1 MPTVY
6 KVQAPDGRILKIEGP
21 DDASQDQ
28 IMLAAQEIYSGLP
41 ERSVEAEAVEQ
52 PEEKP
57 FGVAE
62 YAQAPLE
69 SVKAITRGFGGALLS
84 SAAGL
89 AELADIATDRLGFE
103 DLIDSGE
110 DNELI
115 RLANAGQEALQ
126 ETLGASEPYRDL
138 WFTKFGEGVG
148 SVGAFF
154 LPTGLIGAAGRAAG
168 LAAKTTTGLQT
179 AGAITAGGGMMV
191 DDSVNRVADA
201 RLRGIEVTKDQED
214 AAAALSFLVGG
225 LEAFTPLQVLK
236 KIRGLKDPELAKQQ
250 FDAIRSVIKTGT
262 GEGIQE
268 VTSGLLMDAIQYGL
282 YDENVPFG
290 ESMWDDFTI
299 GAASGALV
307 DAITTGMF
315 NRRSRLSREIELDRE
330 KLIREEEERQRED
343 YYNKVALAEESLKE
357 RDIQNQLAAIAAQ
370 EDAELAA
377 ADVLNFQVDQ
387 SEQEALLGL
396 IAPYQPSQEALRQPK
411 GDIEGRDIESTVT
424 KQGREYARQIA
435 RNASKK
441 AGLFPSTGRFEIREE
456 QGGPS
461 GTNYVVYNTADGRQY
476 GQATKDLEFAKH
488 FSLGLNNEMINKSV
502 NESIIDAMDM
512 SPESYDPKTAESIF
526 MIGQRLNRPK
536 SYTISEATLNEAAGT
551 VASKDKPFLEN
562 LTLDQ
567 IHQIQYG
574 VPPFQDGK
582 KKLYKDLKNLTASQ
596 QINFERAKK
605 GLPPLKEFTLQEAKD
620 ALGDKYDKVFDVL
633 LDVQQPDLA
642 SIRQEFGE
650 AGVNVQ
656 GGRQRYQDEINTLK
670 EVKDT
675 LASKN
680 IVSDIGSKE
689 LSYVFKKITGESSV
703 SKMTPSQRMF
713 LVGELKKLPA
723 LDKPSKL
730 PDLTPKPYTR
740 ADFNNAMN
748 YVISTGDGTVDN
760 IKSVL
765 PEDLSEKR
773 KSVAAGQ
780 IRAELLSRG
789 VINQDNTVSELTALP
804 APEPRKPTEVT
815 EKDFTTEQSVE
826 ALDFQ
831 KKLSEALKGF
841 GLDDIRVSILDQ
853 MKTKPEVTRD
863 GRLVD
868 IGSTRDFSAAEG
880 LFDPRSRTIF
890 LGLDSARTNARDQSP
905 EAFDFALSE
914 VMDHEMV
921 HAMRNLDLWTQKEW
935 SLLENSARKFKVPGT
950 NKTFYQD
957 AIERYVTQQPAGSK
971 LSPVQAM
978 EEAVAELVR
987 YSKKDRKLVGGKPR
1001 NLIDRVFEFFR
1012 RLGSA
1017 MQGTGFNSM
1026 NDLINDIESGA
1037 LGARERGVVR
1047 TARGM
1052 EAARRAVPERGI
1064 GLARDVKTEF
1074 TTRTE
1079 VTGRDGSSATT
1090 TVTRDI
1096 PVAGEDEQ
1104 PVEGG
1109 VQMSINRII
1118 GRNGTELNQ
1127 APDGKTAHGL
1137 PSELLVD
1144 GPKQEAKSIVVQ
1156 NFTPQNT
1163 DQVLS
1168 NIQTVK
1174 SNNPNALGS
1183 TENWIAMED
1192 DAFGGDFVPI
1202 PPLKAIQYA
1211 QSPELLAEKLKQ
1223 LTPDL
1228 KAGVDEGFKY
1238 VQQIKNLYNTQP
1250 TSPDLTGRLFMWGL
1264 LSRGAGPVQQEFAFL
1279 NLLESA
1285 APYIKKASEGK
1296 MTQADVI
1303 KWKRLVGKSIPSSS
1317 PAKSATMNANDIGK
1331 LLFELGKVPD
1341 GSSQTV
1347 MQTLHNMLADPNV
1360 SGREFR
1366 NEFFRLTNKPG
1377 VDNKVVSFIALVAG
1391 KDDVLV
1397 MDRIQGR
1404 HLWNDGRFGDKNI
1417 YNGLKKGKVKSGL
1430 NAIFA
1435 GPRGLLITESLEDGL
1450 STVVQQAY
1458 DIIGRPQDASVGR
1471 MHWETWVIDGNQAV
1485 SHSTLE
1491 AVRTGSGIGGSVTEG
1506 KRGTFSSGT
1515 TYRQT
1520 ANGPITEYPLS
1531 DGTVARMTLDQQKEF
1546 EAFIKNP
1553 KNGIVPKGFLVGR
1566 SKDRPWFELPEVNRE
1581 KLDEAARRFEN
1592 ANPDGSIRSGN
1603 ARSIQ
1608 AGASDAGRRRAAAGP
1623 VGSVEAPATDEI
1635 SLSLKRLDGM
1645 PESFDVNGQAVEFGY
1660 FEPAVTAAKRYT
1672 ERSGKVYEPLTE
1684 YAPINEDVARKIAA
1698 EFEIMEHRPDD
1709 PEVMAAY
1716 DAMIEETKDQYRDIL
1731 NSGLKVQFIKGED
1744 PYGNPR
1750 NVILDVVNN
1759 NHMWVFSTVDGFG
1772 SDADLDVSDNPLLQ
1786 ATEFETADGDPM
1798 LANDVFRVVH
1808 DYFGHI
1814 KNGVG
1819 FRARGEENA
1828 WQAHAA
1834 MYSPLARRAMTTETR
1849 GQNSYVNFGPNRDF
1863 NLTANGADTVYADQK
1878 VGLLPL
1884 WVSEEARLSDPRRRD
1899 GRIFQEGLQGAI
1911 RDDGKVSLTHYSR
1924 GKINRTDPSL
1934 AGGGLDRS
1942 RRYSPKG
1949 TYFGVTEAIDDGYRK
1964 EAGLGPVEN
1973 KFSVDPVLLYP
1984 LAKDYL
1990 GLVERYPA
1998 GNMDYDATIQNL
2010 KDNGFIGFWNNSTY
2024 GKAAF
2029 IFEPLIADKAASK
2042 IMGVDSD
2049 QILESLKRV
2058 DGIIE
2063 RNPAESITRIYDESA
2078 TRPFLEEQE
2087 INGYPPFSWQA
2098 KTYSVGDK
2106 IVYQMADKLIG
2117 LKKAEEGI
2125 NRYRALA
2132 GIPPIKNKDSA
2143 YVGEESIPG
2152 KIGIEVKDFQENV
2165 QRPYAKKI
2173 AESGIPIEELDEFL
2187 TFRHAV
2193 ERNNRIQLRDPSRN
2207 VETNPGS
2214 GSLKTGERLSNFY
2227 VKQIME
2233 NRYGYKWDDTSESWV
2248 GGNDRGKKLMGLAAD
2263 ADSIVNS
2270 TIDRMIKGGL
2280 LSKDN
2285 AEALRGLY
2293 KYYAPLK
2300 GKAQEDDFADFVAV
2314 GSGLSTKGK
2323 EYKIALGRESASE
2336 SPLGHIMLNAERTI
2350 ARSVKNESFGQK
2362 LVKLIKDNPNSDFW
2376 NVYSSSDP
2384 RFKQA
2389 VDTHYTYIGKE
2400 SGMQGQRYPDIP
2412 KGMDRKDFVKYVVIK
2427 QDGLAKFDGDLIGA
2441 KDGEE
2446 FFVELKDERLRRAIL
2461 SVNASEADN
2470 LIRKFSMVNRFLSM
2484 MNTSLNPEFVV
2495 GNFSRDL
2502 QTAIYNIVGEQT
2514 MQGGKIKDV
2523 KRITRRV
2530 LKDVIP
2536 SMGIVYKGMR
2546 RYNMKDGTLRS
2557 NITGISEADYLD
2569 FREFMESGAK
2579 ADWFYT
2585 RPAEEQ
2591 VQTIQSMV
2599 DMANGTFT
2607 GNFRKGYEGVMNFVE
2622 DANGS
2627 VENAV
2632 RFAAFKAARDEL
2644 LNSGV
2649 DRAEAV
2655 ATASTLAKNLTVNFN
2670 RKGMQGDLLN
2680 ALYLFYNAS
2689 VQGTMNFA
2697 RGLNVFDP
2705 GSSRTK
2711 QAMVASMI
2719 GFGALMAAR
2728 GEEESEE
2735 NPDSGRS
2742 YYSEIPDYI
2751 KERNIVIM
2759 AEPSEA
2765 PKKGANNI
2773 YLDKNGK
2780 EYANKAQYYY
2790 TIPLPYGY
2798 NVFHVAGVKLFE
2810 MKNDTISVEK
2820 ASGDL
2825 LSAFLGSFSPIG
2837 FFPLPTI
2844 TQPFWELAKNENYF
2858 GSPIYKENFPTGVQ
2872 SPASQLA
2879 MSSTRTPFK
2888 NAAKILNSLT
2898 GGNEYESGYMDVSP
2912 DALEHIAEFALGGAG
2927 TFGLRSMNAFEKW
2940 LAGEELESRE
2950 VPFLR
2955 RVMGEPDRNIAVADY
2970 YDRKV
2975 KLEQKE
2981 AAIQGLRGAD
2991 RIKYREQNQD
3001 YVTMFGV
3008 LNSIER
3014 KLRKVRQMESQLR
3027 SRAALSPANAEQYA
3041 TGLEVLEERKQKL
3054 YDQFNNLYDKRV
3066 GRTK

>member
-1 MPTVY
+1 MSNPKMFAQWILDNQDKQGTEDFNLVA
-6 KVQAPDGRILKIEGP
+6 QAFEKSL
-21 DDASQDQ
+21 QDEQ
-28 IMLAAQEIYSGLP
+28 ALQ
-41 ERSVEAEAVEQ
+41 Q

-69 SVKAITRGFGGALLS
+69 LGKAVTRGLGGALLS

-605 GLPPLKEFTLQEAKD
+605 GLPPLREFTLQEAKD
-620 ALGDKYDKVFDVL
+620 ALGNNYDKVFDVL

-642 SIRQEFGE
+642 AIRQEFGE

-703 SKMTPSQRMF
+703 NKMTPSQRMF
-713 LVGELKKLPA
+713 LVGELKRLPA

-730 PDLTPKPYTR
+730 PDLSPKPYTR
-740 ADFNNAMN
+740 ADFNSAMN

-760 IKSVL
+760 IKAVL
-765 PEDLSEKR
+765 PEGLSEKR

-789 VINQDNTVSELTALP
+789 VINKDNTVSELTALP

-815 EKDFTTEQSVE
+815 EKDFTVEQSVE

-831 KKLSEALKGF
+831 KKLSEKLKGM
-841 GLDDIRVSILDQ
+841 GLDDIRVRILDQ
-853 MKTKPEVTRD
+853 MKTAPDITRE
-863 GRLVD
+863 GRVVSLRD
-868 IGSTRDFSAAEG
+868 RGDFSAAEG
-880 LFDPRSRTIF
+880 LFDTGSRTIF
-890 LGLDSARTNARDQSP
+890 LGLDSARASARDQSP
-905 EAFDFALSE
+905 EAIDFALSE
-914 VMDHEMV
+914 VMDHEIV
-921 HAMRNLDLWTQKEW
+921 HALRNLDLWTQKEF
-935 SLLENSARKFKVPGT
+935 SLLENAARKLKMPGT

-957 AIERYVTQQPAGSK
+957 AVERYVTQQKGPQK
-971 LSPVQAM
+971 RSPVQAM
-978 EEAVAELVR
+978 EEAIAEMVR
-987 YSKKDRKLVGGKPR
+987 YSKKDRKIIGGKPR
-1001 NLIDRVFEFFR
+1001 NLIDRIFEFFR

-1026 NDLINDIESGA
+1026 NDLINNIESGA

-1052 EAARRAVPERGI
+1052 ETARRAVPERGI

-1074 TTRTE
+1074 TSRTE

-1174 SNNPNALGS
+1174 SNNPDALGS

-1566 SKDRPWFELPEVNRE
+1566 LKDRPWFELPEVNRE

-1672 ERSGKVYEPLTE
+1672 ERSGRVYEPLTE

-1949 TYFGVTEAIDDGYRK
+1949 TYFGITEAVDDGYRK
-1964 EAGLGPVEN
+1964 ETGLGPVEN

-2098 KTYSVGDK
+2098 KTYSRGDK
-2106 IVYQMADKLIG
+2106 IIYQAADKLVG
-2117 LKKAEEGI
+2117 LKKAEEEI
-2125 NRYRALA
+2125 NRARALA
-2132 GIPPIKNKDSA
+2132 GLPPIKNKDSA

-2173 AESGIPIEELDEFL
+2173 ADSGIPIEELDEFL

-2233 NRYGYKWDDTSESWV
+2233 NRYGYEWDDASESWV

-2270 TIDRMIKGGL
+2270 TIDRMIQGGL

-2323 EYKIALGRESASE
+2323 EYKMALGRESASE

-2350 ARSVKNESFGQK
+2350 ARAVKNENFGQK

-2546 RYNMKDGTLRS
+2546 RYNMKDGTLRGD
-2557 NITGISEADYLD
+2557 ITGISETDYLD

-2579 ADWFYT
+2579 ADWFYN

-2591 VQTIQSMV
+2591 AQTIQNMV

-2622 DANGS
+2622 DANSS

-2765 PKKGANNI
+2765 PKKGASNI

-2940 LAGEELESRE
+2940 MAGEELESRE

-2955 RVMGEPDRNIAVADY
+2955 RVMGEPDKNIAVADY

-3014 KLRKVRQMESQLR
+3014 KLRKIRQMESQLR

>member
-1 MPTVY
+1 MSNPKMFAQWILDNQDKQGTEDFNLVA
-6 KVQAPDGRILKIEGP
+6 QAFEKSL
-21 DDASQDQ
+21 QDEQ
-28 IMLAAQEIYSGLP
+28 ALQ
-41 ERSVEAEAVEQ
+41 Q

-69 SVKAITRGFGGALLS
+69 LGKAVTRGLGGALLS

-1174 SNNPNALGS
+1174 SNNPDALGS

-1949 TYFGVTEAIDDGYRK
+1949 TYFGITEAVDDGYRK
-1964 EAGLGPVEN
+1964 ETGLGPVEN

-2546 RYNMKDGTLRS
+2546 RYNMKDGTLRGD
-2557 NITGISEADYLD
+2557 ITGISETDYLD

-2765 PKKGANNI
+2765 PKKGASNI

-2940 LAGEELESRE
+2940 MAGEELESRE

-2955 RVMGEPDRNIAVADY
+2955 RVMGEPDKNIAVADY

>member
-21 DDASQDQ
+21 DDASQEQ

-41 ERSVEAEAVEQ
+41 ERSVEAEALQQ

-69 SVKAITRGFGGALLS
+69 SVKAITRGLGGALLS

-126 ETLGASEPYRDL
+126 ENLGASELTRDL
-138 WFTKFGEGVG
+138 WFTKFNEGVG

-377 ADVLNFQVDQ
+377 ADALNYQVEQ

-605 GLPPLKEFTLQEAKD
+605 GLPPLREFTLQEAKD

-642 SIRQEFGE
+642 AIRQEFGE

-703 SKMTPSQRMF
+703 NKMTPSQRMF
-713 LVGELKKLPA
+713 LVGELKRLPA

-730 PDLTPKPYTR
+730 PDLSPKPYTR

-760 IKSVL
+760 IKAVL

-789 VINQDNTVSELTALP
+789 VINKDNTVSELTALP

-815 EKDFTTEQSVE
+815 EKDFTVEQSVE

-831 KKLSEALKGF
+831 KKLSEKLKGF
-841 GLDDIRVSILDQ
+841 GLDDIRVRILDQ
-853 MKTKPEVTRD
+853 MKTAPDVTRE
-863 GRLVD
+863 GRVLSLRD
-868 IGSTRDFSAAEG
+868 RGDFSAAEG
-880 LFDPRSRTIF
+880 LFDTGSRTIF
-890 LGLDSARTNARDQSP
+890 LGLDSARANARDQSP
-905 EAFDFALSE
+905 EAVDFALSE
-914 VMDHEMV
+914 VMDHEIV
-921 HAMRNLDLWTQKEW
+921 HALRNLDLWTQKEF
-935 SLLENSARKFKVPGT
+935 SLLENAARKLKMPGT

-957 AIERYVTQQPAGSK
+957 AVERYVTQQRGAQK
-971 LSPVQAM
+971 RSPVEAM
-978 EEAVAELVR
+978 EEAIAEMVR
-987 YSKKDRKLVGGKPR
+987 YSKKDRKIIGGKPR
-1001 NLIDRVFEFFR
+1001 NLIDRIFEFFR

-1096 PVAGEDEQ
+1096 PVAGEGEQ

-1109 VQMSINRII
+1109 VQTSLRRRYTGAPKGMDSPQALGRLRSLIRGLTEEGEGGRFWYERSGQALLDVTGGDKKKAKQLAQAVAITSPQTPVATNFDYAIQAYYQHEAGVPISTGMYPQTMSQKLQDIFDGKDWDGRKTNNFYKNIMRKIDPSLKQGVTTDLWIMRAFGYNSDFPTDPQYDFVEKEIDRLRKELGWEPQQVQAAMWVSIKGRMEAKEVKERTEKISTKKGYMHYETGKDGKKFRVIDNESKHRGVWIAEALKYNPTGKDKDQAKFDFEDAMTNSLAQISWESIPGATADHMPEIFDAEYPVLQQYHVDMSKAFLDENGNDLISKYLGMLSPGNFEAPGYFEGRVSPGSQTKIVAPRRYKAVDLADIDKKLREGVITKEEAEALREQRLDPQSEDLIAAYAAVRGILMKQDGVGFHRPFYNKSLRKGDLNAVEIDIGRPFTKEETADFAQILSNISGHGEFNPIGSVNGVRLINFDYLLVLPEGKDYADFNDRKKFNDSFKKMVDTALKEMIFEDGVEVSAKSFYAKAGYLGNNWKENKNGEGYMADIAARSPDLSRRVYDIVRKIQPRIEAVDQEYASKFGWRINDSINRVFRSPDPTT
-1118 GRNGTELNQ
+1118 GRADQANYGATVRGAVRPNGNLALTHYANKKIDVTN
-1127 APDGKTAHGL
+1127 P
-1137 PSELLVD
+1137 LLSGTGAD
-1144 GPKQEAKSIVVQ
+1144 RFKRNKA
-1156 NFTPQNT
+1156 
-1163 DQVLS
+1163 
-1168 NIQTVK
+1168 
-1174 SNNPNALGS
+1174 PNAIWYGITDAEISPYQRESMIPQVKNKFEIPLKELYVVADYQNENAPIDPLNAFTKDALGDVDYEATLS
-1183 TENWIAMED
+1183 KVTENGYSGFIVNATNYGKIA
-1192 DAFGGDFVPI
+1192 VI
-1202 PPLKAIQYA
+1202 RKPLKAI
-1211 QSPELLAEKLKQ
+1211 EE
-1223 LTPDL
+1223 TDTEI
-1228 KAGVDEGFKY
+1228 D
-1238 VQQIKNLYNTQP
+1238 
-1250 TSPDLTGRLFMWGL
+1250 
-1264 LSRGAGPVQQEFAFL
+1264 
-1279 NLLESA
+1279 
-1285 APYIKKASEGK
+1285 
-1296 MTQADVI
+1296 
-1303 KWKRLVGKSIPSSS
+1303 IP
-1317 PAKSATMNANDIGK
+1317 
-1331 LLFELGKVPD
+1331 
-1341 GSSQTV
+1341 
-1347 MQTLHNMLADPNV
+1347 
-1360 SGREFR
+1360 
-1366 NEFFRLTNKPG
+1366 
-1377 VDNKVVSFIALVAG
+1377 
-1391 KDDVLV
+1391 
-1397 MDRIQGR
+1397 
-1404 HLWNDGRFGDKNI
+1404 
-1417 YNGLKKGKVKSGL
+1417 
-1430 NAIFA
+1430 
-1435 GPRGLLITESLEDGL
+1435 EDG
-1450 STVVQQAY
+1450 
-1458 DIIGRPQDASVGR
+1458 
-1471 MHWETWVIDGNQAV
+1471 
-1485 SHSTLE
+1485 
-1491 AVRTGSGIGGSVTEG
+1491 
-1506 KRGTFSSGT
+1506 
-1515 TYRQT
+1515 
-1520 ANGPITEYPLS
+1520 
-1531 DGTVARMTLDQQKEF
+1531 
-1546 EAFIKNP
+1546 
-1553 KNGIVPKGFLVGR
+1553 
-1566 SKDRPWFELPEVNRE
+1566 
-1581 KLDEAARRFEN
+1581 
-1592 ANPDGSIRSGN
+1592 
-1603 ARSIQ
+1603 
-1608 AGASDAGRRRAAAGP
+1608 
-1623 VGSVEAPATDEI
+1623 
-1635 SLSLKRLDGM
+1635 
-1645 PESFDVNGQAVEFGY
+1645 
-1660 FEPAVTAAKRYT
+1660 
-1672 ERSGKVYEPLTE
+1672 
-1684 YAPINEDVARKIAA
+1684 
-1698 EFEIMEHRPDD
+1698 
-1709 PEVMAAY
+1709 
-1716 DAMIEETKDQYRDIL
+1716 
-1731 NSGLKVQFIKGED
+1731 
-1744 PYGNPR
+1744 
-1750 NVILDVVNN
+1750 
-1759 NHMWVFSTVDGFG
+1759 
-1772 SDADLDVSDNPLLQ
+1772 
-1786 ATEFETADGDPM
+1786 
-1798 LANDVFRVVH
+1798 
-1808 DYFGHI
+1808 
-1814 KNGVG
+1814 
-1819 FRARGEENA
+1819 
-1828 WQAHAA
+1828 
-1834 MYSPLARRAMTTETR
+1834 
-1849 GQNSYVNFGPNRDF
+1849 
-1863 NLTANGADTVYADQK
+1863 
-1878 VGLLPL
+1878 
-1884 WVSEEARLSDPRRRD
+1884 
-1899 GRIFQEGLQGAI
+1899 
-1911 RDDGKVSLTHYSR
+1911 
-1924 GKINRTDPSL
+1924 
-1934 AGGGLDRS
+1934 
-1942 RRYSPKG
+1942 
-1949 TYFGVTEAIDDGYRK
+1949 
-1964 EAGLGPVEN
+1964 
-1973 KFSVDPVLLYP
+1973 
-1984 LAKDYL
+1984 
-1990 GLVERYPA
+1990 
-1998 GNMDYDATIQNL
+1998 
-2010 KDNGFIGFWNNSTY
+2010 
-2024 GKAAF
+2024 
-2029 IFEPLIADKAASK
+2029 
-2042 IMGVDSD
+2042 
-2049 QILESLKRV
+2049 ILESLKRV

-2514 MQGGKIKDV
+2514 MEGGKIKDV

-2536 SMGIVYKGMR
+2536 SMGVVYKGMR
-2546 RYNMKDGTLRS
+2546 RYNMKDGTLRGD
-2557 NITGISEADYLD
+2557 ITGISETDYLD

-2765 PKKGANNI
+2765 PKKGASNI

-2940 LAGEELESRE
+2940 MAGEELESRE

-2955 RVMGEPDRNIAVADY
+2955 RVMGEPDKNIAVADY

>member
-1 MPTVY
+1 MSNPKMFAQWILDNQDKQGTEDFNLVA
-6 KVQAPDGRILKIEGP
+6 QAFEKSL
-21 DDASQDQ
+21 QDEQ
-28 IMLAAQEIYSGLP
+28 ALQ
-41 ERSVEAEAVEQ
+41 Q

-69 SVKAITRGFGGALLS
+69 LGKAVTRGLGGALLS

-115 RLANAGQEALQ
+115 RLADAGQEALQ

-148 SVGAFF
+148 SIGSFF
-154 LPTGLIGAAGRAAG
+154 LPTGILGAAGRAAG
-168 LAAKTTTGLQT
+168 LAAKTTRGLQT
-179 AGAITAGGGMMV
+179 AGAGTTAVGLGAEEQAA
-191 DDSVNRVADA
+191 RIEQA
-201 RLRGIEVTKDQED
+201 RLRGVEISEDQED
-214 AAAALSFLVGG
+214 ASIVGG
-225 LEAFTPLQVLK
+225 GFVGISEIATPLAILK
-236 KIRGLKDPELAKQQ
+236 KIRKVTDPKRRDES
-250 FDAIRSVIKTGT
+250 FDAIRSAIKTGT
-262 GEGIQE
+262 LEGVQE
-268 VTSGLLMDAIQYGL
+268 VTASLMQDAIQYGI

-330 KLIREEEERQRED
+330 KLIRETEERERED
-343 YYNKVALAEESLKE
+343 YYNRVALAEESLKE
-357 RDIQNQLAAIAAQ
+357 RDIQNQLDAIAAQ

-441 AGLFPSTGRFEIREE
+441 TGLFPSTGRFEIREE

-512 SPESYDPKTAESIF
+512 SPEAYDPKTAESIF

-605 GLPPLKEFTLQEAKD
+605 GLPPLREFTLQEAKD
-620 ALGDKYDKVFDVL
+620 ALGNNYDKVFDVL

-642 SIRQEFGE
+642 AIRQEFGE

-703 SKMTPSQRMF
+703 NKMTPSQRMF
-713 LVGELKKLPA
+713 LVGELKRLPA

-730 PDLTPKPYTR
+730 PDLSPKPYTR

-760 IKSVL
+760 IKAVL
-765 PEDLSEKR
+765 PEALSEKR

-789 VINQDNTVSELTALP
+789 VINKDNTVSELTALP

-815 EKDFTTEQSVE
+815 EKDFTVEQSVE

-831 KKLSEALKGF
+831 KKLSEKLKGF
-841 GLDDIRVSILDQ
+841 GLDDIRVRILDQ
-853 MKTKPEVTRD
+853 MKTAPDVTRE
-863 GRLVD
+863 GRVLSLRD
-868 IGSTRDFSAAEG
+868 RGDFSAAEG
-880 LFDPRSRTIF
+880 LFDTGSRTIF
-890 LGLDSARTNARDQSP
+890 LGLDSARANARDQSP
-905 EAFDFALSE
+905 EAVDFALSE
-914 VMDHEMV
+914 VMDHEIV
-921 HAMRNLDLWTQKEW
+921 HALRNLDLWTQKEF
-935 SLLENSARKFKVPGT
+935 SLLENAARKLKMPGT

-957 AIERYVTQQPAGSK
+957 AVERYVTQQRGAQK
-971 LSPVQAM
+971 RSPVEAM
-978 EEAVAELVR
+978 EEAIAEMVR
-987 YSKKDRKLVGGKPR
+987 YSKKDRKIIGGKPR
-1001 NLIDRVFEFFR
+1001 NLIDRIFEFFR

-1026 NDLINDIESGA
+1026 NDLINNIESGA

-1096 PVAGEDEQ
+1096 PVAGEGEQ

-1109 VQMSINRII
+1109 VQTSLRRRYTGAPKGMDSPQALGRLRSLIRGLTEEGEGGRFWYERSGQALLDVTGGDKKKAKQLAQAVAITSPQTPVATNFDYAIQAYYQHEAGVPISTGMYPQTMSQKLQDIFDGKDWDGRKTNNFYKNIMRKIDPSLKQGVTTDLWIMRAFGYNSDFPTDPQYDFVEKEIDRLRKELGWEPQQVQAAMWVSIKGRMEAKEVKERTEKISTKKGYMHYETGKDGKKFRVIDNESKHRGVWIAEALKYNPTGKDKDQAKFDFEDAMTNSLAQISWESIPGATADHMPEIFDAEYPVLQQYHVDMSKAFLDENGNDLISKYLGMLSPGNFEAPGYFEGRVSPGSQTKIVAPRRYKAVDLADIDKKLREGVITKEEAEALREQRLDPQSEDLIAAYAAVRGILMKQDGVGFHRPFYNKSLRKGDLNAVEIDIGRPFTKEETADFAQILSNISGHGEFNPIGSVNGVRLINFDYLLPEGKDYADFNDRKKFNDSFKKMVDTALKEMIFEDGVEVSAKSFYAKAGYLGNNWKENKNGEGYMADIAARSPDLSRRVYDIVRKIQPRIEAVDQEYASKFGWRINDSINRVFRSPDPST
-1118 GRNGTELNQ
+1118 GRADQANYGATVRGAVRPNGNLALTHYANKKIDVTN
-1127 APDGKTAHGL
+1127 P
-1137 PSELLVD
+1137 LLSGTGAD
-1144 GPKQEAKSIVVQ
+1144 RFKRNKA
-1156 NFTPQNT
+1156 
-1163 DQVLS
+1163 
-1168 NIQTVK
+1168 
-1174 SNNPNALGS
+1174 PNAIWYGITDAEISPYQRESMIPQVKNKFEIPLKELYVVADYQNENAPIDPLNAFTKDALGDVDYEATLS
-1183 TENWIAMED
+1183 KVTENGYSGFIVNATNYGKIA
-1192 DAFGGDFVPI
+1192 VI
-1202 PPLKAIQYA
+1202 RKPLKAI
-1211 QSPELLAEKLKQ
+1211 EE
-1223 LTPDL
+1223 TDTEI
-1228 KAGVDEGFKY
+1228 D
-1238 VQQIKNLYNTQP
+1238 
-1250 TSPDLTGRLFMWGL
+1250 
-1264 LSRGAGPVQQEFAFL
+1264 
-1279 NLLESA
+1279 
-1285 APYIKKASEGK
+1285 
-1296 MTQADVI
+1296 
-1303 KWKRLVGKSIPSSS
+1303 IP
-1317 PAKSATMNANDIGK
+1317 
-1331 LLFELGKVPD
+1331 
-1341 GSSQTV
+1341 
-1347 MQTLHNMLADPNV
+1347 
-1360 SGREFR
+1360 
-1366 NEFFRLTNKPG
+1366 
-1377 VDNKVVSFIALVAG
+1377 
-1391 KDDVLV
+1391 
-1397 MDRIQGR
+1397 
-1404 HLWNDGRFGDKNI
+1404 
-1417 YNGLKKGKVKSGL
+1417 
-1430 NAIFA
+1430 
-1435 GPRGLLITESLEDGL
+1435 EDG
-1450 STVVQQAY
+1450 
-1458 DIIGRPQDASVGR
+1458 
-1471 MHWETWVIDGNQAV
+1471 
-1485 SHSTLE
+1485 
-1491 AVRTGSGIGGSVTEG
+1491 
-1506 KRGTFSSGT
+1506 
-1515 TYRQT
+1515 
-1520 ANGPITEYPLS
+1520 
-1531 DGTVARMTLDQQKEF
+1531 
-1546 EAFIKNP
+1546 
-1553 KNGIVPKGFLVGR
+1553 
-1566 SKDRPWFELPEVNRE
+1566 
-1581 KLDEAARRFEN
+1581 
-1592 ANPDGSIRSGN
+1592 
-1603 ARSIQ
+1603 
-1608 AGASDAGRRRAAAGP
+1608 
-1623 VGSVEAPATDEI
+1623 
-1635 SLSLKRLDGM
+1635 
-1645 PESFDVNGQAVEFGY
+1645 
-1660 FEPAVTAAKRYT
+1660 
-1672 ERSGKVYEPLTE
+1672 
-1684 YAPINEDVARKIAA
+1684 
-1698 EFEIMEHRPDD
+1698 
-1709 PEVMAAY
+1709 
-1716 DAMIEETKDQYRDIL
+1716 
-1731 NSGLKVQFIKGED
+1731 
-1744 PYGNPR
+1744 
-1750 NVILDVVNN
+1750 
-1759 NHMWVFSTVDGFG
+1759 
-1772 SDADLDVSDNPLLQ
+1772 
-1786 ATEFETADGDPM
+1786 
-1798 LANDVFRVVH
+1798 
-1808 DYFGHI
+1808 
-1814 KNGVG
+1814 
-1819 FRARGEENA
+1819 
-1828 WQAHAA
+1828 
-1834 MYSPLARRAMTTETR
+1834 
-1849 GQNSYVNFGPNRDF
+1849 
-1863 NLTANGADTVYADQK
+1863 
-1878 VGLLPL
+1878 
-1884 WVSEEARLSDPRRRD
+1884 
-1899 GRIFQEGLQGAI
+1899 
-1911 RDDGKVSLTHYSR
+1911 
-1924 GKINRTDPSL
+1924 
-1934 AGGGLDRS
+1934 
-1942 RRYSPKG
+1942 
-1949 TYFGVTEAIDDGYRK
+1949 
-1964 EAGLGPVEN
+1964 
-1973 KFSVDPVLLYP
+1973 
-1984 LAKDYL
+1984 
-1990 GLVERYPA
+1990 
-1998 GNMDYDATIQNL
+1998 
-2010 KDNGFIGFWNNSTY
+2010 
-2024 GKAAF
+2024 
-2029 IFEPLIADKAASK
+2029 
-2042 IMGVDSD
+2042 
-2049 QILESLKRV
+2049 ILESLKRV

-2233 NRYGYKWDDTSESWV
+2233 NRYGYEWDDASGSWV

-2270 TIDRMIKGGL
+2270 TIDRMIQGGL

-2514 MQGGKIKDV
+2514 MEGGKIKDV

-2536 SMGIVYKGMR
+2536 SMGVVYKGMR
-2546 RYNMKDGTLRS
+2546 RYNMKDGTLRGD
-2557 NITGISEADYLD
+2557 ITGISETDYLD

-2591 VQTIQSMV
+2591 AQTIQNMV

-3014 KLRKVRQMESQLR
+3014 KLRKIRQMESQLR

>member
-1 MPTVY
+1 MSNPKMFAQWILDNQDKQGTEDFNLVA
-6 KVQAPDGRILKIEGP
+6 QAFEKSL
-21 DDASQDQ
+21 QDEQ
-28 IMLAAQEIYSGLP
+28 ALQ
-41 ERSVEAEAVEQ
+41 Q

-69 SVKAITRGFGGALLS
+69 LGKAVTRGLGGALLS

-330 KLIREEEERQRED
+330 KLIRETEERERED
-343 YYNKVALAEESLKE
+343 YYNRVALAEESLKE
-357 RDIQNQLAAIAAQ
+357 RDIQNQLDAIAAQ

-441 AGLFPSTGRFEIREE
+441 TGLFPSTGRFEIREE

-512 SPESYDPKTAESIF
+512 SPETYDPKTAESIF

-703 SKMTPSQRMF
+703 NKMTPSQRMF
-713 LVGELKKLPA
+713 LVGELKRLPA

-730 PDLTPKPYTR
+730 PDLSPKPYTR

-760 IKSVL
+760 IKAVL
-765 PEDLSEKR
+765 PEALSEKR

-789 VINQDNTVSELTALP
+789 VINKDNTVSELTALP

-815 EKDFTTEQSVE
+815 EKDFTVEQSVE

-831 KKLSEALKGF
+831 KKLSEKLKGM
-841 GLDDIRVSILDQ
+841 GLDDIRVRILDQ
-853 MKTKPEVTRD
+853 MKTAPDITRE
-863 GRLVD
+863 GRVVSLRD
-868 IGSTRDFSAAEG
+868 RGDFSAAEG
-880 LFDPRSRTIF
+880 LFDTGSRTIF
-890 LGLDSARTNARDQSP
+890 LGLDSARASARDQSP
-905 EAFDFALSE
+905 EAIDFALSE
-914 VMDHEMV
+914 VMDHEIV
-921 HAMRNLDLWTQKEW
+921 HALRNLDLWTQKEF
-935 SLLENSARKFKVPGT
+935 SLLENAARKLKMPGT

-957 AIERYVTQQPAGSK
+957 AVERYVTQQKGPQK
-971 LSPVQAM
+971 RSPVQAM
-978 EEAVAELVR
+978 EEAIAEMVR
-987 YSKKDRKLVGGKPR
+987 YSKKDRKIIGGKPR
-1001 NLIDRVFEFFR
+1001 NLIDRIFEFFR

-1026 NDLINDIESGA
+1026 NDLINNIESGA

-1052 EAARRAVPERGI
+1052 ETARRAVPERGI

-1096 PVAGEDEQ
+1096 PVAGEGEQ

-1109 VQMSINRII
+1109 VQTSLRRRYTGAPKGMDSPQALGRLRSLIRGLTEEGEGGRFWYERSGQALLDVTGGDKKKAKQLAQAVAITSPQTPVATNFDYAIQAYYQHEAGVPISTGMYPQTMSQKLQDIFDGKDWDGRKTNNFYKNIMRKIDPSLKQGVTTDLWIMRAFGYNSDFPTDPQYDFVEKEIDRLRKELGWEPQQVQAAMWVSIKGRMEAKEVKERTEKISTKKGYMHYETGKDGKKFRVIDNESKHRGVWIAEALKYNPTGKDKDQAKFDFEDAMTNSLAQISWESIPGATADHMPEIFDAEYPVLQQYHVDMSKAFLDENGNDLISKYLGMLSPGNFEAPGYFEGRVSPGSQTKIVAPRRYKAVDLADIDKKLREGVITKEEAEALREQRLDPQSEDLIAAYAAVRGILMKQDGVGFHRPFYNKSLRKGDLNAVEIDIGRPFTKEETADFAQILSNISGHGEFNPIGSVNGVRLINFDYLLPEGKDYSNFGDRKEFNDSFKKMVDTALKEMIFEDGVEVSAKSFYAKAGYLGNNWKENKNGEGYMADIAARSPDLSRRVYDIVRKIQPRIEAVDQEYASKFGWRINDSINRVFRSPDPST
-1118 GRNGTELNQ
+1118 GRADQANYGATVRGAVRPNGNLALTHYANKKIDVTN
-1127 APDGKTAHGL
+1127 P
-1137 PSELLVD
+1137 LLSGTGAD
-1144 GPKQEAKSIVVQ
+1144 RFKRNKA
-1156 NFTPQNT
+1156 
-1163 DQVLS
+1163 
-1168 NIQTVK
+1168 
-1174 SNNPNALGS
+1174 PNAIWYGITDAEISPYQRESMIPQVKNKFEIPLKELYVVADYQNENAPIDPLNAFTKDALGDVDYEATLS
-1183 TENWIAMED
+1183 KVTENGYSGFIVNATNYGKIA
-1192 DAFGGDFVPI
+1192 VI
-1202 PPLKAIQYA
+1202 RKPLKAI
-1211 QSPELLAEKLKQ
+1211 EE
-1223 LTPDL
+1223 TDTEI
-1228 KAGVDEGFKY
+1228 D
-1238 VQQIKNLYNTQP
+1238 
-1250 TSPDLTGRLFMWGL
+1250 
-1264 LSRGAGPVQQEFAFL
+1264 
-1279 NLLESA
+1279 
-1285 APYIKKASEGK
+1285 
-1296 MTQADVI
+1296 
-1303 KWKRLVGKSIPSSS
+1303 IP
-1317 PAKSATMNANDIGK
+1317 
-1331 LLFELGKVPD
+1331 
-1341 GSSQTV
+1341 
-1347 MQTLHNMLADPNV
+1347 
-1360 SGREFR
+1360 
-1366 NEFFRLTNKPG
+1366 
-1377 VDNKVVSFIALVAG
+1377 
-1391 KDDVLV
+1391 
-1397 MDRIQGR
+1397 
-1404 HLWNDGRFGDKNI
+1404 
-1417 YNGLKKGKVKSGL
+1417 
-1430 NAIFA
+1430 
-1435 GPRGLLITESLEDGL
+1435 EDG
-1450 STVVQQAY
+1450 
-1458 DIIGRPQDASVGR
+1458 
-1471 MHWETWVIDGNQAV
+1471 
-1485 SHSTLE
+1485 
-1491 AVRTGSGIGGSVTEG
+1491 
-1506 KRGTFSSGT
+1506 
-1515 TYRQT
+1515 
-1520 ANGPITEYPLS
+1520 
-1531 DGTVARMTLDQQKEF
+1531 
-1546 EAFIKNP
+1546 
-1553 KNGIVPKGFLVGR
+1553 
-1566 SKDRPWFELPEVNRE
+1566 
-1581 KLDEAARRFEN
+1581 
-1592 ANPDGSIRSGN
+1592 
-1603 ARSIQ
+1603 
-1608 AGASDAGRRRAAAGP
+1608 
-1623 VGSVEAPATDEI
+1623 
-1635 SLSLKRLDGM
+1635 
-1645 PESFDVNGQAVEFGY
+1645 
-1660 FEPAVTAAKRYT
+1660 
-1672 ERSGKVYEPLTE
+1672 
-1684 YAPINEDVARKIAA
+1684 
-1698 EFEIMEHRPDD
+1698 
-1709 PEVMAAY
+1709 
-1716 DAMIEETKDQYRDIL
+1716 
-1731 NSGLKVQFIKGED
+1731 
-1744 PYGNPR
+1744 
-1750 NVILDVVNN
+1750 
-1759 NHMWVFSTVDGFG
+1759 
-1772 SDADLDVSDNPLLQ
+1772 
-1786 ATEFETADGDPM
+1786 
-1798 LANDVFRVVH
+1798 
-1808 DYFGHI
+1808 
-1814 KNGVG
+1814 
-1819 FRARGEENA
+1819 
-1828 WQAHAA
+1828 
-1834 MYSPLARRAMTTETR
+1834 
-1849 GQNSYVNFGPNRDF
+1849 
-1863 NLTANGADTVYADQK
+1863 
-1878 VGLLPL
+1878 
-1884 WVSEEARLSDPRRRD
+1884 
-1899 GRIFQEGLQGAI
+1899 
-1911 RDDGKVSLTHYSR
+1911 
-1924 GKINRTDPSL
+1924 
-1934 AGGGLDRS
+1934 
-1942 RRYSPKG
+1942 
-1949 TYFGVTEAIDDGYRK
+1949 
-1964 EAGLGPVEN
+1964 
-1973 KFSVDPVLLYP
+1973 
-1984 LAKDYL
+1984 
-1990 GLVERYPA
+1990 
-1998 GNMDYDATIQNL
+1998 
-2010 KDNGFIGFWNNSTY
+2010 
-2024 GKAAF
+2024 
-2029 IFEPLIADKAASK
+2029 
-2042 IMGVDSD
+2042 
-2049 QILESLKRV
+2049 ILESLKRV

-2173 AESGIPIEELDEFL
+2173 ADSGIPIEELDEFL

-2622 DANGS
+2622 DANSS

-2765 PKKGANNI
+2765 PKKGASNI

-2940 LAGEELESRE
+2940 MAGEELESRE

-2955 RVMGEPDRNIAVADY
+2955 RVMGEPDKNIAVADY

>member
-1 MPTVY
+1 MKSLSDIRAMYPEYERV
-6 KVQAPDGRILKIEGP
+6 PDKELADAIYNKFYSDRIEIDDYYSKIGF
-21 DDASQDQ
+21 
-28 IMLAAQEIYSGLP
+28 I
-41 ERSVEAEAVEQ
+41 Q

-69 SVKAITRGFGGALLS
+69 LGKAVTRGLGGALLS

-148 SVGAFF
+148 SLGAF
-154 LPTGLIGAAGRAAG
+154 LLITRGLGG
-168 LAAKTTTGLQT
+168 

-307 DAITTGMF
+307 DAVTTGMF
-315 NRRSRLSREIELDRE
+315 NRRSRLSREVELDRE

-357 RDIQNQLAAIAAQ
+357 RDVQSQLAAIAAQ

-582 KKLYKDLKNLTASQ
+582 KKLYKDLSNLTASQ

-605 GLPPLKEFTLQEAKD
+605 GLPPLREFTLQEAKD

-642 SIRQEFGE
+642 AIRQEFGE

-760 IKSVL
+760 IKAVL

-914 VMDHEMV
+914 VMDHEIV
-921 HAMRNLDLWTQKEW
+921 HAFRNLDLWTQKEF
-935 SLLENSARKFKVPGT
+935 SLLENTARKLNVPGT

-978 EEAVAELVR
+978 EEAIAELVR
-987 YSKKDRKLVGGKPR
+987 YSKKDRKIIGGKPR
-1001 NLIDRVFEFFR
+1001 NLIDRIFEFFR

-1096 PVAGEDEQ
+1096 PVAGEGEQ

-1109 VQMSINRII
+1109 VQTSLRRRYTGAPKGMDSPQALGRLRSLIRGLTEEGEGGRFWYERSGQALLDVTGGDKKKAKQLAQAVAITSPQTPVATNFDYAIQAYYQHEAGVPISTGMYPQTMSQKLQDIFDGKDWDGRKTNNFYKNIMRKIDPSLKQGVTTDLWIMRAFGYNSDFPTDPQYDFVEKEIDRLRKELGWEPQQVQAAMWVSIKGRMEAKEVKERTEKISTKKGYMHYETGKDGKKFRVIDNESKHRGVWIAEALKYNPTGKDKDQAKFDFEDAMTNSLAQISWESIPGATADHMPEIFDAEYPVLQQYHVDMSKAFLDENGNDLISKYLGMLSPGNFEAPGYFEGRVSPGSQTKIVAPRRYKAVDLADIDKKLREGVITKEEAEALREQRLDPQSEDLIAAYAAVRGILMKQDGVGFHRPFYNKSLRKGDLNAVEIDIGRPFTKEETADFAQILSNISGHGEFNPIGSVNGVRLINFDYLLPEGKDYSNFGDRKEFNDNFNAMVVKALKEMKFKNNEAVKNKRFYAKAGYLGNNWKENKNGESYYADIAARSPDLSRRVYDIVRKIQPRIEAVDQEYASKFGWRINDSINRVFRSPDPST
-1118 GRNGTELNQ
+1118 GRADQADYGATVRGAVRPNGNLALTHYANKKIDVTN
-1127 APDGKTAHGL
+1127 P
-1137 PSELLVD
+1137 LLSGTGAD
-1144 GPKQEAKSIVVQ
+1144 R
-1156 NFTPQNT
+1156 
-1163 DQVLS
+1163 
-1168 NIQTVK
+1168 VK
-1174 SNNPNALGS
+1174 RNKAPNAIWYGITDAEISPYQRESMIPQVENKFEIPLKELYVIADYQNENAPRDPLNVFTKDVLGDVDYES
-1183 TENWIAMED
+1183 TLAKVTDGGYSGFIINSPNYGKIA
-1192 DAFGGDFVPI
+1192 VI
-1202 PPLKAIQYA
+1202 RKPLKAI
-1211 QSPELLAEKLKQ
+1211 EE
-1223 LTPDL
+1223 TDTE
-1228 KAGVDEGFKY
+1228 VD
-1238 VQQIKNLYNTQP
+1238 
-1250 TSPDLTGRLFMWGL
+1250 
-1264 LSRGAGPVQQEFAFL
+1264 
-1279 NLLESA
+1279 
-1285 APYIKKASEGK
+1285 
-1296 MTQADVI
+1296 
-1303 KWKRLVGKSIPSSS
+1303 
-1317 PAKSATMNANDIGK
+1317 
-1331 LLFELGKVPD
+1331 VPD
-1341 GSSQTV
+1341 G
-1347 MQTLHNMLADPNV
+1347 D
-1360 SGREFR
+1360 
-1366 NEFFRLTNKPG
+1366 
-1377 VDNKVVSFIALVAG
+1377 
-1391 KDDVLV
+1391 
-1397 MDRIQGR
+1397 
-1404 HLWNDGRFGDKNI
+1404 
-1417 YNGLKKGKVKSGL
+1417 
-1430 NAIFA
+1430 
-1435 GPRGLLITESLEDGL
+1435 
-1450 STVVQQAY
+1450 
-1458 DIIGRPQDASVGR
+1458 
-1471 MHWETWVIDGNQAV
+1471 
-1485 SHSTLE
+1485 
-1491 AVRTGSGIGGSVTEG
+1491 
-1506 KRGTFSSGT
+1506 
-1515 TYRQT
+1515 
-1520 ANGPITEYPLS
+1520 
-1531 DGTVARMTLDQQKEF
+1531 
-1546 EAFIKNP
+1546 
-1553 KNGIVPKGFLVGR
+1553 
-1566 SKDRPWFELPEVNRE
+1566 
-1581 KLDEAARRFEN
+1581 
-1592 ANPDGSIRSGN
+1592 
-1603 ARSIQ
+1603 
-1608 AGASDAGRRRAAAGP
+1608 
-1623 VGSVEAPATDEI
+1623 
-1635 SLSLKRLDGM
+1635 
-1645 PESFDVNGQAVEFGY
+1645 
-1660 FEPAVTAAKRYT
+1660 
-1672 ERSGKVYEPLTE
+1672 
-1684 YAPINEDVARKIAA
+1684 
-1698 EFEIMEHRPDD
+1698 
-1709 PEVMAAY
+1709 
-1716 DAMIEETKDQYRDIL
+1716 
-1731 NSGLKVQFIKGED
+1731 
-1744 PYGNPR
+1744 
-1750 NVILDVVNN
+1750 
-1759 NHMWVFSTVDGFG
+1759 
-1772 SDADLDVSDNPLLQ
+1772 
-1786 ATEFETADGDPM
+1786 
-1798 LANDVFRVVH
+1798 
-1808 DYFGHI
+1808 
-1814 KNGVG
+1814 
-1819 FRARGEENA
+1819 
-1828 WQAHAA
+1828 
-1834 MYSPLARRAMTTETR
+1834 
-1849 GQNSYVNFGPNRDF
+1849 
-1863 NLTANGADTVYADQK
+1863 
-1878 VGLLPL
+1878 
-1884 WVSEEARLSDPRRRD
+1884 
-1899 GRIFQEGLQGAI
+1899 
-1911 RDDGKVSLTHYSR
+1911 
-1924 GKINRTDPSL
+1924 
-1934 AGGGLDRS
+1934 
-1942 RRYSPKG
+1942 
-1949 TYFGVTEAIDDGYRK
+1949 
-1964 EAGLGPVEN
+1964 
-1973 KFSVDPVLLYP
+1973 
-1984 LAKDYL
+1984 
-1990 GLVERYPA
+1990 
-1998 GNMDYDATIQNL
+1998 
-2010 KDNGFIGFWNNSTY
+2010 
-2024 GKAAF
+2024 
-2029 IFEPLIADKAASK
+2029 
-2042 IMGVDSD
+2042 
-2049 QILESLKRV
+2049 ILESLKRV

-2098 KTYSVGDK
+2098 KTYSRGDK
-2106 IVYQMADKLIG
+2106 IIYQAADKLVG
-2117 LKKAEEGI
+2117 LKKAEEEI
-2125 NRYRALA
+2125 NRARALA
-2132 GIPPIKNKDSA
+2132 GLPPIKNKDSA

-2173 AESGIPIEELDEFL
+2173 ADSGIPIEELDEFL

-2233 NRYGYKWDDTSESWV
+2233 NRYGYEWDDASESWV
-2248 GGNDRGKKLMGLAAD
+2248 GGNDRGKKLMDLAAD
-2263 ADSIVNS
+2263 ADGIVNS

-2765 PKKGANNI
+2765 PKKGASNI

-2879 MSSTRTPFK
+2879 MSTTRTPFK

-2940 LAGEELESRE
+2940 MAGEELESRE

-2955 RVMGEPDRNIAVADY
+2955 RVMGEPDKNIAVADY

-3014 KLRKVRQMESQLR
+3014 KLRKIRQMESQLR

>member
-1 MPTVY
+1 MSNPKMFAQWILDNQDKQGTEDFNLVA
-6 KVQAPDGRILKIEGP
+6 QAFEKSL
-21 DDASQDQ
+21 QDEQ
-28 IMLAAQEIYSGLP
+28 ALQ
-41 ERSVEAEAVEQ
+41 Q

-69 SVKAITRGFGGALLS
+69 LGKAVTRGLGGALLS

-1174 SNNPNALGS
+1174 SNNPDALGS

-1949 TYFGVTEAIDDGYRK
+1949 TYFGITEAVDDGYRK
-1964 EAGLGPVEN
+1964 ETGLGPVEN

-2173 AESGIPIEELDEFL
+2173 ADSGIPIEELDEFL

-2248 GGNDRGKKLMGLAAD
+2248 GGNDRGKKLMDLAAD
-2263 ADSIVNS
+2263 ADGIVNS
-2270 TIDRMIKGGL
+2270 TIDRMIQGGL

-2514 MQGGKIKDV
+2514 MEGGKIKDV

-2536 SMGIVYKGMR
+2536 SMGVVYKGMR
-2546 RYNMKDGTLRS
+2546 RYNMKDGTLRGD
-2557 NITGISEADYLD
+2557 ITGISETDYLD

-2591 VQTIQSMV
+2591 AQTIQNMV

-2955 RVMGEPDRNIAVADY
+2955 RVMGEPDKNIAVADY

-3014 KLRKVRQMESQLR
+3014 KLRKIRQMESQLR

>member
-1 MPTVY
+1 MSNPKMFAQWILDNQDKQGTEDFNLVA
-6 KVQAPDGRILKIEGP
+6 QAFEKSL
-21 DDASQDQ
+21 QDEQ
-28 IMLAAQEIYSGLP
+28 ALQ
-41 ERSVEAEAVEQ
+41 Q

-69 SVKAITRGFGGALLS
+69 LGKAVTRGLGGALLS

-315 NRRSRLSREIELDRE
+315 NRRSRLSREVELDRE

-357 RDIQNQLAAIAAQ
+357 RDIQNQLDAIAAQ

-377 ADVLNFQVDQ
+377 ADVLNFQVNQ
-387 SEQEALLGL
+387 SEQEAFLGL
-396 IAPYQPSQEALRQPK
+396 TERYQPSQEALRQPK

-476 GQATKDLEFAKH
+476 GQPTKDLEFAKH

-605 GLPPLKEFTLQEAKD
+605 GLPPLREFTLQEAKD

-642 SIRQEFGE
+642 AIRQEFGE

-760 IKSVL
+760 IKAVL

-789 VINQDNTVSELTALP
+789 VINKDNTVSELTALP

-815 EKDFTTEQSVE
+815 EKDFTVEQSVE

-831 KKLSEALKGF
+831 KKLSEKLKGF
-841 GLDDIRVSILDQ
+841 GLDDIRVRILDQ
-853 MKTKPEVTRD
+853 MKTAPDVTRE
-863 GRLVD
+863 GRVLSLRD
-868 IGSTRDFSAAEG
+868 RGDFSAAEG
-880 LFDPRSRTIF
+880 LFDTGSRTIF
-890 LGLDSARTNARDQSP
+890 LGLDSARANARDQSP
-905 EAFDFALSE
+905 EAVDFALSE
-914 VMDHEMV
+914 VMDHEIV
-921 HAMRNLDLWTQKEW
+921 HALRNLDLWTQKEF
-935 SLLENSARKFKVPGT
+935 SLLENAARKLKMPGT

-957 AIERYVTQQPAGSK
+957 AVERYVTQQRGAQK
-971 LSPVQAM
+971 RSPVEAM
-978 EEAVAELVR
+978 EEAIAEMVR
-987 YSKKDRKLVGGKPR
+987 YSKKDRKIIGGKPR
-1001 NLIDRVFEFFR
+1001 NLIDRIFEFFR

-1026 NDLINDIESGA
+1026 NDLINNIESGA

-1052 EAARRAVPERGI
+1052 ETARRAVPERGI

-1074 TTRTE
+1074 TSRTE

-1096 PVAGEDEQ
+1096 PVAGEGEQ

-1109 VQMSINRII
+1109 VQTSLRRRYTGAPKGMESPQALGRLRSLIRGLTEEGEGGRFWYEKSGRALLEVTGGDKKKAKQLAQAVAITSPQTPVATNFDYAIQAYYQHEAGVPISTGMYPQTMSQKLQDVFDGKDWDGRKTNNFYINIMREIDPSLEQGVTTDLWMMRSFGYDSDAPTDAQYTFVEKEIDRLAKELGWEPQQVQAAMWVSIKGRMEAKEVKERTEKISTKKGYMHYETGKDGKKFRVIDNENKHRGVWIAEALKYNPTGKDKDQAKFDFEDAMTNSLAQISWESIPGATADHMPEIFDAEYPVLQQYHVDISKAFLDENGNDLISKYLGMLSPGDFEAPGYFEGRVSPGSQTQIVAPRRYKAVDLADIDKKLREGVITKEEAETLREQRLDPQSEDLIAAYAAVRGILMKQDGVGFHRPFYNKSLRKGDLNAVEIDIGRPFTKEETANFAQILSNISGHGEFNPIGSVNGVRLINFDYLLVLPEGKDYADFNDRKKFNDSFKKMVDTALKEMIFEDGVEVSAKSFYAKAGYLGNNWKENKNGEGYMADIAARSPDLSRRVYDIVRKIQPRIEAVDQEYASKFGWRINDSINRVFRSPDPTT
-1118 GRNGTELNQ
+1118 GRADQANYGATVRGAVRPNGNLALTHYANKKIDVTN
-1127 APDGKTAHGL
+1127 P
-1137 PSELLVD
+1137 LLSGTGAD
-1144 GPKQEAKSIVVQ
+1144 RFKRNKA
-1156 NFTPQNT
+1156 
-1163 DQVLS
+1163 
-1168 NIQTVK
+1168 
-1174 SNNPNALGS
+1174 PNAIWYGITDAEISPYQRESMIPQVKNKFEIPLKELYVVADYQNENAPIDPLNAFTKDALGDVDYEATLS
-1183 TENWIAMED
+1183 KVTENGYSGFIVNATNYGKIA
-1192 DAFGGDFVPI
+1192 VI
-1202 PPLKAIQYA
+1202 RKPLKAI
-1211 QSPELLAEKLKQ
+1211 EE
-1223 LTPDL
+1223 TDTEI
-1228 KAGVDEGFKY
+1228 D
-1238 VQQIKNLYNTQP
+1238 
-1250 TSPDLTGRLFMWGL
+1250 
-1264 LSRGAGPVQQEFAFL
+1264 
-1279 NLLESA
+1279 
-1285 APYIKKASEGK
+1285 
-1296 MTQADVI
+1296 
-1303 KWKRLVGKSIPSSS
+1303 IP
-1317 PAKSATMNANDIGK
+1317 
-1331 LLFELGKVPD
+1331 
-1341 GSSQTV
+1341 
-1347 MQTLHNMLADPNV
+1347 
-1360 SGREFR
+1360 
-1366 NEFFRLTNKPG
+1366 
-1377 VDNKVVSFIALVAG
+1377 
-1391 KDDVLV
+1391 
-1397 MDRIQGR
+1397 
-1404 HLWNDGRFGDKNI
+1404 
-1417 YNGLKKGKVKSGL
+1417 
-1430 NAIFA
+1430 
-1435 GPRGLLITESLEDGL
+1435 EDG
-1450 STVVQQAY
+1450 
-1458 DIIGRPQDASVGR
+1458 
-1471 MHWETWVIDGNQAV
+1471 
-1485 SHSTLE
+1485 
-1491 AVRTGSGIGGSVTEG
+1491 
-1506 KRGTFSSGT
+1506 
-1515 TYRQT
+1515 
-1520 ANGPITEYPLS
+1520 
-1531 DGTVARMTLDQQKEF
+1531 
-1546 EAFIKNP
+1546 
-1553 KNGIVPKGFLVGR
+1553 
-1566 SKDRPWFELPEVNRE
+1566 
-1581 KLDEAARRFEN
+1581 
-1592 ANPDGSIRSGN
+1592 
-1603 ARSIQ
+1603 
-1608 AGASDAGRRRAAAGP
+1608 
-1623 VGSVEAPATDEI
+1623 
-1635 SLSLKRLDGM
+1635 
-1645 PESFDVNGQAVEFGY
+1645 
-1660 FEPAVTAAKRYT
+1660 
-1672 ERSGKVYEPLTE
+1672 
-1684 YAPINEDVARKIAA
+1684 
-1698 EFEIMEHRPDD
+1698 
-1709 PEVMAAY
+1709 
-1716 DAMIEETKDQYRDIL
+1716 
-1731 NSGLKVQFIKGED
+1731 
-1744 PYGNPR
+1744 
-1750 NVILDVVNN
+1750 
-1759 NHMWVFSTVDGFG
+1759 
-1772 SDADLDVSDNPLLQ
+1772 
-1786 ATEFETADGDPM
+1786 
-1798 LANDVFRVVH
+1798 
-1808 DYFGHI
+1808 
-1814 KNGVG
+1814 
-1819 FRARGEENA
+1819 
-1828 WQAHAA
+1828 
-1834 MYSPLARRAMTTETR
+1834 
-1849 GQNSYVNFGPNRDF
+1849 
-1863 NLTANGADTVYADQK
+1863 
-1878 VGLLPL
+1878 
-1884 WVSEEARLSDPRRRD
+1884 
-1899 GRIFQEGLQGAI
+1899 
-1911 RDDGKVSLTHYSR
+1911 
-1924 GKINRTDPSL
+1924 
-1934 AGGGLDRS
+1934 
-1942 RRYSPKG
+1942 
-1949 TYFGVTEAIDDGYRK
+1949 
-1964 EAGLGPVEN
+1964 
-1973 KFSVDPVLLYP
+1973 
-1984 LAKDYL
+1984 
-1990 GLVERYPA
+1990 
-1998 GNMDYDATIQNL
+1998 
-2010 KDNGFIGFWNNSTY
+2010 
-2024 GKAAF
+2024 
-2029 IFEPLIADKAASK
+2029 
-2042 IMGVDSD
+2042 
-2049 QILESLKRV
+2049 ILESLKRV

-2233 NRYGYKWDDTSESWV
+2233 NRYGYEWDDASGSWV

-2270 TIDRMIKGGL
+2270 TIDRMIQGGL

-2514 MQGGKIKDV
+2514 MEGGKIKDV

-2536 SMGIVYKGMR
+2536 SMGVVYKGMR
-2546 RYNMKDGTLRS
+2546 RYNMKDGTLRGD
-2557 NITGISEADYLD
+2557 ITGISETDYLD

-2591 VQTIQSMV
+2591 AQTIQNMV

-3014 KLRKVRQMESQLR
+3014 KLRKIRQMESQLR

>member
-1 MPTVY
+1 MSNPKMFAQWILDNQDKQGTEDFNLVA
-6 KVQAPDGRILKIEGP
+6 QAFEKSL
-21 DDASQDQ
+21 QDEQ
-28 IMLAAQEIYSGLP
+28 ALQ
-41 ERSVEAEAVEQ
+41 Q

-69 SVKAITRGFGGALLS
+69 LGKAVTRGLGGALLS

-315 NRRSRLSREIELDRE
+315 NRRSRLSREVELDRE

-357 RDIQNQLAAIAAQ
+357 RDVQSQLAAIAAQ

-377 ADVLNFQVDQ
+377 ADALNYQVEQ

-476 GQATKDLEFAKH
+476 GEATKDLEFAKH

-605 GLPPLKEFTLQEAKD
+605 GLPPLREFTLQEAKD
-620 ALGDKYDKVFDVL
+620 ALGNKYDKVFDVL

-642 SIRQEFGE
+642 AIRQEFGE

-713 LVGELKKLPA
+713 LVGELKRLPA

-730 PDLTPKPYTR
+730 PDLSPKPYTR

-760 IKSVL
+760 IKAVL

-789 VINQDNTVSELTALP
+789 VINKDNTVSELAALP

-815 EKDFTTEQSVE
+815 EKDFTVEQSVE

-831 KKLSEALKGF
+831 KKLSEKLKGF
-841 GLDDIRVSILDQ
+841 GLDDIRVRILDQ
-853 MKTKPEVTRD
+853 MKTAPDVTRE
-863 GRLVD
+863 GRVLSLRD
-868 IGSTRDFSAAEG
+868 RGDFSAAEG
-880 LFDPRSRTIF
+880 LFDTGSRTIF
-890 LGLDSARTNARDQSP
+890 LGLDSARANARDQSP
-905 EAFDFALSE
+905 EAIDFALSE
-914 VMDHEMV
+914 VMDHEIV
-921 HAMRNLDLWTQKEW
+921 HALRNLDLWTQKEF
-935 SLLENSARKFKVPGT
+935 SLLENAARKLKMPGT

-957 AIERYVTQQPAGSK
+957 AVERYVTQQRGAQK
-971 LSPVQAM
+971 RSPVEAM
-978 EEAVAELVR
+978 EEAIAEMVR
-987 YSKKDRKLVGGKPR
+987 YSKKDRKIIGGKPR
-1001 NLIDRVFEFFR
+1001 NLIDRIFEFFR

-1026 NDLINDIESGA
+1026 NDLINNIESGA

-1052 EAARRAVPERGI
+1052 ETARRAVPERGI

-1096 PVAGEDEQ
+1096 PVAGEGEQ

-1109 VQMSINRII
+1109 VQTSLRRRYTGAPKGMDSPQALGRLRSLIRGLTEEGEGGRFWYERSGQALLDVTGGDKKKAKQLAQAVAITSPQTPVATNFDYAIQAYYQHEAGVPISTGMYPQTMSQKLQDIFDGKDWDGRKTNNFYKNIMRKIDPSLKQGVTTDLWIMRAFGYNSDFPTDPQYDFVEKEIDRLRKELGWEPQQVQAAMWVSIKGRMEAKEVKERTEKISTKKGYMHYETGKDGKKFRVIDNESKHRGVWIAEALKYNPTGKDKDQAKFDFEDAMTNSLAQISWESIPGATADHMPEIFDAEYPVLQQYHVDISKAFLDENGNDLISKYLGILSPGNFEAPGYFEGRVSPGSQTKIVAPRRYKAVDLADIDKKLREGVITKEEAEALREQRLDPQSEDLIAAYAAVRGILMKQDGVGFHRPFYNKSLRKGDLNAVEIDIGRPFTKEETADFAQILSNISGHGEFNPIGSVNGVRLINFDYLLPEGKDYSNFGDRKEFNDNFNAMVVKALKEMKFKNNEAVKNKRFYAKAGYLGNNWKENKNGESYYADIAARSPDLSRRVYDIVRKIQPRIEAVDQEYASKFGWRINDSINRVFRSPDPST
-1118 GRNGTELNQ
+1118 GRADQADYGATVRGAVRPNGNLALTHYANKKIDVTN
-1127 APDGKTAHGL
+1127 P
-1137 PSELLVD
+1137 LLSGTGAD
-1144 GPKQEAKSIVVQ
+1144 R
-1156 NFTPQNT
+1156 
-1163 DQVLS
+1163 
-1168 NIQTVK
+1168 VK
-1174 SNNPNALGS
+1174 RNKAPNAIWYGITDAEISPYQRESMIPQVENKFEIPLKELYVIADYQNENAPRDPLNVFTKDALGDVDYES
-1183 TENWIAMED
+1183 TLAKVTDGGYSGFIINSPNYGKIA
-1192 DAFGGDFVPI
+1192 VI
-1202 PPLKAIQYA
+1202 RKPLKAI
-1211 QSPELLAEKLKQ
+1211 EE
-1223 LTPDL
+1223 TDTEI
-1228 KAGVDEGFKY
+1228 D
-1238 VQQIKNLYNTQP
+1238 
-1250 TSPDLTGRLFMWGL
+1250 
-1264 LSRGAGPVQQEFAFL
+1264 
-1279 NLLESA
+1279 
-1285 APYIKKASEGK
+1285 
-1296 MTQADVI
+1296 
-1303 KWKRLVGKSIPSSS
+1303 IP
-1317 PAKSATMNANDIGK
+1317 
-1331 LLFELGKVPD
+1331 
-1341 GSSQTV
+1341 
-1347 MQTLHNMLADPNV
+1347 
-1360 SGREFR
+1360 
-1366 NEFFRLTNKPG
+1366 
-1377 VDNKVVSFIALVAG
+1377 
-1391 KDDVLV
+1391 
-1397 MDRIQGR
+1397 
-1404 HLWNDGRFGDKNI
+1404 
-1417 YNGLKKGKVKSGL
+1417 
-1430 NAIFA
+1430 
-1435 GPRGLLITESLEDGL
+1435 EDG
-1450 STVVQQAY
+1450 
-1458 DIIGRPQDASVGR
+1458 
-1471 MHWETWVIDGNQAV
+1471 
-1485 SHSTLE
+1485 
-1491 AVRTGSGIGGSVTEG
+1491 
-1506 KRGTFSSGT
+1506 
-1515 TYRQT
+1515 
-1520 ANGPITEYPLS
+1520 
-1531 DGTVARMTLDQQKEF
+1531 
-1546 EAFIKNP
+1546 
-1553 KNGIVPKGFLVGR
+1553 
-1566 SKDRPWFELPEVNRE
+1566 
-1581 KLDEAARRFEN
+1581 
-1592 ANPDGSIRSGN
+1592 
-1603 ARSIQ
+1603 
-1608 AGASDAGRRRAAAGP
+1608 
-1623 VGSVEAPATDEI
+1623 
-1635 SLSLKRLDGM
+1635 
-1645 PESFDVNGQAVEFGY
+1645 
-1660 FEPAVTAAKRYT
+1660 
-1672 ERSGKVYEPLTE
+1672 
-1684 YAPINEDVARKIAA
+1684 
-1698 EFEIMEHRPDD
+1698 
-1709 PEVMAAY
+1709 
-1716 DAMIEETKDQYRDIL
+1716 
-1731 NSGLKVQFIKGED
+1731 
-1744 PYGNPR
+1744 
-1750 NVILDVVNN
+1750 
-1759 NHMWVFSTVDGFG
+1759 
-1772 SDADLDVSDNPLLQ
+1772 
-1786 ATEFETADGDPM
+1786 
-1798 LANDVFRVVH
+1798 
-1808 DYFGHI
+1808 
-1814 KNGVG
+1814 
-1819 FRARGEENA
+1819 
-1828 WQAHAA
+1828 
-1834 MYSPLARRAMTTETR
+1834 
-1849 GQNSYVNFGPNRDF
+1849 
-1863 NLTANGADTVYADQK
+1863 
-1878 VGLLPL
+1878 
-1884 WVSEEARLSDPRRRD
+1884 
-1899 GRIFQEGLQGAI
+1899 
-1911 RDDGKVSLTHYSR
+1911 
-1924 GKINRTDPSL
+1924 
-1934 AGGGLDRS
+1934 
-1942 RRYSPKG
+1942 
-1949 TYFGVTEAIDDGYRK
+1949 
-1964 EAGLGPVEN
+1964 
-1973 KFSVDPVLLYP
+1973 
-1984 LAKDYL
+1984 
-1990 GLVERYPA
+1990 
-1998 GNMDYDATIQNL
+1998 
-2010 KDNGFIGFWNNSTY
+2010 
-2024 GKAAF
+2024 
-2029 IFEPLIADKAASK
+2029 
-2042 IMGVDSD
+2042 
-2049 QILESLKRV
+2049 ILESLKRV
-2058 DGIIE
+2058 DSIIE

-2173 AESGIPIEELDEFL
+2173 ADSGIPIEELDEFL

-2233 NRYGYKWDDTSESWV
+2233 NRYGYEWDDASGSWV
-2248 GGNDRGKKLMGLAAD
+2248 GGNDRGKKLMDLAAD
-2263 ADSIVNS
+2263 ADGIVNS
-2270 TIDRMIKGGL
+2270 TIDRMIQGGL

-2293 KYYAPLK
+2293 KYYAPMK

-2350 ARSVKNESFGQK
+2350 ARAVKNENFGQK

-2412 KGMDRKDFVKYVVIK
+2412 KGMDRKDFVKYVVVK

-2446 FFVELKDERLRRAIL
+2446 FFVELKDDRLRRAIL
-2461 SVNASEADN
+2461 SVNAGEADN
-2470 LIRKFSMVNRFLSM
+2470 LIRKFSMVNRWLSM
-2484 MNTSLNPEFVV
+2484 MNTSLNPEFVI

-2502 QTAIYNIVGEQT
+2502 QTAIYNIIGEQT
-2514 MQGGKIKDV
+2514 MEGGKIKDV

-2536 SMGIVYKGMR
+2536 SMGVVYKGMR
-2546 RYNMKDGTLRS
+2546 RYNMKDGTLRGD
-2557 NITGISEADYLD
+2557 ITGISETDYLD

-2591 VQTIQSMV
+2591 AQTIQSMV

-2765 PKKGANNI
+2765 PKKGASNI

-2955 RVMGEPDRNIAVADY
+2955 RVMGEPDKNIAVADY

-3014 KLRKVRQMESQLR
+3014 KLRKIRQMESQLR

>member
-1 MPTVY
+1 MSNPKMFAQWILDNQDKQGTEDFNLVA
-6 KVQAPDGRILKIEGP
+6 QAFEKSL
-21 DDASQDQ
+21 QDEQ
-28 IMLAAQEIYSGLP
+28 ALQ
-41 ERSVEAEAVEQ
+41 Q

-69 SVKAITRGFGGALLS
+69 FGKAVTRGLGGALLS

-357 RDIQNQLAAIAAQ
+357 RDIQNQLDAIAAQ

-377 ADVLNFQVDQ
+377 ADALNYQVEQ

-605 GLPPLKEFTLQEAKD
+605 GLPPLREFTLQEAKD
-620 ALGDKYDKVFDVL
+620 ALGDNYNKVFDVL

-642 SIRQEFGE
+642 AIRQEFGE

-730 PDLTPKPYTR
+730 PDLSPKPYTR

-760 IKSVL
+760 IKAVL

-789 VINQDNTVSELTALP
+789 VINKDNTVSELAALP

-815 EKDFTTEQSVE
+815 EKDFTVEQSVE

-831 KKLSEALKGF
+831 KKLSEKLKGF
-841 GLDDIRVSILDQ
+841 GLDDIRVRILDQ
-853 MKTKPEVTRD
+853 MKTAPDVTRE
-863 GRLVD
+863 GRVLSLRD
-868 IGSTRDFSAAEG
+868 RGDFSAAEG
-880 LFDPRSRTIF
+880 LFDTGSRTIF
-890 LGLDSARTNARDQSP
+890 LGLDSARANARDQSP
-905 EAFDFALSE
+905 EAIDFALSE
-914 VMDHEMV
+914 VMDHEIV
-921 HAMRNLDLWTQKEW
+921 HALRNLDLWTQKEF
-935 SLLENSARKFKVPGT
+935 SLLENAARKLKMPGT

-957 AIERYVTQQPAGSK
+957 AVERYVTQQRGAQK
-971 LSPVQAM
+971 RSPVEAM
-978 EEAVAELVR
+978 EEAIAEMVR
-987 YSKKDRKLVGGKPR
+987 YSKKDRKIIGGKPR
-1001 NLIDRVFEFFR
+1001 NLIDRIFEFFR

-1026 NDLINDIESGA
+1026 NDLINNIESGA

-1052 EAARRAVPERGI
+1052 ETARRAVPERGI

-1096 PVAGEDEQ
+1096 PVAGEGEQ

-1109 VQMSINRII
+1109 VQTSLRRRYTGAPKGMDSPQALGRLRSLIRGLTEEGEGGRFWYERSGQALLDVTGGDKKKAKQLAQAVAITSPQTPVATNFDYAIQAYYQHEAGVPISTGMYPQTMSQKLQDIFDGKDWDGRKTNNFYKNIMRKIDPSLKQGVTTDLWIMRAFGYNSDFPTDPQYDFVEKEIDRLRKELGWEPQQVQAAMWVSIKGRMEAKEVKERTEKISTKKGYMHYETGKDGKKFRVIDNENKHRGVWIAEALKYNPTGKDKDQAKFDFEDAMTNSLAQISWESIPGATADHMPEIFDAEYPVLQQYHVDISKAFLDENGNDIIAKELGILSPGNFEAPGYFEGRVSPGSQTKIVVPRRYKAVDLADIDKKLREGVITKEEAETLREQRLDPQSEDLIAAYAAVRGILMKQDGVGFHRPFYNKSLRKGDLNAVEIDIGRPFTKEETANFAQILSNISGHGEFNPIGSVNGVRLINFDYLLVLPEGKDYADFNDRKKFNDSFKKMVDTALKEMIFEDGVEVSAKSFYAKAGYLGNNWKENKNGEGYMADIAARSPDLSRRVYDIVRKIQPRIEAVDQEYASKFGWRINDSINRVFRSPDPTT
-1118 GRNGTELNQ
+1118 GRADQANYGATVRGAVRPNGNLALTHYANKKIDVTN
-1127 APDGKTAHGL
+1127 P
-1137 PSELLVD
+1137 LLSGTGAD
-1144 GPKQEAKSIVVQ
+1144 RFKRNKA
-1156 NFTPQNT
+1156 
-1163 DQVLS
+1163 
-1168 NIQTVK
+1168 
-1174 SNNPNALGS
+1174 PNAIWYGITDAEISPYQRESMIPQVKNKFEIPLKELYVVADYQNENAPIDPLNAFTKDALGDVDYEATLS
-1183 TENWIAMED
+1183 KVTENGYSGFIVNATNYGKIA
-1192 DAFGGDFVPI
+1192 VI
-1202 PPLKAIQYA
+1202 RKPLKAI
-1211 QSPELLAEKLKQ
+1211 EE
-1223 LTPDL
+1223 TDTEI
-1228 KAGVDEGFKY
+1228 D
-1238 VQQIKNLYNTQP
+1238 
-1250 TSPDLTGRLFMWGL
+1250 
-1264 LSRGAGPVQQEFAFL
+1264 
-1279 NLLESA
+1279 
-1285 APYIKKASEGK
+1285 
-1296 MTQADVI
+1296 
-1303 KWKRLVGKSIPSSS
+1303 IP
-1317 PAKSATMNANDIGK
+1317 
-1331 LLFELGKVPD
+1331 
-1341 GSSQTV
+1341 
-1347 MQTLHNMLADPNV
+1347 
-1360 SGREFR
+1360 
-1366 NEFFRLTNKPG
+1366 
-1377 VDNKVVSFIALVAG
+1377 
-1391 KDDVLV
+1391 
-1397 MDRIQGR
+1397 
-1404 HLWNDGRFGDKNI
+1404 
-1417 YNGLKKGKVKSGL
+1417 
-1430 NAIFA
+1430 
-1435 GPRGLLITESLEDGL
+1435 EDG
-1450 STVVQQAY
+1450 
-1458 DIIGRPQDASVGR
+1458 
-1471 MHWETWVIDGNQAV
+1471 
-1485 SHSTLE
+1485 
-1491 AVRTGSGIGGSVTEG
+1491 
-1506 KRGTFSSGT
+1506 
-1515 TYRQT
+1515 
-1520 ANGPITEYPLS
+1520 
-1531 DGTVARMTLDQQKEF
+1531 
-1546 EAFIKNP
+1546 
-1553 KNGIVPKGFLVGR
+1553 
-1566 SKDRPWFELPEVNRE
+1566 
-1581 KLDEAARRFEN
+1581 
-1592 ANPDGSIRSGN
+1592 
-1603 ARSIQ
+1603 
-1608 AGASDAGRRRAAAGP
+1608 
-1623 VGSVEAPATDEI
+1623 
-1635 SLSLKRLDGM
+1635 
-1645 PESFDVNGQAVEFGY
+1645 
-1660 FEPAVTAAKRYT
+1660 
-1672 ERSGKVYEPLTE
+1672 
-1684 YAPINEDVARKIAA
+1684 
-1698 EFEIMEHRPDD
+1698 
-1709 PEVMAAY
+1709 
-1716 DAMIEETKDQYRDIL
+1716 
-1731 NSGLKVQFIKGED
+1731 
-1744 PYGNPR
+1744 
-1750 NVILDVVNN
+1750 
-1759 NHMWVFSTVDGFG
+1759 
-1772 SDADLDVSDNPLLQ
+1772 
-1786 ATEFETADGDPM
+1786 
-1798 LANDVFRVVH
+1798 
-1808 DYFGHI
+1808 
-1814 KNGVG
+1814 
-1819 FRARGEENA
+1819 
-1828 WQAHAA
+1828 
-1834 MYSPLARRAMTTETR
+1834 
-1849 GQNSYVNFGPNRDF
+1849 
-1863 NLTANGADTVYADQK
+1863 
-1878 VGLLPL
+1878 
-1884 WVSEEARLSDPRRRD
+1884 
-1899 GRIFQEGLQGAI
+1899 
-1911 RDDGKVSLTHYSR
+1911 
-1924 GKINRTDPSL
+1924 
-1934 AGGGLDRS
+1934 
-1942 RRYSPKG
+1942 
-1949 TYFGVTEAIDDGYRK
+1949 
-1964 EAGLGPVEN
+1964 
-1973 KFSVDPVLLYP
+1973 
-1984 LAKDYL
+1984 
-1990 GLVERYPA
+1990 
-1998 GNMDYDATIQNL
+1998 
-2010 KDNGFIGFWNNSTY
+2010 
-2024 GKAAF
+2024 
-2029 IFEPLIADKAASK
+2029 
-2042 IMGVDSD
+2042 
-2049 QILESLKRV
+2049 ILESLKRV

-2173 AESGIPIEELDEFL
+2173 ADSGIPIEELDEFL

-2233 NRYGYKWDDTSESWV
+2233 NRYGYKWDDASGSWV

-2323 EYKIALGRESASE
+2323 EYKMALGRESASE

-2546 RYNMKDGTLRS
+2546 RYNMKDGTLRGD
-2557 NITGISEADYLD
+2557 ITGISETDYLD

-2579 ADWFYT
+2579 ADWFYN

-2940 LAGEELESRE
+2940 MAGEELESRE

-2955 RVMGEPDRNIAVADY
+2955 RVMGEPDKNIAVADY

-3014 KLRKVRQMESQLR
+3014 KLRKIRQMESQLR

>member
-1 MPTVY
+1 V
-6 KVQAPDGRILKIEGP
+6 
-21 DDASQDQ
+21 
-28 IMLAAQEIYSGLP
+28 GL
-41 ERSVEAEAVEQ
+41 
-52 PEEKP
+52 
-57 FGVAE
+57 VA
-62 YAQAPLE
+62 L
-69 SVKAITRGFGGALLS
+69 FLS

-89 AELADIATDRLGFE
+89 AELADVVTDRLGFE

-115 RLANAGQEALQ
+115 RLADAGQEALQ

-148 SVGAFF
+148 SIGSFF
-154 LPTGLIGAAGRAAG
+154 LPTGILGAAGRAAG
-168 LAAKTTTGLQT
+168 LAAKTTTGLQKAGTRAT
-179 AGAITAGGGMMV
+179 AVGFGA
-191 DDSVNRVADA
+191 NEQADRIEQA
-201 RLRGIEVTKDQED
+201 RLRGVEISEDQED
-214 AAAALSFLVGG
+214 ASIVGG
-225 LEAFTPLQVLK
+225 GFVGISEVLTPLAVLK
-236 KIRGLKDPELAKQQ
+236 KIKKLKDPKLNDQA
-250 FDAIRSVIKTGT
+250 FDPIRSAIKTGT
-262 GEGIQE
+262 LEGVQE
-268 VTSGLLMDAIQYGL
+268 VTASLMQDAIQYGI

-330 KLIREEEERQRED
+330 KLIRETEERERED

-357 RDIQNQLAAIAAQ
+357 RDVQSQLAAIAAQ

-377 ADVLNFQVDQ
+377 ADVLNFQVNQ
-387 SEQEALLGL
+387 SEQEAFLGL
-396 IAPYQPSQEALRQPK
+396 TERYQPSQEALRQPK

-512 SPESYDPKTAESIF
+512 SPEAYDPKTAESIF

-605 GLPPLKEFTLQEAKD
+605 GLPPLREFTLQEAKD
-620 ALGDKYDKVFDVL
+620 ALGNNYDKVFDVL

-642 SIRQEFGE
+642 AIRQEFGE

-713 LVGELKKLPA
+713 LVGELKRLPA

-730 PDLTPKPYTR
+730 PDLSPKPYTR

-760 IKSVL
+760 IKAVL

-789 VINQDNTVSELTALP
+789 VINKDNTVSELTALP

-815 EKDFTTEQSVE
+815 EKDFTVEQSVE

-831 KKLSEALKGF
+831 KKLSEKLKGM
-841 GLDDIRVSILDQ
+841 GLDDIRVRILDQ
-853 MKTKPEVTRD
+853 MKTAPDITRE
-863 GRLVD
+863 GRVVSLRD
-868 IGSTRDFSAAEG
+868 RGDFSAAEG
-880 LFDPRSRTIF
+880 LFDTGSRTIF
-890 LGLDSARTNARDQSP
+890 LGLDSARASARDQSP
-905 EAFDFALSE
+905 EAIDFALSE
-914 VMDHEMV
+914 VMDHEIV
-921 HAMRNLDLWTQKEW
+921 HALRNLDLWTQKEF
-935 SLLENSARKFKVPGT
+935 SLLENAARKLKMPGT

-957 AIERYVTQQPAGSK
+957 AVERYVTQQKGPQK
-971 LSPVQAM
+971 RSPVQAM
-978 EEAVAELVR
+978 EEAIAEMVR
-987 YSKKDRKLVGGKPR
+987 YSKKDRKIIGGKPR
-1001 NLIDRVFEFFR
+1001 NLIDRIFEFFR

-1026 NDLINDIESGA
+1026 NDLINNIESGA

-1052 EAARRAVPERGI
+1052 ETARRAVPERGI

-1096 PVAGEDEQ
+1096 PVAGEGEQ

-1109 VQMSINRII
+1109 VQTSLRRRYTGAPKGMDSPQALGRLRSLIRGLTEEGEGGRFWYERSGQALLDVTGGDKKKAKQLAQAVAITSPQTPVATNFDYAIQAYYQHEAGVPISTGMYPQTMSQKLQDIFDGKDWDGRKTNNFYKNIMRKIDPSLKQGVTTDLWIMRAFGYNSDFPTDPQYDFVEKEIDRLRKELGWEPQQVQAAMWVSIKGRMEAKEVKERTEKISTKKGYMHYETGKDGKKFRVIDNESKHRGVWIAEALKYNPTGKDKDQAKFDFEDAMTNSLAQISWESIPGATADHMPEIFDAEYPVLQQYHVDMSKAFLDENGNDLISKYLGILSPGNFEAPGYFEGRVSPGSQTKIVAPRRYKAVDLADIDKKLREGVITKEEAEALREQRLDPQSEDLIAAYAAVRGILMKQDGVGFHRPFYNKSLRKGDLNAVEIDIGRPFTKEETADFAQILSNISGHGEFNPIGSVNGVRLINFDYLLPEGKDYSNFGDRKEFNDNFKKMVDTALKEMIFEDGVEVSAKSFYAKAGYLGNNWKENKNGEGYMADIAARSPDLSRRVYDIVRKIQPRIEAVDQEYASKFGWRINDSINRVFRSPDPTT
-1118 GRNGTELNQ
+1118 GRADQANYGATVRGAVRPNGNLALTHYANKKIDVTN
-1127 APDGKTAHGL
+1127 P
-1137 PSELLVD
+1137 LLSGTGAD
-1144 GPKQEAKSIVVQ
+1144 RFKRNKA
-1156 NFTPQNT
+1156 
-1163 DQVLS
+1163 
-1168 NIQTVK
+1168 
-1174 SNNPNALGS
+1174 PNAIWYGITDAEISPYQRESMIPQVKNKFEIPLKELYVVADYQNENAPIDPLNAFTKDALGDVDYEATLS
-1183 TENWIAMED
+1183 KVTENGYSGFIVNATNYGKIA
-1192 DAFGGDFVPI
+1192 VI
-1202 PPLKAIQYA
+1202 RKPLKAI
-1211 QSPELLAEKLKQ
+1211 EE
-1223 LTPDL
+1223 TDTEI
-1228 KAGVDEGFKY
+1228 D
-1238 VQQIKNLYNTQP
+1238 
-1250 TSPDLTGRLFMWGL
+1250 
-1264 LSRGAGPVQQEFAFL
+1264 
-1279 NLLESA
+1279 
-1285 APYIKKASEGK
+1285 
-1296 MTQADVI
+1296 
-1303 KWKRLVGKSIPSSS
+1303 IP
-1317 PAKSATMNANDIGK
+1317 
-1331 LLFELGKVPD
+1331 
-1341 GSSQTV
+1341 
-1347 MQTLHNMLADPNV
+1347 
-1360 SGREFR
+1360 
-1366 NEFFRLTNKPG
+1366 
-1377 VDNKVVSFIALVAG
+1377 
-1391 KDDVLV
+1391 
-1397 MDRIQGR
+1397 
-1404 HLWNDGRFGDKNI
+1404 
-1417 YNGLKKGKVKSGL
+1417 
-1430 NAIFA
+1430 
-1435 GPRGLLITESLEDGL
+1435 EDG
-1450 STVVQQAY
+1450 
-1458 DIIGRPQDASVGR
+1458 
-1471 MHWETWVIDGNQAV
+1471 
-1485 SHSTLE
+1485 
-1491 AVRTGSGIGGSVTEG
+1491 
-1506 KRGTFSSGT
+1506 
-1515 TYRQT
+1515 
-1520 ANGPITEYPLS
+1520 
-1531 DGTVARMTLDQQKEF
+1531 
-1546 EAFIKNP
+1546 
-1553 KNGIVPKGFLVGR
+1553 
-1566 SKDRPWFELPEVNRE
+1566 
-1581 KLDEAARRFEN
+1581 
-1592 ANPDGSIRSGN
+1592 
-1603 ARSIQ
+1603 
-1608 AGASDAGRRRAAAGP
+1608 
-1623 VGSVEAPATDEI
+1623 
-1635 SLSLKRLDGM
+1635 
-1645 PESFDVNGQAVEFGY
+1645 
-1660 FEPAVTAAKRYT
+1660 
-1672 ERSGKVYEPLTE
+1672 
-1684 YAPINEDVARKIAA
+1684 
-1698 EFEIMEHRPDD
+1698 
-1709 PEVMAAY
+1709 
-1716 DAMIEETKDQYRDIL
+1716 
-1731 NSGLKVQFIKGED
+1731 
-1744 PYGNPR
+1744 
-1750 NVILDVVNN
+1750 
-1759 NHMWVFSTVDGFG
+1759 
-1772 SDADLDVSDNPLLQ
+1772 
-1786 ATEFETADGDPM
+1786 
-1798 LANDVFRVVH
+1798 
-1808 DYFGHI
+1808 
-1814 KNGVG
+1814 
-1819 FRARGEENA
+1819 
-1828 WQAHAA
+1828 
-1834 MYSPLARRAMTTETR
+1834 
-1849 GQNSYVNFGPNRDF
+1849 
-1863 NLTANGADTVYADQK
+1863 
-1878 VGLLPL
+1878 
-1884 WVSEEARLSDPRRRD
+1884 
-1899 GRIFQEGLQGAI
+1899 
-1911 RDDGKVSLTHYSR
+1911 
-1924 GKINRTDPSL
+1924 
-1934 AGGGLDRS
+1934 
-1942 RRYSPKG
+1942 
-1949 TYFGVTEAIDDGYRK
+1949 
-1964 EAGLGPVEN
+1964 
-1973 KFSVDPVLLYP
+1973 
-1984 LAKDYL
+1984 
-1990 GLVERYPA
+1990 
-1998 GNMDYDATIQNL
+1998 
-2010 KDNGFIGFWNNSTY
+2010 
-2024 GKAAF
+2024 
-2029 IFEPLIADKAASK
+2029 
-2042 IMGVDSD
+2042 
-2049 QILESLKRV
+2049 ILESLKRV

-2173 AESGIPIEELDEFL
+2173 ADSGIPIEELDEFL

-2323 EYKIALGRESASE
+2323 EYKMALGRESASE

-2546 RYNMKDGTLRS
+2546 RYNMKDGTLRGD
-2557 NITGISEADYLD
+2557 ITGISETDYLD

-2579 ADWFYT
+2579 ADWFYN

-2591 VQTIQSMV
+2591 AQTIQNMV

-2622 DANGS
+2622 DANSS

-2765 PKKGANNI
+2765 PKKGASNI

-2879 MSSTRTPFK
+2879 MSTTRTPFK

-2940 LAGEELESRE
+2940 MAGEELESRE

-2955 RVMGEPDRNIAVADY
+2955 RVMGEPDKNIAVADY

-3014 KLRKVRQMESQLR
+3014 KLRKIRQMESQLR

>member
-1 MPTVY
+1 MSNPKMFAQWILDNQDKQGTEDFNLVA
-6 KVQAPDGRILKIEGP
+6 QAFEKSL
-21 DDASQDQ
+21 QDEQ
-28 IMLAAQEIYSGLP
+28 ALQ
-41 ERSVEAEAVEQ
+41 Q

-69 SVKAITRGFGGALLS
+69 LGKAVTRGLGGALLS

-330 KLIREEEERQRED
+330 KLIRETEERERED
-343 YYNKVALAEESLKE
+343 YYNRVALAEESLKE
-357 RDIQNQLAAIAAQ
+357 RDIQNQLDAIAAQ

-441 AGLFPSTGRFEIREE
+441 TGLFPSTGRFEIREE

-512 SPESYDPKTAESIF
+512 SPEAYDPKTAESIF

-605 GLPPLKEFTLQEAKD
+605 GLPPLREFTLQEAKD
-620 ALGDKYDKVFDVL
+620 ALGNNYDKVFDVL

-642 SIRQEFGE
+642 AIRQEFGE

-703 SKMTPSQRMF
+703 NKMTPSQRMF
-713 LVGELKKLPA
+713 LVGELKRLPA

-730 PDLTPKPYTR
+730 PDLSPKPYTR

-760 IKSVL
+760 IKAVL

-789 VINQDNTVSELTALP
+789 VINKDNTVSELTALP

-815 EKDFTTEQSVE
+815 EKDFTVEQSVE

-831 KKLSEALKGF
+831 KKLSEKLKGF
-841 GLDDIRVSILDQ
+841 GLDDIRVRILDQ
-853 MKTKPEVTRD
+853 MKTAPDVTRE
-863 GRLVD
+863 GRVLSLRD
-868 IGSTRDFSAAEG
+868 RGDFSAAEG
-880 LFDPRSRTIF
+880 LFDTGSRTIF
-890 LGLDSARTNARDQSP
+890 LGLDSARANARDQSP
-905 EAFDFALSE
+905 EAVDFALSE
-914 VMDHEMV
+914 VMDHEIV
-921 HAMRNLDLWTQKEW
+921 HALRNLDLWTQKEF
-935 SLLENSARKFKVPGT
+935 SLLENAARKLKMPGT

-957 AIERYVTQQPAGSK
+957 AVERYVTQQRGAQK
-971 LSPVQAM
+971 RSPVEAM
-978 EEAVAELVR
+978 EEAIAEMVR
-987 YSKKDRKLVGGKPR
+987 YSKKDRKIIGGKPR
-1001 NLIDRVFEFFR
+1001 NLIDRIFEFFR

-1096 PVAGEDEQ
+1096 PVAGEGEQ

-1109 VQMSINRII
+1109 VQTSLRRRYTGAPKGMDSPQALGRLRSLIRGLTEEGEGGRFWYERSGQALLDVTGGDKKKAKQLAQAVAITSPQTPVATNFDYAIQAYYQHEAGVPISTGMYPQTMSQKLQDIFDGKDWDGRKTNNFYKNIMRKIDPSLKQGVTTDLWIMRAFGYNSDFPTDPQYDFVEKEIDRLRKELGWEPQQVQAAMWVSIKGRMEAKEVKERTEKISTKKGYMHYETGKDGKKFRVIDNESKHRGVWIAEALKYNPTGKDKDQAKFDFEDAMTNSLAQISWESIPGATADHMPEIFDAEYPVLQQYHVDMSKAFLDENGNDLISKYLGMLSPGNFEAPGYFEGRVSPGSQTKIVAPRRYKAVDLADIDKKLREGVITKEEAEALREQRLDPQSEDLIAAYAAVRGILMKQDGVGFHRPFYNKSLRKGDLNAVEIDIGRPFTKEETADFAQILSNISGHGEFNPIGSVNGVRLINFDYLLPEGKDYSNFGDRKEFNDNFNAMVVKALKEMKFKNNEAVKNKRFYAKAGYLGNNWKENKNGESYYADIAARSPDLSRRVYDIVRKIQPRIEAVDQEYASKFGWRINDSINRVFRSPDPST
-1118 GRNGTELNQ
+1118 GRADQADYGATVRGAVRPNGNLALTHYANKKIDVTN
-1127 APDGKTAHGL
+1127 P
-1137 PSELLVD
+1137 LLSGTGAD
-1144 GPKQEAKSIVVQ
+1144 R
-1156 NFTPQNT
+1156 
-1163 DQVLS
+1163 
-1168 NIQTVK
+1168 VK
-1174 SNNPNALGS
+1174 RNKAPNAIWYGITDAEISPYQRESMIPQVENKFEIPLKELYVIADYQNENAPRDPLNVFTKDALGDVDYES
-1183 TENWIAMED
+1183 TLAKVTDGGYSGFIINSPNYGKIA
-1192 DAFGGDFVPI
+1192 VI
-1202 PPLKAIQYA
+1202 RKPLKAI
-1211 QSPELLAEKLKQ
+1211 EE
-1223 LTPDL
+1223 TDTEI
-1228 KAGVDEGFKY
+1228 D
-1238 VQQIKNLYNTQP
+1238 
-1250 TSPDLTGRLFMWGL
+1250 
-1264 LSRGAGPVQQEFAFL
+1264 
-1279 NLLESA
+1279 
-1285 APYIKKASEGK
+1285 
-1296 MTQADVI
+1296 
-1303 KWKRLVGKSIPSSS
+1303 IP
-1317 PAKSATMNANDIGK
+1317 
-1331 LLFELGKVPD
+1331 
-1341 GSSQTV
+1341 
-1347 MQTLHNMLADPNV
+1347 
-1360 SGREFR
+1360 
-1366 NEFFRLTNKPG
+1366 
-1377 VDNKVVSFIALVAG
+1377 
-1391 KDDVLV
+1391 
-1397 MDRIQGR
+1397 
-1404 HLWNDGRFGDKNI
+1404 
-1417 YNGLKKGKVKSGL
+1417 
-1430 NAIFA
+1430 
-1435 GPRGLLITESLEDGL
+1435 EDG
-1450 STVVQQAY
+1450 
-1458 DIIGRPQDASVGR
+1458 
-1471 MHWETWVIDGNQAV
+1471 
-1485 SHSTLE
+1485 
-1491 AVRTGSGIGGSVTEG
+1491 
-1506 KRGTFSSGT
+1506 
-1515 TYRQT
+1515 
-1520 ANGPITEYPLS
+1520 
-1531 DGTVARMTLDQQKEF
+1531 
-1546 EAFIKNP
+1546 
-1553 KNGIVPKGFLVGR
+1553 
-1566 SKDRPWFELPEVNRE
+1566 
-1581 KLDEAARRFEN
+1581 
-1592 ANPDGSIRSGN
+1592 
-1603 ARSIQ
+1603 
-1608 AGASDAGRRRAAAGP
+1608 
-1623 VGSVEAPATDEI
+1623 
-1635 SLSLKRLDGM
+1635 
-1645 PESFDVNGQAVEFGY
+1645 
-1660 FEPAVTAAKRYT
+1660 
-1672 ERSGKVYEPLTE
+1672 
-1684 YAPINEDVARKIAA
+1684 
-1698 EFEIMEHRPDD
+1698 
-1709 PEVMAAY
+1709 
-1716 DAMIEETKDQYRDIL
+1716 
-1731 NSGLKVQFIKGED
+1731 
-1744 PYGNPR
+1744 
-1750 NVILDVVNN
+1750 
-1759 NHMWVFSTVDGFG
+1759 
-1772 SDADLDVSDNPLLQ
+1772 
-1786 ATEFETADGDPM
+1786 
-1798 LANDVFRVVH
+1798 
-1808 DYFGHI
+1808 
-1814 KNGVG
+1814 
-1819 FRARGEENA
+1819 
-1828 WQAHAA
+1828 
-1834 MYSPLARRAMTTETR
+1834 
-1849 GQNSYVNFGPNRDF
+1849 
-1863 NLTANGADTVYADQK
+1863 
-1878 VGLLPL
+1878 
-1884 WVSEEARLSDPRRRD
+1884 
-1899 GRIFQEGLQGAI
+1899 
-1911 RDDGKVSLTHYSR
+1911 
-1924 GKINRTDPSL
+1924 
-1934 AGGGLDRS
+1934 
-1942 RRYSPKG
+1942 
-1949 TYFGVTEAIDDGYRK
+1949 
-1964 EAGLGPVEN
+1964 
-1973 KFSVDPVLLYP
+1973 
-1984 LAKDYL
+1984 
-1990 GLVERYPA
+1990 
-1998 GNMDYDATIQNL
+1998 
-2010 KDNGFIGFWNNSTY
+2010 
-2024 GKAAF
+2024 
-2029 IFEPLIADKAASK
+2029 
-2042 IMGVDSD
+2042 
-2049 QILESLKRV
+2049 ILESLKRV

-2173 AESGIPIEELDEFL
+2173 ADSGIPIEELDEFL

-2514 MQGGKIKDV
+2514 MEGGKIKDV

-2765 PKKGANNI
+2765 PKKGASNI

-2879 MSSTRTPFK
+2879 MSTTRTPFK

-2940 LAGEELESRE
+2940 MAGEELESRE

-2955 RVMGEPDRNIAVADY
+2955 RVMGEPDKNIAVADY

-3014 KLRKVRQMESQLR
+3014 KLRKIRQMESQLR

>member
-1 MPTVY
+1 MSNPKMFAQWILDNQDKQGTEDFNLVA
-6 KVQAPDGRILKIEGP
+6 QAFEKSL
-21 DDASQDQ
+21 QDEQ
-28 IMLAAQEIYSGLP
+28 ALQ
-41 ERSVEAEAVEQ
+41 Q

-69 SVKAITRGFGGALLS
+69 LGKAVTRGLGGALLS

-315 NRRSRLSREIELDRE
+315 NRRSRLSREVELDRE

-357 RDIQNQLAAIAAQ
+357 RDIQNQLDAIAAQ

-377 ADVLNFQVDQ
+377 ADVLNFQVNQ
-387 SEQEALLGL
+387 SEQEAFLGL
-396 IAPYQPSQEALRQPK
+396 TERYQPSQEALRQPK

-476 GQATKDLEFAKH
+476 GQPTKDLEFAKH

-605 GLPPLKEFTLQEAKD
+605 GLPPLREFTLQEAKD

-642 SIRQEFGE
+642 AIRQEFGE

-760 IKSVL
+760 IKAVL

-789 VINQDNTVSELTALP
+789 VINKDNTVSELTALP

-815 EKDFTTEQSVE
+815 EKDFTVEQSVE

-831 KKLSEALKGF
+831 KKLSEKLKGF
-841 GLDDIRVSILDQ
+841 GLDDIRVRILDQ
-853 MKTKPEVTRD
+853 MKTAPDVTRE
-863 GRLVD
+863 GRVLSLRD
-868 IGSTRDFSAAEG
+868 RGDFSAAEG
-880 LFDPRSRTIF
+880 LFDTGSRTIF
-890 LGLDSARTNARDQSP
+890 LGLDSARANARDQSP
-905 EAFDFALSE
+905 EAVDFALSE
-914 VMDHEMV
+914 VMDHEIV
-921 HAMRNLDLWTQKEW
+921 HALRNLDLWTQKEF
-935 SLLENSARKFKVPGT
+935 SLLENAARKLKMPGT

-957 AIERYVTQQPAGSK
+957 AVERYVTQQRGAQK
-971 LSPVQAM
+971 RSPVEAM
-978 EEAVAELVR
+978 EEAIAEMVR
-987 YSKKDRKLVGGKPR
+987 YSKKDRKIIGGKPR
-1001 NLIDRVFEFFR
+1001 NLIDRIFEFFR

-1026 NDLINDIESGA
+1026 NDLINNIESGA

-1052 EAARRAVPERGI
+1052 ETARRAVPERGI

-1074 TTRTE
+1074 TSRTE

-1096 PVAGEDEQ
+1096 PVAGEGEQ

-1109 VQMSINRII
+1109 VQTSLRRRYTGAPKGMESPQALGRLRSLIRGLTEEGEGGRFWYEKSGRALLEVTGGDKKKAKQLAQAVAITSPQTPVATNFDYAIQAYYQHEAGVPISTGMYPQTMSQKLQDVFDGKDWDGRKTNNFYINIMREIDPSLEQGVTTDLWMMRSFGYDSDAPTDAQYTFVEKEIDRLAKELGWEPQQVQAAMWVSIKGRMEAKEVKERTEKISTKKGYMHYETGKDGKKFRVIDNENKHRGVWIAEALKYNPTGKDKDQAKFDFEDAMTNSLAQISWESIPGATADHMPEIFDAEYPVLQQYHVDISKAFLDENGNDLISKYLGMLSPGDFEAPGYFEGRVSPGSQTQIVAPRRYKAVDLADIDKKLREGVITKEEAETLREQRLDPQSEDLIAAYAAVRGILMKQDGVGFHRPFYNKSLRKGDLNAVEIDIGRPFTKEETANFAQILSNISGHGEFNPIGSVNGVRLINFDYLLVLPEGKDYADFNDRKKFNDSFKKMVDTALKEMIFEDGVEVSAKSFYAKAGYLGNNWKENKNGEGYMADIAARSPDLSRRVYDIVRKIQPRIEAVDQEYASKFGWRINDSINRVFRSPDPTT
-1118 GRNGTELNQ
+1118 GRADQANYGATVRGAVRPNGNLALTHYANKKIDVTN
-1127 APDGKTAHGL
+1127 P
-1137 PSELLVD
+1137 LLSGTGAD
-1144 GPKQEAKSIVVQ
+1144 RFKRNKA
-1156 NFTPQNT
+1156 
-1163 DQVLS
+1163 
-1168 NIQTVK
+1168 
-1174 SNNPNALGS
+1174 PNAIWYGITDAEISPYQRESMIPQVKNKFEIPLKELYVVADYQNENAPIDPLNAFTKDALGDVDYEATLS
-1183 TENWIAMED
+1183 KVTENGYSGFIVNATNYGKIA
-1192 DAFGGDFVPI
+1192 VI
-1202 PPLKAIQYA
+1202 RKPLKAI
-1211 QSPELLAEKLKQ
+1211 EE
-1223 LTPDL
+1223 TDTEI
-1228 KAGVDEGFKY
+1228 D
-1238 VQQIKNLYNTQP
+1238 
-1250 TSPDLTGRLFMWGL
+1250 
-1264 LSRGAGPVQQEFAFL
+1264 
-1279 NLLESA
+1279 
-1285 APYIKKASEGK
+1285 
-1296 MTQADVI
+1296 
-1303 KWKRLVGKSIPSSS
+1303 IP
-1317 PAKSATMNANDIGK
+1317 
-1331 LLFELGKVPD
+1331 
-1341 GSSQTV
+1341 
-1347 MQTLHNMLADPNV
+1347 
-1360 SGREFR
+1360 
-1366 NEFFRLTNKPG
+1366 
-1377 VDNKVVSFIALVAG
+1377 
-1391 KDDVLV
+1391 
-1397 MDRIQGR
+1397 
-1404 HLWNDGRFGDKNI
+1404 
-1417 YNGLKKGKVKSGL
+1417 
-1430 NAIFA
+1430 
-1435 GPRGLLITESLEDGL
+1435 EDG
-1450 STVVQQAY
+1450 
-1458 DIIGRPQDASVGR
+1458 
-1471 MHWETWVIDGNQAV
+1471 
-1485 SHSTLE
+1485 
-1491 AVRTGSGIGGSVTEG
+1491 
-1506 KRGTFSSGT
+1506 
-1515 TYRQT
+1515 
-1520 ANGPITEYPLS
+1520 
-1531 DGTVARMTLDQQKEF
+1531 
-1546 EAFIKNP
+1546 
-1553 KNGIVPKGFLVGR
+1553 
-1566 SKDRPWFELPEVNRE
+1566 
-1581 KLDEAARRFEN
+1581 
-1592 ANPDGSIRSGN
+1592 
-1603 ARSIQ
+1603 
-1608 AGASDAGRRRAAAGP
+1608 
-1623 VGSVEAPATDEI
+1623 
-1635 SLSLKRLDGM
+1635 
-1645 PESFDVNGQAVEFGY
+1645 
-1660 FEPAVTAAKRYT
+1660 
-1672 ERSGKVYEPLTE
+1672 
-1684 YAPINEDVARKIAA
+1684 
-1698 EFEIMEHRPDD
+1698 
-1709 PEVMAAY
+1709 
-1716 DAMIEETKDQYRDIL
+1716 
-1731 NSGLKVQFIKGED
+1731 
-1744 PYGNPR
+1744 
-1750 NVILDVVNN
+1750 
-1759 NHMWVFSTVDGFG
+1759 
-1772 SDADLDVSDNPLLQ
+1772 
-1786 ATEFETADGDPM
+1786 
-1798 LANDVFRVVH
+1798 
-1808 DYFGHI
+1808 
-1814 KNGVG
+1814 
-1819 FRARGEENA
+1819 
-1828 WQAHAA
+1828 
-1834 MYSPLARRAMTTETR
+1834 
-1849 GQNSYVNFGPNRDF
+1849 
-1863 NLTANGADTVYADQK
+1863 
-1878 VGLLPL
+1878 
-1884 WVSEEARLSDPRRRD
+1884 
-1899 GRIFQEGLQGAI
+1899 
-1911 RDDGKVSLTHYSR
+1911 
-1924 GKINRTDPSL
+1924 
-1934 AGGGLDRS
+1934 
-1942 RRYSPKG
+1942 
-1949 TYFGVTEAIDDGYRK
+1949 
-1964 EAGLGPVEN
+1964 
-1973 KFSVDPVLLYP
+1973 
-1984 LAKDYL
+1984 
-1990 GLVERYPA
+1990 
-1998 GNMDYDATIQNL
+1998 
-2010 KDNGFIGFWNNSTY
+2010 
-2024 GKAAF
+2024 
-2029 IFEPLIADKAASK
+2029 
-2042 IMGVDSD
+2042 
-2049 QILESLKRV
+2049 ILESLKRV

-2233 NRYGYKWDDTSESWV
+2233 NRYGYEWDDASGSWV

-2270 TIDRMIKGGL
+2270 TIDRMIQGGL

-2514 MQGGKIKDV
+2514 MEGGKIKDV

-2536 SMGIVYKGMR
+2536 SMGVVYKGMR
-2546 RYNMKDGTLRS
+2546 RYNMKDGTLRG
-2557 NITGISEADYLD
+2557 NITGISETDYLD

-2591 VQTIQSMV
+2591 AQTIQNMV

-3014 KLRKVRQMESQLR
+3014 KLRKIRQMESQLR

>member
-1 MPTVY
+1 MSNPKMFAQWILDNQDKQGTEDFNLVA
-6 KVQAPDGRILKIEGP
+6 QAFEKSL
-21 DDASQDQ
+21 QDEQ
-28 IMLAAQEIYSGLP
+28 ALQ
-41 ERSVEAEAVEQ
+41 Q

-69 SVKAITRGFGGALLS
+69 LGKAVTRGLGGALLS

-115 RLANAGQEALQ
+115 RLADAGQEALQ

-148 SVGAFF
+148 SIGSFF
-154 LPTGLIGAAGRAAG
+154 LPTGILGAAGRAAG
-168 LAAKTTTGLQT
+168 LAAKTTRGLQT
-179 AGAITAGGGMMV
+179 AGAGTTAVGLGAEEQAA
-191 DDSVNRVADA
+191 RIEQA
-201 RLRGIEVTKDQED
+201 RLRGVEISEDQED
-214 AAAALSFLVGG
+214 ASIVGG
-225 LEAFTPLQVLK
+225 GFVGISEIATPLAILK
-236 KIRGLKDPELAKQQ
+236 KIRKVTDPKRRDES
-250 FDAIRSVIKTGT
+250 FDAIRSAIKTGT
-262 GEGIQE
+262 LEGVQE
-268 VTSGLLMDAIQYGL
+268 VTASLMQDAIQYGI

-330 KLIREEEERQRED
+330 KLIRETEERERED
-343 YYNKVALAEESLKE
+343 YYNRVALAEESLKE
-357 RDIQNQLAAIAAQ
+357 RDIQNQLDAIAAQ

-441 AGLFPSTGRFEIREE
+441 TGLFPSTGRFEIREE

-512 SPESYDPKTAESIF
+512 SPEAYDPKTAESIF

-605 GLPPLKEFTLQEAKD
+605 GLPPLREFTLQEAKD
-620 ALGDKYDKVFDVL
+620 ALGNNYDKVFDVL

-642 SIRQEFGE
+642 AIRQEFGE

-703 SKMTPSQRMF
+703 NKMTPSQRMF
-713 LVGELKKLPA
+713 LVGELKRLPA

-730 PDLTPKPYTR
+730 PDLSPKPYTR

-760 IKSVL
+760 IKAVL

-789 VINQDNTVSELTALP
+789 VINKDNTVSELTALP

-815 EKDFTTEQSVE
+815 EKDFTVEQSVE

-831 KKLSEALKGF
+831 KKLSEKLKGF
-841 GLDDIRVSILDQ
+841 GLDDIRVRILDQ
-853 MKTKPEVTRD
+853 MKTAPDVTRE
-863 GRLVD
+863 GRVLSLRD
-868 IGSTRDFSAAEG
+868 RGDFSAAEG
-880 LFDPRSRTIF
+880 LFDTGSRTIF
-890 LGLDSARTNARDQSP
+890 LGLDSARANARDQSP
-905 EAFDFALSE
+905 EAVDFALSE
-914 VMDHEMV
+914 VMDHEIV
-921 HAMRNLDLWTQKEW
+921 HALRNLDLWTQKEF
-935 SLLENSARKFKVPGT
+935 SLLENAARKLKMPGT

-957 AIERYVTQQPAGSK
+957 AVERYVTQQRGAQK
-971 LSPVQAM
+971 RSPVEAM
-978 EEAVAELVR
+978 EEAIAEMVR
-987 YSKKDRKLVGGKPR
+987 YSKKDRKIIGGKPR
-1001 NLIDRVFEFFR
+1001 NLIDRIFEFFR

-1026 NDLINDIESGA
+1026 NDLINNIESGA

-1096 PVAGEDEQ
+1096 PVAGEGEQ

-1109 VQMSINRII
+1109 VQTSLRRRYTGAPKGMDSPQALGRLRSLIRGLTEEGEGGRFWYERSGQALLDVTGGDKKKAKQLAQAVAITSPQTPVATNFDYAIQAYYQHEAGVPISTGMYPQTMSQKLQDIFDGKDWDGRKTNNFYKNIMRKIDPSLKQGVTTDLWIMRAFGYNSDFPTDPQYDFVEKEIDRLRKELGWEPQQVQAAMWVSIKGRMEAKEVKERTEKISTKKGYMHYETGKDGKKFRVIDNESKHRGVWIAEALKYNPTGKDKDQAKFDFEDAMTNSLAQISWESIPGATADHMPEIFDAEYPVLQQYHVDMSKAFLDENGNDLISKYLGILSPGNFEAPGYFEGRVSPGSQTKIVAPRRYKAVDLADIDKKLREGVITKEEAEALREQRLDPQSEDLIAAYAAVRGILMKQDGVGFHRPFYNKSLRKGDLNAVEIDIGRPFTKEETADFAQILSNISGHGEFNPIGSVNGVRLINFDYLLPEGKDYADFNDRKKFNDSFKKMVDTALKEMIFEDGVEVSAKSFYAKAGYLGNNWKENKNGEGYMADIAARSPDLSRRVYDIVRKIQPRIEAVDQEYASKFGWRINDSINRVFRSPDPTT
-1118 GRNGTELNQ
+1118 GRADQANYGATVRGAVRPNGNLALTHYANKKIDVTN
-1127 APDGKTAHGL
+1127 P
-1137 PSELLVD
+1137 LLSGTGAD
-1144 GPKQEAKSIVVQ
+1144 RFKRNKA
-1156 NFTPQNT
+1156 
-1163 DQVLS
+1163 
-1168 NIQTVK
+1168 
-1174 SNNPNALGS
+1174 PNAIWYGITDAEISPYQRESMIPQVKNKFEIPLKELYVVADYQNENAPIDPLNAFTKDALGDVDYEATLS
-1183 TENWIAMED
+1183 KVTENGYSGFIVNATNYGKIA
-1192 DAFGGDFVPI
+1192 VI
-1202 PPLKAIQYA
+1202 RKPLKAI
-1211 QSPELLAEKLKQ
+1211 EE
-1223 LTPDL
+1223 TDTEI
-1228 KAGVDEGFKY
+1228 D
-1238 VQQIKNLYNTQP
+1238 
-1250 TSPDLTGRLFMWGL
+1250 
-1264 LSRGAGPVQQEFAFL
+1264 
-1279 NLLESA
+1279 
-1285 APYIKKASEGK
+1285 
-1296 MTQADVI
+1296 
-1303 KWKRLVGKSIPSSS
+1303 IP
-1317 PAKSATMNANDIGK
+1317 
-1331 LLFELGKVPD
+1331 
-1341 GSSQTV
+1341 
-1347 MQTLHNMLADPNV
+1347 
-1360 SGREFR
+1360 
-1366 NEFFRLTNKPG
+1366 
-1377 VDNKVVSFIALVAG
+1377 
-1391 KDDVLV
+1391 
-1397 MDRIQGR
+1397 
-1404 HLWNDGRFGDKNI
+1404 
-1417 YNGLKKGKVKSGL
+1417 
-1430 NAIFA
+1430 
-1435 GPRGLLITESLEDGL
+1435 EDG
-1450 STVVQQAY
+1450 
-1458 DIIGRPQDASVGR
+1458 
-1471 MHWETWVIDGNQAV
+1471 
-1485 SHSTLE
+1485 
-1491 AVRTGSGIGGSVTEG
+1491 
-1506 KRGTFSSGT
+1506 
-1515 TYRQT
+1515 
-1520 ANGPITEYPLS
+1520 
-1531 DGTVARMTLDQQKEF
+1531 
-1546 EAFIKNP
+1546 
-1553 KNGIVPKGFLVGR
+1553 
-1566 SKDRPWFELPEVNRE
+1566 
-1581 KLDEAARRFEN
+1581 
-1592 ANPDGSIRSGN
+1592 
-1603 ARSIQ
+1603 
-1608 AGASDAGRRRAAAGP
+1608 
-1623 VGSVEAPATDEI
+1623 
-1635 SLSLKRLDGM
+1635 
-1645 PESFDVNGQAVEFGY
+1645 
-1660 FEPAVTAAKRYT
+1660 
-1672 ERSGKVYEPLTE
+1672 
-1684 YAPINEDVARKIAA
+1684 
-1698 EFEIMEHRPDD
+1698 
-1709 PEVMAAY
+1709 
-1716 DAMIEETKDQYRDIL
+1716 
-1731 NSGLKVQFIKGED
+1731 
-1744 PYGNPR
+1744 
-1750 NVILDVVNN
+1750 
-1759 NHMWVFSTVDGFG
+1759 
-1772 SDADLDVSDNPLLQ
+1772 
-1786 ATEFETADGDPM
+1786 
-1798 LANDVFRVVH
+1798 
-1808 DYFGHI
+1808 
-1814 KNGVG
+1814 
-1819 FRARGEENA
+1819 
-1828 WQAHAA
+1828 
-1834 MYSPLARRAMTTETR
+1834 
-1849 GQNSYVNFGPNRDF
+1849 
-1863 NLTANGADTVYADQK
+1863 
-1878 VGLLPL
+1878 
-1884 WVSEEARLSDPRRRD
+1884 
-1899 GRIFQEGLQGAI
+1899 
-1911 RDDGKVSLTHYSR
+1911 
-1924 GKINRTDPSL
+1924 
-1934 AGGGLDRS
+1934 
-1942 RRYSPKG
+1942 
-1949 TYFGVTEAIDDGYRK
+1949 
-1964 EAGLGPVEN
+1964 
-1973 KFSVDPVLLYP
+1973 
-1984 LAKDYL
+1984 
-1990 GLVERYPA
+1990 
-1998 GNMDYDATIQNL
+1998 
-2010 KDNGFIGFWNNSTY
+2010 
-2024 GKAAF
+2024 
-2029 IFEPLIADKAASK
+2029 
-2042 IMGVDSD
+2042 
-2049 QILESLKRV
+2049 ILESLKRV

-2165 QRPYAKKI
+2165 QKPYAKKI
-2173 AESGIPIEELDEFL
+2173 ADSGIPIEELDEFL

-2233 NRYGYKWDDTSESWV
+2233 NRYGYEWDDASESWV
-2248 GGNDRGKKLMGLAAD
+2248 GGNDRGKKLMDLAAD
-2263 ADSIVNS
+2263 ADGIVNS
-2270 TIDRMIKGGL
+2270 TIDRMIQGGL

-2765 PKKGANNI
+2765 PKKGASNI

-2940 LAGEELESRE
+2940 MAGEELESRE

-2955 RVMGEPDRNIAVADY
+2955 RVMGEPDKNIAVADY

-3014 KLRKVRQMESQLR
+3014 KLRKIRQMESQLR

>member
-1 MPTVY
+1 MYPEYERV
-6 KVQAPDGRILKIEGP
+6 PDKELADAIYNKFYSDRIEIDDYYSKIGF
-21 DDASQDQ
+21 
-28 IMLAAQEIYSGLP
+28 I
-41 ERSVEAEAVEQ
+41 Q

-69 SVKAITRGFGGALLS
+69 FGKAVTRGLGGALLS

-89 AELADIATDRLGFE
+89 AELADVVTDRLGFE

-115 RLANAGQEALQ
+115 RLADAGQEALQ

-148 SVGAFF
+148 SIGSFF
-154 LPTGLIGAAGRAAG
+154 LPTGILGAAGRAAG
-168 LAAKTTTGLQT
+168 LAAKTTTGLQKAGTRAT
-179 AGAITAGGGMMV
+179 AVGFGA
-191 DDSVNRVADA
+191 NEQADRIEQA
-201 RLRGIEVTKDQED
+201 RLRGVEISEDQED
-214 AAAALSFLVGG
+214 ASIVGG
-225 LEAFTPLQVLK
+225 GFVGISEVLTPLAVLK
-236 KIRGLKDPELAKQQ
+236 KIKKLKDPKLNDQA
-250 FDAIRSVIKTGT
+250 FDPIRSAIKTGT
-262 GEGIQE
+262 LEGVQE
-268 VTSGLLMDAIQYGL
+268 VTASLMQDAIQYGI

-330 KLIREEEERQRED
+330 KLIRETEERERED

-357 RDIQNQLAAIAAQ
+357 RDVQSQLAAIAAQ

-377 ADVLNFQVDQ
+377 ADVLNFQVNQ
-387 SEQEALLGL
+387 SEQEAFLGL
-396 IAPYQPSQEALRQPK
+396 TERYQPSQEALRQPK

-512 SPESYDPKTAESIF
+512 SPEAYDPKTAESIF

-605 GLPPLKEFTLQEAKD
+605 GLPPLREFTLQEAKD
-620 ALGDKYDKVFDVL
+620 ALGNNYDKVFDVL

-642 SIRQEFGE
+642 AIRQEFGE

-713 LVGELKKLPA
+713 LVGELKRLPA

-730 PDLTPKPYTR
+730 PDLSPKPYTR

-760 IKSVL
+760 IKAVL

-789 VINQDNTVSELTALP
+789 VINKDNTVSELTALP

-815 EKDFTTEQSVE
+815 EKDFTVEQSVE

-831 KKLSEALKGF
+831 KKLSEKLKGM
-841 GLDDIRVSILDQ
+841 GLDDIRVRILDQ
-853 MKTKPEVTRD
+853 MKTAPDITRE
-863 GRLVD
+863 GRVVSLRD
-868 IGSTRDFSAAEG
+868 RGDFSAAEG
-880 LFDPRSRTIF
+880 LFDTGSRTIF
-890 LGLDSARTNARDQSP
+890 LGLDSARASARDQSP
-905 EAFDFALSE
+905 EAIDFALSE
-914 VMDHEMV
+914 VMDHEIV
-921 HAMRNLDLWTQKEW
+921 HALRNLDLWTQKEF
-935 SLLENSARKFKVPGT
+935 SLLENAARKLKMPGT

-957 AIERYVTQQPAGSK
+957 AVERYVTQQKGPQK
-971 LSPVQAM
+971 RSPVQAM
-978 EEAVAELVR
+978 EEAIAEMVR
-987 YSKKDRKLVGGKPR
+987 YSKKDRKIIGGKPR
-1001 NLIDRVFEFFR
+1001 NLIDRIFEFFR

-1026 NDLINDIESGA
+1026 NDLINNIESGA

-1052 EAARRAVPERGI
+1052 ETARRAVPERGI

-1096 PVAGEDEQ
+1096 PVAGEGEQ

-1109 VQMSINRII
+1109 VQTSLRRRYTGAPKGMDSPQALGRLRSLIRGLTEEGEGGRFWYERSGQALLDVTGGDKKKAKQLAQAVAITSPQTPVATNFDYAIQAYYQHEAGVPISTGMYPQTMSQKLQDIFDGKDWDGRKTNNFYKNIMRKIDPSLKQGVTTDLWIMRAFGYNSDFPTDPQYDFVEKEIDRLRKELGWEPQQVQAAMWVSIKGRMEAKEVKERTEKISTKKGYMHYETGKDGKKFRVIDNESKHRGVWIAEALKYNPTGKDKDQAKFDFEDAMTNSLAQISWESIPGATADHMPEIFDAEYPVLQQYHVDISKAFLDENGNDLISKYLGILSPGNFEAPGYFEGRVSPGSQTKIVAPRRYKAVDLADIDKKLREGVITKEEAEALREQRLDPQSEDLIAAYAAVRGILMKQDGVGFHRPFYNKSLRKGDLNAVEIDIGRPFTKEETADFAQILSNISGHGEFNPIGSVNGVRLINFDYLLPEGKDYSNFGDRKEFNDNFNAMVVKALKEMKFKNNEAVKNKRFYAKAGYLGNNWKENKNGESYYADIAARSPDLSRRVYDIVRKIQPRIEAVDQEYASKFGWRINDSINRVFRSPDPST
-1118 GRNGTELNQ
+1118 GRADQADYGATVRGAVRPNGNLALTHYANKKIDVTN
-1127 APDGKTAHGL
+1127 P
-1137 PSELLVD
+1137 LLSGTGAD
-1144 GPKQEAKSIVVQ
+1144 R
-1156 NFTPQNT
+1156 
-1163 DQVLS
+1163 
-1168 NIQTVK
+1168 VK
-1174 SNNPNALGS
+1174 RNKAPNAIWYGITDAEISPYQRESMIPQVENKFEIPLKELYVIADYQNENAPRDPLNVFTKDALGDVDYES
-1183 TENWIAMED
+1183 TLAKVTDGGYSGFIINSPNYGKIA
-1192 DAFGGDFVPI
+1192 VI
-1202 PPLKAIQYA
+1202 RKPLKAI
-1211 QSPELLAEKLKQ
+1211 EE
-1223 LTPDL
+1223 TDTEI
-1228 KAGVDEGFKY
+1228 D
-1238 VQQIKNLYNTQP
+1238 
-1250 TSPDLTGRLFMWGL
+1250 
-1264 LSRGAGPVQQEFAFL
+1264 
-1279 NLLESA
+1279 
-1285 APYIKKASEGK
+1285 
-1296 MTQADVI
+1296 
-1303 KWKRLVGKSIPSSS
+1303 IP
-1317 PAKSATMNANDIGK
+1317 
-1331 LLFELGKVPD
+1331 
-1341 GSSQTV
+1341 
-1347 MQTLHNMLADPNV
+1347 
-1360 SGREFR
+1360 
-1366 NEFFRLTNKPG
+1366 
-1377 VDNKVVSFIALVAG
+1377 
-1391 KDDVLV
+1391 
-1397 MDRIQGR
+1397 
-1404 HLWNDGRFGDKNI
+1404 
-1417 YNGLKKGKVKSGL
+1417 
-1430 NAIFA
+1430 
-1435 GPRGLLITESLEDGL
+1435 EDG
-1450 STVVQQAY
+1450 
-1458 DIIGRPQDASVGR
+1458 
-1471 MHWETWVIDGNQAV
+1471 
-1485 SHSTLE
+1485 
-1491 AVRTGSGIGGSVTEG
+1491 
-1506 KRGTFSSGT
+1506 
-1515 TYRQT
+1515 
-1520 ANGPITEYPLS
+1520 
-1531 DGTVARMTLDQQKEF
+1531 
-1546 EAFIKNP
+1546 
-1553 KNGIVPKGFLVGR
+1553 
-1566 SKDRPWFELPEVNRE
+1566 
-1581 KLDEAARRFEN
+1581 
-1592 ANPDGSIRSGN
+1592 
-1603 ARSIQ
+1603 
-1608 AGASDAGRRRAAAGP
+1608 
-1623 VGSVEAPATDEI
+1623 
-1635 SLSLKRLDGM
+1635 
-1645 PESFDVNGQAVEFGY
+1645 
-1660 FEPAVTAAKRYT
+1660 
-1672 ERSGKVYEPLTE
+1672 
-1684 YAPINEDVARKIAA
+1684 
-1698 EFEIMEHRPDD
+1698 
-1709 PEVMAAY
+1709 
-1716 DAMIEETKDQYRDIL
+1716 
-1731 NSGLKVQFIKGED
+1731 
-1744 PYGNPR
+1744 
-1750 NVILDVVNN
+1750 
-1759 NHMWVFSTVDGFG
+1759 
-1772 SDADLDVSDNPLLQ
+1772 
-1786 ATEFETADGDPM
+1786 
-1798 LANDVFRVVH
+1798 
-1808 DYFGHI
+1808 
-1814 KNGVG
+1814 
-1819 FRARGEENA
+1819 
-1828 WQAHAA
+1828 
-1834 MYSPLARRAMTTETR
+1834 
-1849 GQNSYVNFGPNRDF
+1849 
-1863 NLTANGADTVYADQK
+1863 
-1878 VGLLPL
+1878 
-1884 WVSEEARLSDPRRRD
+1884 
-1899 GRIFQEGLQGAI
+1899 
-1911 RDDGKVSLTHYSR
+1911 
-1924 GKINRTDPSL
+1924 
-1934 AGGGLDRS
+1934 
-1942 RRYSPKG
+1942 
-1949 TYFGVTEAIDDGYRK
+1949 
-1964 EAGLGPVEN
+1964 
-1973 KFSVDPVLLYP
+1973 
-1984 LAKDYL
+1984 
-1990 GLVERYPA
+1990 
-1998 GNMDYDATIQNL
+1998 
-2010 KDNGFIGFWNNSTY
+2010 
-2024 GKAAF
+2024 
-2029 IFEPLIADKAASK
+2029 
-2042 IMGVDSD
+2042 
-2049 QILESLKRV
+2049 ILESLKRV

-2173 AESGIPIEELDEFL
+2173 ADSGIPIEELDEFL

-2270 TIDRMIKGGL
+2270 TIDRMIQGGL

-2323 EYKIALGRESASE
+2323 EYKMALGRESASE

-2765 PKKGANNI
+2765 PKKGASNI

-2879 MSSTRTPFK
+2879 MSTTRTPFK

-2940 LAGEELESRE
+2940 MAGEELESRE

-2955 RVMGEPDRNIAVADY
+2955 RVMGEPDKNIAVADY

-3014 KLRKVRQMESQLR
+3014 KLRKIRQMESQLR

>member
-1 MPTVY
+1 MSNPKMFAQWILDNQDKQGTEDFNLVA
-6 KVQAPDGRILKIEGP
+6 QAFEKSL
-21 DDASQDQ
+21 QDEQ
-28 IMLAAQEIYSGLP
+28 ALQ
-41 ERSVEAEAVEQ
+41 Q

-69 SVKAITRGFGGALLS
+69 LGKAVTRGLGGALLS

-148 SVGAFF
+148 SIGSFF
-154 LPTGLIGAAGRAAG
+154 LPTGILGAAGRAAG
-168 LAAKTTTGLQT
+168 LAAKTTRGLQT
-179 AGAITAGGGMMV
+179 AGAGTTAVGLGAEEQAA
-191 DDSVNRVADA
+191 RIEQA
-201 RLRGIEVTKDQED
+201 RLRGVEISEDQED
-214 AAAALSFLVGG
+214 ASIVGG
-225 LEAFTPLQVLK
+225 GFVGISEIATPLAILK
-236 KIRGLKDPELAKQQ
+236 KIRKVTDPKRRDES
-250 FDAIRSVIKTGT
+250 FDAIRSAIKTGT
-262 GEGIQE
+262 LEGVQE
-268 VTSGLLMDAIQYGL
+268 VTASLMQDAIQYGI

-330 KLIREEEERQRED
+330 KLIRETEERERED
-343 YYNKVALAEESLKE
+343 YYNRVALAEESLKE
-357 RDIQNQLAAIAAQ
+357 RDIQNQLDAIAAQ

-441 AGLFPSTGRFEIREE
+441 TGLFPSTGRFEIREE

-512 SPESYDPKTAESIF
+512 SPEAYDPKTAESIF

-605 GLPPLKEFTLQEAKD
+605 GLPPLREFTLQEAKD
-620 ALGDKYDKVFDVL
+620 ALGNNYDKVFDVL

-642 SIRQEFGE
+642 AIRQEFGE

-703 SKMTPSQRMF
+703 NKMTPSQRMF
-713 LVGELKKLPA
+713 LVGELKRLPA

-730 PDLTPKPYTR
+730 PDLSPKPYTR

-760 IKSVL
+760 IKAVL

-789 VINQDNTVSELTALP
+789 VINKDNTVSELTALP

-815 EKDFTTEQSVE
+815 EKDFTVEQSVE

-831 KKLSEALKGF
+831 KKLSEKLKGF
-841 GLDDIRVSILDQ
+841 GLDDIRVRILDQ
-853 MKTKPEVTRD
+853 MKTAPDVTRE
-863 GRLVD
+863 GRVLSLRD
-868 IGSTRDFSAAEG
+868 RGDFSAAEG
-880 LFDPRSRTIF
+880 LFDTGSRTIF
-890 LGLDSARTNARDQSP
+890 LGLDSARANARDQSP
-905 EAFDFALSE
+905 EAVDFALSE
-914 VMDHEMV
+914 VMDHEIV
-921 HAMRNLDLWTQKEW
+921 HALRNLDLWTQKEF
-935 SLLENSARKFKVPGT
+935 SLLENAARKLKMPGT

-957 AIERYVTQQPAGSK
+957 AVERYVTQQRGAQK
-971 LSPVQAM
+971 RSPVEAM
-978 EEAVAELVR
+978 EEAIAEMVR
-987 YSKKDRKLVGGKPR
+987 YSKKDRKIIGGKPR
-1001 NLIDRVFEFFR
+1001 NLIDRIFEFFR

-1026 NDLINDIESGA
+1026 NDLINNIESGA

-1096 PVAGEDEQ
+1096 PVAGEGEQ

-1109 VQMSINRII
+1109 VQTSLRRRYTGAPKGMDSPQALGRLRSLIRGLTEEGEGGRFWYERSGQALLDVTGGDKKKAKQLAQAVAITSPQTPVATNFDYAIQAYYQHEAGVPISTGMYPQTMSQKLQDIFDGKDWDGRKTNNFYKNIMRKIDPSLKQGVTTDLWIMRAFGYNSDFPTDPQYDFVEKEIDRLRKELGWEPQQVQAAMWVSIKGRMEAKEVKERTEKISTKKGYMHYETGKDGKKFRVIDNESKHRGVWIAEALKYNPTGKDKDQAKFDFEDAMTNSLAQISWESIPGATADHMPEIFDAEYPVLQQYHVDMSKAFLDENGNDLISKYLGMLSPGNFEAPGYFEGRVSPGSQTKIVAPRRYKAVDLADIDKKLREGVITKEEAEALREQRLDPQSEDLIAAYAAVRGILMKQDGVGFHRPFYNKSLRKGDLNAVEIDIGRPFTKEETADFAQILSNISGHGEFNPIGSVNGVRLINFDYLLPEGKDYADFNDRKKFNDSFKKMVDTALKEMIFEDGVEVSAKSFYAKAGYLGNNWKENKNGEGYMADIAARSPDLSRRVYDIVRKIQPRIEAVDQEYASKFGWRINDSINRVFRSPDPTT
-1118 GRNGTELNQ
+1118 GRADQANYGATVRGAVRPNGNLALTHYANKKIDVTN
-1127 APDGKTAHGL
+1127 P
-1137 PSELLVD
+1137 LLSGTGAD
-1144 GPKQEAKSIVVQ
+1144 RFKRNKA
-1156 NFTPQNT
+1156 
-1163 DQVLS
+1163 
-1168 NIQTVK
+1168 
-1174 SNNPNALGS
+1174 PNAIWYGITDAEISPYQRESMIPQVKNKFEIPLKELYVVADYQNENAPIDPLNAFTKDALGDVDYEATLS
-1183 TENWIAMED
+1183 KVTENGYSGFIVNATNYGKIA
-1192 DAFGGDFVPI
+1192 VI
-1202 PPLKAIQYA
+1202 RKPLKAI
-1211 QSPELLAEKLKQ
+1211 EE
-1223 LTPDL
+1223 TDTEI
-1228 KAGVDEGFKY
+1228 D
-1238 VQQIKNLYNTQP
+1238 
-1250 TSPDLTGRLFMWGL
+1250 
-1264 LSRGAGPVQQEFAFL
+1264 
-1279 NLLESA
+1279 
-1285 APYIKKASEGK
+1285 
-1296 MTQADVI
+1296 
-1303 KWKRLVGKSIPSSS
+1303 IP
-1317 PAKSATMNANDIGK
+1317 
-1331 LLFELGKVPD
+1331 
-1341 GSSQTV
+1341 
-1347 MQTLHNMLADPNV
+1347 
-1360 SGREFR
+1360 
-1366 NEFFRLTNKPG
+1366 
-1377 VDNKVVSFIALVAG
+1377 
-1391 KDDVLV
+1391 
-1397 MDRIQGR
+1397 
-1404 HLWNDGRFGDKNI
+1404 
-1417 YNGLKKGKVKSGL
+1417 
-1430 NAIFA
+1430 
-1435 GPRGLLITESLEDGL
+1435 EDG
-1450 STVVQQAY
+1450 
-1458 DIIGRPQDASVGR
+1458 
-1471 MHWETWVIDGNQAV
+1471 
-1485 SHSTLE
+1485 
-1491 AVRTGSGIGGSVTEG
+1491 
-1506 KRGTFSSGT
+1506 
-1515 TYRQT
+1515 
-1520 ANGPITEYPLS
+1520 
-1531 DGTVARMTLDQQKEF
+1531 
-1546 EAFIKNP
+1546 
-1553 KNGIVPKGFLVGR
+1553 
-1566 SKDRPWFELPEVNRE
+1566 
-1581 KLDEAARRFEN
+1581 
-1592 ANPDGSIRSGN
+1592 
-1603 ARSIQ
+1603 
-1608 AGASDAGRRRAAAGP
+1608 
-1623 VGSVEAPATDEI
+1623 
-1635 SLSLKRLDGM
+1635 
-1645 PESFDVNGQAVEFGY
+1645 
-1660 FEPAVTAAKRYT
+1660 
-1672 ERSGKVYEPLTE
+1672 
-1684 YAPINEDVARKIAA
+1684 
-1698 EFEIMEHRPDD
+1698 
-1709 PEVMAAY
+1709 
-1716 DAMIEETKDQYRDIL
+1716 
-1731 NSGLKVQFIKGED
+1731 
-1744 PYGNPR
+1744 
-1750 NVILDVVNN
+1750 
-1759 NHMWVFSTVDGFG
+1759 
-1772 SDADLDVSDNPLLQ
+1772 
-1786 ATEFETADGDPM
+1786 
-1798 LANDVFRVVH
+1798 
-1808 DYFGHI
+1808 
-1814 KNGVG
+1814 
-1819 FRARGEENA
+1819 
-1828 WQAHAA
+1828 
-1834 MYSPLARRAMTTETR
+1834 
-1849 GQNSYVNFGPNRDF
+1849 
-1863 NLTANGADTVYADQK
+1863 
-1878 VGLLPL
+1878 
-1884 WVSEEARLSDPRRRD
+1884 
-1899 GRIFQEGLQGAI
+1899 
-1911 RDDGKVSLTHYSR
+1911 
-1924 GKINRTDPSL
+1924 
-1934 AGGGLDRS
+1934 
-1942 RRYSPKG
+1942 
-1949 TYFGVTEAIDDGYRK
+1949 
-1964 EAGLGPVEN
+1964 
-1973 KFSVDPVLLYP
+1973 
-1984 LAKDYL
+1984 
-1990 GLVERYPA
+1990 
-1998 GNMDYDATIQNL
+1998 
-2010 KDNGFIGFWNNSTY
+2010 
-2024 GKAAF
+2024 
-2029 IFEPLIADKAASK
+2029 
-2042 IMGVDSD
+2042 
-2049 QILESLKRV
+2049 ILESLKRV

-2233 NRYGYKWDDTSESWV
+2233 NRYGYEWDDASGSWV

-2514 MQGGKIKDV
+2514 MEGGKIKDV

-2536 SMGIVYKGMR
+2536 SMGVVYKGMR
-2546 RYNMKDGTLRS
+2546 RYNMKDGTLRGD
-2557 NITGISEADYLD
+2557 ITGISETDYLD

-2591 VQTIQSMV
+2591 VQTIQKH
-2599 DMANGTFT
+2599 G
-2607 GNFRKGYEGVMNFVE
+2607 
-2622 DANGS
+2622 
-2627 VENAV
+2627 
-2632 RFAAFKAARDEL
+2632 
-2644 LNSGV
+2644 
-2649 DRAEAV
+2649 
-2655 ATASTLAKNLTVNFN
+2655 
-2670 RKGMQGDLLN
+2670 
-2680 ALYLFYNAS
+2680 
-2689 VQGTMNFA
+2689 
-2697 RGLNVFDP
+2697 
-2705 GSSRTK
+2705 
-2711 QAMVASMI
+2711 
-2719 GFGALMAAR
+2719 
-2728 GEEESEE
+2728 
-2735 NPDSGRS
+2735 
-2742 YYSEIPDYI
+2742 
-2751 KERNIVIM
+2751 
-2759 AEPSEA
+2759 
-2765 PKKGANNI
+2765 
-2773 YLDKNGK
+2773 
-2780 EYANKAQYYY
+2780 
-2790 TIPLPYGY
+2790 
-2798 NVFHVAGVKLFE
+2798 
-2810 MKNDTISVEK
+2810 
-2820 ASGDL
+2820 
-2825 LSAFLGSFSPIG
+2825 
-2837 FFPLPTI
+2837 
-2844 TQPFWELAKNENYF
+2844 
-2858 GSPIYKENFPTGVQ
+2858 
-2872 SPASQLA
+2872 
-2879 MSSTRTPFK
+2879 
-2888 NAAKILNSLT
+2888 
-2898 GGNEYESGYMDVSP
+2898 
-2912 DALEHIAEFALGGAG
+2912 
-2927 TFGLRSMNAFEKW
+2927 
-2940 LAGEELESRE
+2940 
-2950 VPFLR
+2950 
-2955 RVMGEPDRNIAVADY
+2955 
-2970 YDRKV
+2970 
-2975 KLEQKE
+2975 
-2981 AAIQGLRGAD
+2981 
-2991 RIKYREQNQD
+2991 
-3001 YVTMFGV
+3001 
-3008 LNSIER
+3008 
-3014 KLRKVRQMESQLR
+3014 
-3027 SRAALSPANAEQYA
+3027 
-3041 TGLEVLEERKQKL
+3041 
-3054 YDQFNNLYDKRV
+3054 
-3066 GRTK
+3066 

>member
-1 MPTVY
+1 MSNPKMFAQWILDNQDKQGTEDFNLVA
-6 KVQAPDGRILKIEGP
+6 QAFEKSL
-21 DDASQDQ
+21 QDEQ
-28 IMLAAQEIYSGLP
+28 ALQ
-41 ERSVEAEAVEQ
+41 Q

-69 SVKAITRGFGGALLS
+69 LGKAVTRGLGGALLS

-1174 SNNPNALGS
+1174 SNNPDALGS

-1949 TYFGVTEAIDDGYRK
+1949 TYFGITEAVDDGYRK
-1964 EAGLGPVEN
+1964 ETGLGPVEN

-2173 AESGIPIEELDEFL
+2173 ADSGIPIEELDEFL

-2248 GGNDRGKKLMGLAAD
+2248 GGNDRGKKLMDLAAD
-2263 ADSIVNS
+2263 ADGIVNS
-2270 TIDRMIKGGL
+2270 TIDRMIQGGL

-2323 EYKIALGRESASE
+2323 EYTMALGRESASE

-2546 RYNMKDGTLRS
+2546 RYNMKDGTLRGD
-2557 NITGISEADYLD
+2557 ITGISETDYLD

-2579 ADWFYT
+2579 ADWFYN

-2591 VQTIQSMV
+2591 AQTIQNMV

-2622 DANGS
+2622 DANSS

-2765 PKKGANNI
+2765 PKKGASNI

-2940 LAGEELESRE
+2940 MAGEELESRE

-2955 RVMGEPDRNIAVADY
+2955 RVMGEPDKNIAVADY

>member
-1 MPTVY
+1 MKSLSDIRAMYPEYERV
-6 KVQAPDGRILKIEGP
+6 PDKELADAIYNKFYSDRIEIDDYYSKIGF
-21 DDASQDQ
+21 
-28 IMLAAQEIYSGLP
+28 I
-41 ERSVEAEAVEQ
+41 Q

-69 SVKAITRGFGGALLS
+69 LGKAVTRGLGGALLS

-89 AELADIATDRLGFE
+89 AELADVVTDRLGFE
-103 DLIDSGE
+103 DLIDSGQ

-115 RLANAGQEALQ
+115 RLADAGQEALQ

-148 SVGAFF
+148 SIGSFF
-154 LPTGLIGAAGRAAG
+154 LPTGILGAAGRAAG
-168 LAAKTTTGLQT
+168 LAAKTTTGLQKAGTRAT
-179 AGAITAGGGMMV
+179 AVGFGA
-191 DDSVNRVADA
+191 NEQADRIEQA
-201 RLRGIEVTKDQED
+201 RLRGVEISEDQED
-214 AAAALSFLVGG
+214 ASIVGG
-225 LEAFTPLQVLK
+225 GFVGISEVLTPLAVLK
-236 KIRGLKDPELAKQQ
+236 KIKKLKDPKLNDQA
-250 FDAIRSVIKTGT
+250 FNPIRSAIKTGT
-262 GEGIQE
+262 LEGVQE
-268 VTSGLLMDAIQYGL
+268 VTASLMQDAIQYGI

-299 GAASGALV
+299 GAASGVLV

-315 NRRSRLSREIELDRE
+315 NRRSRLSREVELDRE

-357 RDIQNQLAAIAAQ
+357 RDIQNQLDAIAAQ

-441 AGLFPSTGRFEIREE
+441 TGLFPSTGRFEIREE

-512 SPESYDPKTAESIF
+512 SPEAYDPKTAESIF

-605 GLPPLKEFTLQEAKD
+605 GLPPLREFTLQEAKD
-620 ALGDKYDKVFDVL
+620 ALGNNYDKVFDVL

-642 SIRQEFGE
+642 AIRQEFGE

-703 SKMTPSQRMF
+703 NKMTPSQRMF
-713 LVGELKKLPA
+713 LVGELKRLPA

-730 PDLTPKPYTR
+730 PDLSPKPYTR

-760 IKSVL
+760 IKAVL

-815 EKDFTTEQSVE
+815 EKDFTVEQSVE

-831 KKLSEALKGF
+831 KKLSEKLKGM
-841 GLDDIRVSILDQ
+841 GLDDIRVRILDQ
-853 MKTKPEVTRD
+853 MKTAPDITRE
-863 GRLVD
+863 GRVVSLRD
-868 IGSTRDFSAAEG
+868 RGDFSAAEG
-880 LFDPRSRTIF
+880 LFDTGSRTIF
-890 LGLDSARTNARDQSP
+890 LGLDSARANARDQSP
-905 EAFDFALSE
+905 EAIDFALSE
-914 VMDHEMV
+914 VMDHEIV
-921 HAMRNLDLWTQKEW
+921 HALRNLDLWTQKEF
-935 SLLENSARKFKVPGT
+935 SLLENAARKLKMPGT

-957 AIERYVTQQPAGSK
+957 AVERYVTQQKGPQK
-971 LSPVQAM
+971 RSPVQAM
-978 EEAVAELVR
+978 EEAIAEMVR
-987 YSKKDRKLVGGKPR
+987 YSKKDRKIIGGKPR
-1001 NLIDRVFEFFR
+1001 NLIDRIFEFFR

-1026 NDLINDIESGA
+1026 NDLINNIESGS

-1052 EAARRAVPERGI
+1052 ETARRAVPERGI

-1096 PVAGEDEQ
+1096 PVAGEGEQ

-1109 VQMSINRII
+1109 VQTSLRRRYTGAPKGMDSPQALGRLRSLIRGLTEEGEGGRFWYERSGQALLDVTGGDKKKAKQLAQAVAITSPQTPVATNFDYAIQAYYQHEAGVPISTGMYPQTMSQKLQDIFDGKDWDGRKTNNFYKNIMRKIDPSLKQGVTTDLWIMRAFGYNSDFPTDPQYDFVEKEIDRLRKELGWEPQQVQAAMWVSIKGRMEAKEVKERTEKISTKKGYMHYETGKDGKKFRVIDNESKHRGVWIAEALKYNPTGKDKDQAKFDFEDAMTNSLAQISWESIPGATADHMPEIFDAEYPVLQQYHVDMSKAFLDENGNDLISKYLGMLSPGNFEAPGYFEGRVSPGSQTKIVAPRRYKAVDLADIDKKLREGVITKEEAEALREQRLDPQSEDLIAAYAAVRGILMKQDGVGFHRPFYNKSLRKGDLNAVEIDIGRPFTKEETADFAQILSNISGHGEFNPIGSVNGVRLINFDYLLPEGKDYADFNDRKKFNDSFKKMVDTALKEMIFEDGVEVSAKSFYAKAGYLGNNWKENKNGEGYMADIAARSPDLSRRVYDIVRKIQPRIEAVDQEYASKFGWRINDSINRVFRSPDPTT
-1118 GRNGTELNQ
+1118 GRADQANYGATVRGAVRPNGNLALTHYANKKIDVTN
-1127 APDGKTAHGL
+1127 P
-1137 PSELLVD
+1137 LLSGTGAD
-1144 GPKQEAKSIVVQ
+1144 RFKRNKA
-1156 NFTPQNT
+1156 
-1163 DQVLS
+1163 
-1168 NIQTVK
+1168 
-1174 SNNPNALGS
+1174 PNAIWYGITDAEISPYQRESMIPQVKNKFEIPLKELYVVADYQNENAPIDPLNAFTKDALGDVDYEATLS
-1183 TENWIAMED
+1183 KVTENGYSGFIVNATNYGKIA
-1192 DAFGGDFVPI
+1192 VI
-1202 PPLKAIQYA
+1202 RKPLKAI
-1211 QSPELLAEKLKQ
+1211 EE
-1223 LTPDL
+1223 TDTEI
-1228 KAGVDEGFKY
+1228 D
-1238 VQQIKNLYNTQP
+1238 
-1250 TSPDLTGRLFMWGL
+1250 
-1264 LSRGAGPVQQEFAFL
+1264 
-1279 NLLESA
+1279 
-1285 APYIKKASEGK
+1285 
-1296 MTQADVI
+1296 
-1303 KWKRLVGKSIPSSS
+1303 IP
-1317 PAKSATMNANDIGK
+1317 
-1331 LLFELGKVPD
+1331 
-1341 GSSQTV
+1341 
-1347 MQTLHNMLADPNV
+1347 
-1360 SGREFR
+1360 
-1366 NEFFRLTNKPG
+1366 
-1377 VDNKVVSFIALVAG
+1377 
-1391 KDDVLV
+1391 
-1397 MDRIQGR
+1397 
-1404 HLWNDGRFGDKNI
+1404 
-1417 YNGLKKGKVKSGL
+1417 
-1430 NAIFA
+1430 
-1435 GPRGLLITESLEDGL
+1435 EDG
-1450 STVVQQAY
+1450 
-1458 DIIGRPQDASVGR
+1458 
-1471 MHWETWVIDGNQAV
+1471 
-1485 SHSTLE
+1485 
-1491 AVRTGSGIGGSVTEG
+1491 
-1506 KRGTFSSGT
+1506 
-1515 TYRQT
+1515 
-1520 ANGPITEYPLS
+1520 
-1531 DGTVARMTLDQQKEF
+1531 
-1546 EAFIKNP
+1546 
-1553 KNGIVPKGFLVGR
+1553 
-1566 SKDRPWFELPEVNRE
+1566 
-1581 KLDEAARRFEN
+1581 
-1592 ANPDGSIRSGN
+1592 
-1603 ARSIQ
+1603 
-1608 AGASDAGRRRAAAGP
+1608 
-1623 VGSVEAPATDEI
+1623 
-1635 SLSLKRLDGM
+1635 
-1645 PESFDVNGQAVEFGY
+1645 
-1660 FEPAVTAAKRYT
+1660 
-1672 ERSGKVYEPLTE
+1672 
-1684 YAPINEDVARKIAA
+1684 
-1698 EFEIMEHRPDD
+1698 
-1709 PEVMAAY
+1709 
-1716 DAMIEETKDQYRDIL
+1716 
-1731 NSGLKVQFIKGED
+1731 
-1744 PYGNPR
+1744 
-1750 NVILDVVNN
+1750 
-1759 NHMWVFSTVDGFG
+1759 
-1772 SDADLDVSDNPLLQ
+1772 
-1786 ATEFETADGDPM
+1786 
-1798 LANDVFRVVH
+1798 
-1808 DYFGHI
+1808 
-1814 KNGVG
+1814 
-1819 FRARGEENA
+1819 
-1828 WQAHAA
+1828 
-1834 MYSPLARRAMTTETR
+1834 
-1849 GQNSYVNFGPNRDF
+1849 
-1863 NLTANGADTVYADQK
+1863 
-1878 VGLLPL
+1878 
-1884 WVSEEARLSDPRRRD
+1884 
-1899 GRIFQEGLQGAI
+1899 
-1911 RDDGKVSLTHYSR
+1911 
-1924 GKINRTDPSL
+1924 
-1934 AGGGLDRS
+1934 
-1942 RRYSPKG
+1942 
-1949 TYFGVTEAIDDGYRK
+1949 
-1964 EAGLGPVEN
+1964 
-1973 KFSVDPVLLYP
+1973 
-1984 LAKDYL
+1984 
-1990 GLVERYPA
+1990 
-1998 GNMDYDATIQNL
+1998 
-2010 KDNGFIGFWNNSTY
+2010 
-2024 GKAAF
+2024 
-2029 IFEPLIADKAASK
+2029 
-2042 IMGVDSD
+2042 
-2049 QILESLKRV
+2049 ILESLKRV

-2098 KTYSVGDK
+2098 KTYSRGDK
-2106 IVYQMADKLIG
+2106 IIYQAADKLVG
-2117 LKKAEEGI
+2117 LKKAEEEI
-2125 NRYRALA
+2125 NRARALA
-2132 GIPPIKNKDSA
+2132 GLPPIKNKDSA

-2173 AESGIPIEELDEFL
+2173 ADSGIPIEELDEFL

-2233 NRYGYKWDDTSESWV
+2233 NRYGYEWDDASESWV
-2248 GGNDRGKKLMGLAAD
+2248 GGNDRGKKLMDLAAD
-2263 ADSIVNS
+2263 ADGIVNS

-2323 EYKIALGRESASE
+2323 EYKMALGRESASE

-2765 PKKGANNI
+2765 PKKGASNI

-2940 LAGEELESRE
+2940 MAGEELESRE

-2955 RVMGEPDRNIAVADY
+2955 RVMGEPDKNIAVADY

-3014 KLRKVRQMESQLR
+3014 KLRKIRQMESQLR

>member
-1 MPTVY
+1 
-6 KVQAPDGRILKIEGP
+6 L
-21 DDASQDQ
+21 
-28 IMLAAQEIYSGLP
+28 
-41 ERSVEAEAVEQ
+41 
-52 PEEKP
+52 
-57 FGVAE
+57 
-62 YAQAPLE
+62 
-69 SVKAITRGFGGALLS
+69 
-84 SAAGL
+84 
-89 AELADIATDRLGFE
+89 
-103 DLIDSGE
+103 
-110 DNELI
+110 
-115 RLANAGQEALQ
+115 
-126 ETLGASEPYRDL
+126 
-138 WFTKFGEGVG
+138 EGV
-148 SVGAFF
+148 
-154 LPTGLIGAAGRAAG
+154 
-168 LAAKTTTGLQT
+168 
-179 AGAITAGGGMMV
+179 
-191 DDSVNRVADA
+191 
-201 RLRGIEVTKDQED
+201 
-214 AAAALSFLVGG
+214 
-225 LEAFTPLQVLK
+225 
-236 KIRGLKDPELAKQQ
+236 
-250 FDAIRSVIKTGT
+250 
-262 GEGIQE
+262 QE
-268 VTSGLLMDAIQYGL
+268 VTASLMQDAIQYGI

-330 KLIREEEERQRED
+330 KLIRETEERERED
-343 YYNKVALAEESLKE
+343 YYNRVALAEESLKE
-357 RDIQNQLAAIAAQ
+357 RDIQNQLDAIAAQ

-441 AGLFPSTGRFEIREE
+441 TGLFPSTGRFEIREE

-512 SPESYDPKTAESIF
+512 SPEAYDPKTAESIF

-605 GLPPLKEFTLQEAKD
+605 GLPPLREFTLQEAKD
-620 ALGDKYDKVFDVL
+620 ALGNNYDKVFDVL

-642 SIRQEFGE
+642 AIRQEFGE

-703 SKMTPSQRMF
+703 NKMTPSQRMF
-713 LVGELKKLPA
+713 LVGELKRLPA

-730 PDLTPKPYTR
+730 PDLSPKPYTR

-760 IKSVL
+760 IKAVL
-765 PEDLSEKR
+765 PEALSEKR

-789 VINQDNTVSELTALP
+789 VINKDNTVSELTALP

-815 EKDFTTEQSVE
+815 EKDFTVEQSVE

-831 KKLSEALKGF
+831 KKLSEKLKGF
-841 GLDDIRVSILDQ
+841 GLDDIRVRILDQ
-853 MKTKPEVTRD
+853 MKTAPDVTRE
-863 GRLVD
+863 GRVLSLRD
-868 IGSTRDFSAAEG
+868 RGDFSAAEG
-880 LFDPRSRTIF
+880 LFDTGSRTIF
-890 LGLDSARTNARDQSP
+890 LGLDSARASARDQSP
-905 EAFDFALSE
+905 EAIDFALSE
-914 VMDHEMV
+914 VMDHEIV
-921 HAMRNLDLWTQKEW
+921 HALRNLDLWTQKEF
-935 SLLENSARKFKVPGT
+935 SLLENAARKLKMPGT

-957 AIERYVTQQPAGSK
+957 AVERYVTQQKGPQK
-971 LSPVQAM
+971 RSPVQAM
-978 EEAVAELVR
+978 EEAIAEMVR
-987 YSKKDRKLVGGKPR
+987 YSKKDRKIIGGKPR
-1001 NLIDRVFEFFR
+1001 NLIDRIFEFFR

-1026 NDLINDIESGA
+1026 NDLINNIESGA

-1052 EAARRAVPERGI
+1052 ETARRAVPERGI

-1096 PVAGEDEQ
+1096 PVAGEGEQ

-1109 VQMSINRII
+1109 VQTSLRRRYTGAPKGMDSPQALGRLRSLIRGLTEEGEGGRFWYERSGQALLDVTGGDKKKAKQLAQAVAITSPQTPVATNFDYAIQAYYQHEAGVPISTGMYPQTMSQKLQDIFDGKDWDGRKTNNFYKNIMRKIDPSLKQGVTTDLWIMRAFGYNSDFPTDPQYDFVEKEIDRLRKELGWEPQQVQAAMWVSIKGRMEAKEVKERTEKISTKKGYMHYETGKDGKKFRVIDNESKHRGVWIAEALKYNPTGKDKDQAKFDFEDAMTNSLAQISWESIPGATADHMPEIFDAEYPVLQQYHVDMSKAFLDENGNDLISKYLGMLSPGNFEAPGYFEGRVSPGSQTKIVAPRRYKAVDLADIDKKLREGVITKEEAEALREQRLDPQSEDLIAAYAAVRGILMKQDGVGFHRPFYNKSLRKGDLNAVEIDIGRPFTKEETADFAQILSNISGHGEFNPIGSVNGVRLINFDYLLPEGKDYADFNDRKKFNDSFKKMVDTALKEMIFEDGVEVSAKSFYAKAGYLGNNWKENKNGEGYMADIAARSPDLSRRVYDIVRKIQPRIEAVDQEYASKFGWRINDSINRVFRSPDPTT
-1118 GRNGTELNQ
+1118 GRADQANYGATVRGAVRPNGNLALTHYANKKIDVTN
-1127 APDGKTAHGL
+1127 P
-1137 PSELLVD
+1137 LLSGTGAD
-1144 GPKQEAKSIVVQ
+1144 RFKRNKA
-1156 NFTPQNT
+1156 
-1163 DQVLS
+1163 
-1168 NIQTVK
+1168 
-1174 SNNPNALGS
+1174 PNAIWYGITDAEISPYQRESMIPQVKNKFEIPLKELYVVADYQNENAPIDPLNAFTKDALGDVDYEATLS
-1183 TENWIAMED
+1183 KVTENGYSGFIVNATNYGKIA
-1192 DAFGGDFVPI
+1192 VI
-1202 PPLKAIQYA
+1202 RKPLKAI
-1211 QSPELLAEKLKQ
+1211 EE
-1223 LTPDL
+1223 TDTEI
-1228 KAGVDEGFKY
+1228 D
-1238 VQQIKNLYNTQP
+1238 
-1250 TSPDLTGRLFMWGL
+1250 
-1264 LSRGAGPVQQEFAFL
+1264 
-1279 NLLESA
+1279 
-1285 APYIKKASEGK
+1285 
-1296 MTQADVI
+1296 
-1303 KWKRLVGKSIPSSS
+1303 IP
-1317 PAKSATMNANDIGK
+1317 
-1331 LLFELGKVPD
+1331 
-1341 GSSQTV
+1341 
-1347 MQTLHNMLADPNV
+1347 
-1360 SGREFR
+1360 
-1366 NEFFRLTNKPG
+1366 
-1377 VDNKVVSFIALVAG
+1377 
-1391 KDDVLV
+1391 
-1397 MDRIQGR
+1397 
-1404 HLWNDGRFGDKNI
+1404 
-1417 YNGLKKGKVKSGL
+1417 
-1430 NAIFA
+1430 
-1435 GPRGLLITESLEDGL
+1435 EDG
-1450 STVVQQAY
+1450 
-1458 DIIGRPQDASVGR
+1458 
-1471 MHWETWVIDGNQAV
+1471 
-1485 SHSTLE
+1485 
-1491 AVRTGSGIGGSVTEG
+1491 
-1506 KRGTFSSGT
+1506 
-1515 TYRQT
+1515 
-1520 ANGPITEYPLS
+1520 
-1531 DGTVARMTLDQQKEF
+1531 
-1546 EAFIKNP
+1546 
-1553 KNGIVPKGFLVGR
+1553 
-1566 SKDRPWFELPEVNRE
+1566 
-1581 KLDEAARRFEN
+1581 
-1592 ANPDGSIRSGN
+1592 
-1603 ARSIQ
+1603 
-1608 AGASDAGRRRAAAGP
+1608 
-1623 VGSVEAPATDEI
+1623 
-1635 SLSLKRLDGM
+1635 
-1645 PESFDVNGQAVEFGY
+1645 
-1660 FEPAVTAAKRYT
+1660 
-1672 ERSGKVYEPLTE
+1672 
-1684 YAPINEDVARKIAA
+1684 
-1698 EFEIMEHRPDD
+1698 
-1709 PEVMAAY
+1709 
-1716 DAMIEETKDQYRDIL
+1716 
-1731 NSGLKVQFIKGED
+1731 
-1744 PYGNPR
+1744 
-1750 NVILDVVNN
+1750 
-1759 NHMWVFSTVDGFG
+1759 
-1772 SDADLDVSDNPLLQ
+1772 
-1786 ATEFETADGDPM
+1786 
-1798 LANDVFRVVH
+1798 
-1808 DYFGHI
+1808 
-1814 KNGVG
+1814 
-1819 FRARGEENA
+1819 
-1828 WQAHAA
+1828 
-1834 MYSPLARRAMTTETR
+1834 
-1849 GQNSYVNFGPNRDF
+1849 
-1863 NLTANGADTVYADQK
+1863 
-1878 VGLLPL
+1878 
-1884 WVSEEARLSDPRRRD
+1884 
-1899 GRIFQEGLQGAI
+1899 
-1911 RDDGKVSLTHYSR
+1911 
-1924 GKINRTDPSL
+1924 
-1934 AGGGLDRS
+1934 
-1942 RRYSPKG
+1942 
-1949 TYFGVTEAIDDGYRK
+1949 
-1964 EAGLGPVEN
+1964 
-1973 KFSVDPVLLYP
+1973 
-1984 LAKDYL
+1984 
-1990 GLVERYPA
+1990 
-1998 GNMDYDATIQNL
+1998 
-2010 KDNGFIGFWNNSTY
+2010 
-2024 GKAAF
+2024 
-2029 IFEPLIADKAASK
+2029 
-2042 IMGVDSD
+2042 
-2049 QILESLKRV
+2049 ILESLKRV

-2098 KTYSVGDK
+2098 KTYSRGDK
-2106 IVYQMADKLIG
+2106 IIYQAADKLVG
-2117 LKKAEEGI
+2117 LKKAEEEI
-2125 NRYRALA
+2125 NRARALA
-2132 GIPPIKNKDSA
+2132 GLPPIKNKDSA

-2173 AESGIPIEELDEFL
+2173 ADSGIPIEELDEFL

-2233 NRYGYKWDDTSESWV
+2233 NRYGYEWDDASESWV
-2248 GGNDRGKKLMGLAAD
+2248 GGNDRGKKLMDLAAD
-2263 ADSIVNS
+2263 ADGIVNS

-2323 EYKIALGRESASE
+2323 EYKMALGRESASE

-2765 PKKGANNI
+2765 PKKGASNI

-2940 LAGEELESRE
+2940 MAGEELESRE

-2955 RVMGEPDRNIAVADY
+2955 RVMGEPDKNIAVADY

-3014 KLRKVRQMESQLR
+3014 KLRKIRQMESQLR

>member
-1 MPTVY
+1 MSNPKMFAQWILDNQDKQGTEDFNLVA
-6 KVQAPDGRILKIEGP
+6 QAFEKSL
-21 DDASQDQ
+21 QDEQ
-28 IMLAAQEIYSGLP
+28 ALQ
-41 ERSVEAEAVEQ
+41 Q

-69 SVKAITRGFGGALLS
+69 FGKAVTRGLGGALLS

-115 RLANAGQEALQ
+115 RLADAGQEALQ

-148 SVGAFF
+148 SIGSFF
-154 LPTGLIGAAGRAAG
+154 LPTGILGAAGRAAG
-168 LAAKTTTGLQT
+168 LAAKTTRGLQT
-179 AGAITAGGGMMV
+179 AGAGTTAVGLGAEEQAA
-191 DDSVNRVADA
+191 RIEQA
-201 RLRGIEVTKDQED
+201 RLRGVEISEDQED
-214 AAAALSFLVGG
+214 ASIVGG
-225 LEAFTPLQVLK
+225 GFVGISEIATPLAILK
-236 KIRGLKDPELAKQQ
+236 KIRKVTDPKRRDES
-250 FDAIRSVIKTGT
+250 FDAIRSAIKTGT
-262 GEGIQE
+262 LEGVQE
-268 VTSGLLMDAIQYGL
+268 VTASLMQDAIQYGI

-330 KLIREEEERQRED
+330 KLIRETEERERED
-343 YYNKVALAEESLKE
+343 YYNRVALAEESLKE
-357 RDIQNQLAAIAAQ
+357 RDIQNQLDAIAAQ

-441 AGLFPSTGRFEIREE
+441 TGLFPSTGRFEIREE

-512 SPESYDPKTAESIF
+512 SPEAYDPKTAESIF

-605 GLPPLKEFTLQEAKD
+605 GLPPLREFTLQEAKD
-620 ALGDKYDKVFDVL
+620 ALGNNYDKVFDVL

-642 SIRQEFGE
+642 AIRQEFGE

-703 SKMTPSQRMF
+703 NKMTPSQRMF
-713 LVGELKKLPA
+713 LVGELKRLPA

-730 PDLTPKPYTR
+730 PDLSPKPYTR

-760 IKSVL
+760 IKAVL
-765 PEDLSEKR
+765 PEALSEKR

-789 VINQDNTVSELTALP
+789 VINKDNTVSELTALP

-815 EKDFTTEQSVE
+815 EKDFTVEQSVE

-831 KKLSEALKGF
+831 KKLSEKLKGF
-841 GLDDIRVSILDQ
+841 GLDDIRVRILDQ
-853 MKTKPEVTRD
+853 MKTAPDVTRE
-863 GRLVD
+863 GRVLSLRD
-868 IGSTRDFSAAEG
+868 RGDFSAAEG
-880 LFDPRSRTIF
+880 LFDTGSRTIF
-890 LGLDSARTNARDQSP
+890 LGLDSARASARDQSP
-905 EAFDFALSE
+905 EAIDFALSE
-914 VMDHEMV
+914 VMDHEIV
-921 HAMRNLDLWTQKEW
+921 HALRNLDLWTQKEF
-935 SLLENSARKFKVPGT
+935 SLLENAARKLKMPGT

-957 AIERYVTQQPAGSK
+957 AVERYVTQQKGPQK
-971 LSPVQAM
+971 RSPVQAM
-978 EEAVAELVR
+978 EEAIAEMVR
-987 YSKKDRKLVGGKPR
+987 YSKKDRKIIGGKPR
-1001 NLIDRVFEFFR
+1001 NLIDRIFEFFR

-1026 NDLINDIESGA
+1026 NDLINNIESGA

-1052 EAARRAVPERGI
+1052 ETARRAVPERGI

-1096 PVAGEDEQ
+1096 PVAGEGEQ

-1109 VQMSINRII
+1109 VQTSLRRRYTGAPKGMDSPQALGRLRSLIRGLTEEGEGGRFWYERSGQALLDVTGGDKKKAKQLAQAVAITSPQTPVATNFDYAIQAYYQHEAGVPISTGMYPQTMSQKLQDIFDGKDWDGRKTNNFYKNIMRKIDPSLKQGVTTDLWIMRAFGYNSDFPTDPQYDFVEKEIDRLRKELGWEPQQVQAAMWVSIKGRMEAKEVKERTEKISTKKGYMHYETGKDGKKFRVIDNESKHRGVWIAEALKYNPTGKDKDQAKFDFEDAMTNSLAQISWESIPGATADHMPEIFDAEYPVLQQYHVDMSKAFLDENGNDLISKYLGMLSPGNFEAPGYFEGRVSPGSQTKIVAPRRYKAVDLADIDKKLREGVITKEEAEALREQRLDPQSEDLIAAYAAVRGILMKQDGVGFHRPFYNKSLRKGDLNAVEIDIGRPFTKEETADFAQILSNISGHGEFNPIGSVNGVRLINFDYLLPEGKDYADFNDRKKFNDSFKKMVDTALKEMIFEDGVEVSAKSFYAKAGYLGNNWKENKNGEGYMADIAARSPDLSRRVYDIVRKIQPRIEAVDQEYASKFGWRINDSINRVFRSPDPTT
-1118 GRNGTELNQ
+1118 GRADQANYGATVRGAVRPNGNLALTHYANKKIDVTN
-1127 APDGKTAHGL
+1127 P
-1137 PSELLVD
+1137 LLSGTGAD
-1144 GPKQEAKSIVVQ
+1144 RFKRNKA
-1156 NFTPQNT
+1156 
-1163 DQVLS
+1163 
-1168 NIQTVK
+1168 
-1174 SNNPNALGS
+1174 PNAIWYGITDAEISPYQRESMIPQVKNKFEIPLKELYVVADYQNENAPIDPLNAFTKDALGDVDYEATLS
-1183 TENWIAMED
+1183 KVTENGYSGFIVNATNYGKIA
-1192 DAFGGDFVPI
+1192 VI
-1202 PPLKAIQYA
+1202 RKPLKAI
-1211 QSPELLAEKLKQ
+1211 EE
-1223 LTPDL
+1223 TDTEI
-1228 KAGVDEGFKY
+1228 D
-1238 VQQIKNLYNTQP
+1238 
-1250 TSPDLTGRLFMWGL
+1250 
-1264 LSRGAGPVQQEFAFL
+1264 
-1279 NLLESA
+1279 
-1285 APYIKKASEGK
+1285 
-1296 MTQADVI
+1296 
-1303 KWKRLVGKSIPSSS
+1303 IP
-1317 PAKSATMNANDIGK
+1317 
-1331 LLFELGKVPD
+1331 
-1341 GSSQTV
+1341 
-1347 MQTLHNMLADPNV
+1347 
-1360 SGREFR
+1360 
-1366 NEFFRLTNKPG
+1366 
-1377 VDNKVVSFIALVAG
+1377 
-1391 KDDVLV
+1391 
-1397 MDRIQGR
+1397 
-1404 HLWNDGRFGDKNI
+1404 
-1417 YNGLKKGKVKSGL
+1417 
-1430 NAIFA
+1430 
-1435 GPRGLLITESLEDGL
+1435 EDG
-1450 STVVQQAY
+1450 
-1458 DIIGRPQDASVGR
+1458 
-1471 MHWETWVIDGNQAV
+1471 
-1485 SHSTLE
+1485 
-1491 AVRTGSGIGGSVTEG
+1491 
-1506 KRGTFSSGT
+1506 
-1515 TYRQT
+1515 
-1520 ANGPITEYPLS
+1520 
-1531 DGTVARMTLDQQKEF
+1531 
-1546 EAFIKNP
+1546 
-1553 KNGIVPKGFLVGR
+1553 
-1566 SKDRPWFELPEVNRE
+1566 
-1581 KLDEAARRFEN
+1581 
-1592 ANPDGSIRSGN
+1592 
-1603 ARSIQ
+1603 
-1608 AGASDAGRRRAAAGP
+1608 
-1623 VGSVEAPATDEI
+1623 
-1635 SLSLKRLDGM
+1635 
-1645 PESFDVNGQAVEFGY
+1645 
-1660 FEPAVTAAKRYT
+1660 
-1672 ERSGKVYEPLTE
+1672 
-1684 YAPINEDVARKIAA
+1684 
-1698 EFEIMEHRPDD
+1698 
-1709 PEVMAAY
+1709 
-1716 DAMIEETKDQYRDIL
+1716 
-1731 NSGLKVQFIKGED
+1731 
-1744 PYGNPR
+1744 
-1750 NVILDVVNN
+1750 
-1759 NHMWVFSTVDGFG
+1759 
-1772 SDADLDVSDNPLLQ
+1772 
-1786 ATEFETADGDPM
+1786 
-1798 LANDVFRVVH
+1798 
-1808 DYFGHI
+1808 
-1814 KNGVG
+1814 
-1819 FRARGEENA
+1819 
-1828 WQAHAA
+1828 
-1834 MYSPLARRAMTTETR
+1834 
-1849 GQNSYVNFGPNRDF
+1849 
-1863 NLTANGADTVYADQK
+1863 
-1878 VGLLPL
+1878 
-1884 WVSEEARLSDPRRRD
+1884 
-1899 GRIFQEGLQGAI
+1899 
-1911 RDDGKVSLTHYSR
+1911 
-1924 GKINRTDPSL
+1924 
-1934 AGGGLDRS
+1934 
-1942 RRYSPKG
+1942 
-1949 TYFGVTEAIDDGYRK
+1949 
-1964 EAGLGPVEN
+1964 
-1973 KFSVDPVLLYP
+1973 
-1984 LAKDYL
+1984 
-1990 GLVERYPA
+1990 
-1998 GNMDYDATIQNL
+1998 
-2010 KDNGFIGFWNNSTY
+2010 
-2024 GKAAF
+2024 
-2029 IFEPLIADKAASK
+2029 
-2042 IMGVDSD
+2042 
-2049 QILESLKRV
+2049 ILESLKRV

-2233 NRYGYKWDDTSESWV
+2233 NRYGYEWDDASGSWV

-2514 MQGGKIKDV
+2514 MEGGKIKDV

-2536 SMGIVYKGMR
+2536 SMGVVYKGMR
-2546 RYNMKDGTLRS
+2546 RYNMKDGTLRGD
-2557 NITGISEADYLD
+2557 ITGISETDYLD

-2955 RVMGEPDRNIAVADY
+2955 RVMGEPDKNIAVADY

-3014 KLRKVRQMESQLR
+3014 KLRKIRQMESQLR

>member
-1 MPTVY
+1 MSNPKMFAQWILDNQDKQGTEDFNLVA
-6 KVQAPDGRILKIEGP
+6 QAFEKSL
-21 DDASQDQ
+21 QDEQ
-28 IMLAAQEIYSGLP
+28 ALQ
-41 ERSVEAEAVEQ
+41 Q

-69 SVKAITRGFGGALLS
+69 FGKAVTRGLGGALLS

-115 RLANAGQEALQ
+115 RLADAGQEALQ

-148 SVGAFF
+148 SIGSFF
-154 LPTGLIGAAGRAAG
+154 LPTGILGAAGRAAG
-168 LAAKTTTGLQT
+168 LAAKTTRGLQT
-179 AGAITAGGGMMV
+179 AGAGTTAVGLGAEEQAA
-191 DDSVNRVADA
+191 RIEQA
-201 RLRGIEVTKDQED
+201 RLRGVEISEDQED
-214 AAAALSFLVGG
+214 ASIVGG
-225 LEAFTPLQVLK
+225 GFVGISEIATPLAILK
-236 KIRGLKDPELAKQQ
+236 KIRKVTDPKRRDES
-250 FDAIRSVIKTGT
+250 FDAIRSAIKTGT
-262 GEGIQE
+262 LEGVQE
-268 VTSGLLMDAIQYGL
+268 VTASLMQDAIQYGI

-330 KLIREEEERQRED
+330 KLIRETEERERED
-343 YYNKVALAEESLKE
+343 YYNRVALAEESLKE
-357 RDIQNQLAAIAAQ
+357 RDIQNQLDAIAAQ

-441 AGLFPSTGRFEIREE
+441 TGLFPSTGRFEIREE

-512 SPESYDPKTAESIF
+512 SPEAYDPKTAESIF

-605 GLPPLKEFTLQEAKD
+605 GLPPLREFTLQEAKD
-620 ALGDKYDKVFDVL
+620 ALGNNYDKVFDVL

-642 SIRQEFGE
+642 AIRQEFGE

-703 SKMTPSQRMF
+703 NKMTPSQRMF
-713 LVGELKKLPA
+713 LVGELKRLPA

-730 PDLTPKPYTR
+730 PDLSPKPYTR

-760 IKSVL
+760 IKAVL
-765 PEDLSEKR
+765 PEALSEKR

-789 VINQDNTVSELTALP
+789 VINKDNTVSELTALP

-815 EKDFTTEQSVE
+815 EKDFTVEQSVE

-831 KKLSEALKGF
+831 KKLSEKLKGF
-841 GLDDIRVSILDQ
+841 GLDDIRVRILDQ
-853 MKTKPEVTRD
+853 MKTAPDVTRE
-863 GRLVD
+863 GRVLSLRD
-868 IGSTRDFSAAEG
+868 RGDFSAAEG
-880 LFDPRSRTIF
+880 LFDTGSRTIF
-890 LGLDSARTNARDQSP
+890 LGLDSARASARDQSP
-905 EAFDFALSE
+905 EAIDFALSE
-914 VMDHEMV
+914 VMDHEIV
-921 HAMRNLDLWTQKEW
+921 HALRNLDLWTQKEF
-935 SLLENSARKFKVPGT
+935 SLLENAARKLKMPGT

-957 AIERYVTQQPAGSK
+957 AVERYVTQQKGPQK
-971 LSPVQAM
+971 RSPVQAM
-978 EEAVAELVR
+978 EEAIAEMVR
-987 YSKKDRKLVGGKPR
+987 YSKKDRKIIGGKPR
-1001 NLIDRVFEFFR
+1001 NLIDRIFEFFR

-1026 NDLINDIESGA
+1026 NDLINNIESGA

-1052 EAARRAVPERGI
+1052 ETARRAVPERGI

-1096 PVAGEDEQ
+1096 PVAGEGEQ

-1109 VQMSINRII
+1109 VQTSLRRRYTGAPKGMDSPQALGRLRSLIRGLTEEGEGGRFWYERSGQALLDVTGGDKKKAKQLAQAVAITSPQTPVATNFDYAIQAYYQHEAGVPISTGMYPQTMSQKLQDIFDGKDWDGRKTNNFYKNIMRKIDPSLKQGVTTDLWIMRAFGYNSDFPTDPQYDFVEKEIDRLRKELGWEPQQVQAAMWVSIKGRMEAKEVKERTEKISTKKGYMHYETGKDGKKFRVIDNESKHRGVWIAEALKYNPTGKDKDQAKFDFEDAMTNSLAQISWESIPGATADHMPEIFDAEYPVLQQYHVDMSKAFLDENGNDLISKYLGMLSPGNFEAPGYFEGRVSPGSQTKIVAPRRYKAVDLADIDKKLREGVITKEEAEALREQRLDPQSEDLIAAYAAVRGILMKQDGVGFHRPFYNKSLRKGDLNAVEIDIGRPFTKEETADFAQILSNISGHGEFNPIGSVNGVRLINFDYLLPEGKDYADFNDRKKFNDSFKKMVDTALKEMIFEDGVEVSAKSFYAKAGYLGNNWKENKNGEGYMADIAARSPDLSRRVYDIVRKIQPRIEAVDQEYASKFGWRINDSINRVFRSPDPTT
-1118 GRNGTELNQ
+1118 GRADQANYGATVRGAVRPNGNLALTHYANKKIDVTN
-1127 APDGKTAHGL
+1127 P
-1137 PSELLVD
+1137 LLSGTGAD
-1144 GPKQEAKSIVVQ
+1144 RFKRNKA
-1156 NFTPQNT
+1156 
-1163 DQVLS
+1163 
-1168 NIQTVK
+1168 
-1174 SNNPNALGS
+1174 PNAIWYGITDAEISPYQRESMIPQVKNKFEIPLKELYVVADYQNENAPIDPLNAFTKDALGDVDYEATLS
-1183 TENWIAMED
+1183 KVTENGYSGFIVNATNYGKIA
-1192 DAFGGDFVPI
+1192 VI
-1202 PPLKAIQYA
+1202 RKPLKAI
-1211 QSPELLAEKLKQ
+1211 EE
-1223 LTPDL
+1223 TDTEI
-1228 KAGVDEGFKY
+1228 D
-1238 VQQIKNLYNTQP
+1238 
-1250 TSPDLTGRLFMWGL
+1250 
-1264 LSRGAGPVQQEFAFL
+1264 
-1279 NLLESA
+1279 
-1285 APYIKKASEGK
+1285 
-1296 MTQADVI
+1296 
-1303 KWKRLVGKSIPSSS
+1303 IP
-1317 PAKSATMNANDIGK
+1317 
-1331 LLFELGKVPD
+1331 
-1341 GSSQTV
+1341 
-1347 MQTLHNMLADPNV
+1347 
-1360 SGREFR
+1360 
-1366 NEFFRLTNKPG
+1366 
-1377 VDNKVVSFIALVAG
+1377 
-1391 KDDVLV
+1391 
-1397 MDRIQGR
+1397 
-1404 HLWNDGRFGDKNI
+1404 
-1417 YNGLKKGKVKSGL
+1417 
-1430 NAIFA
+1430 
-1435 GPRGLLITESLEDGL
+1435 EDG
-1450 STVVQQAY
+1450 
-1458 DIIGRPQDASVGR
+1458 
-1471 MHWETWVIDGNQAV
+1471 
-1485 SHSTLE
+1485 
-1491 AVRTGSGIGGSVTEG
+1491 
-1506 KRGTFSSGT
+1506 
-1515 TYRQT
+1515 
-1520 ANGPITEYPLS
+1520 
-1531 DGTVARMTLDQQKEF
+1531 
-1546 EAFIKNP
+1546 
-1553 KNGIVPKGFLVGR
+1553 
-1566 SKDRPWFELPEVNRE
+1566 
-1581 KLDEAARRFEN
+1581 
-1592 ANPDGSIRSGN
+1592 
-1603 ARSIQ
+1603 
-1608 AGASDAGRRRAAAGP
+1608 
-1623 VGSVEAPATDEI
+1623 
-1635 SLSLKRLDGM
+1635 
-1645 PESFDVNGQAVEFGY
+1645 
-1660 FEPAVTAAKRYT
+1660 
-1672 ERSGKVYEPLTE
+1672 
-1684 YAPINEDVARKIAA
+1684 
-1698 EFEIMEHRPDD
+1698 
-1709 PEVMAAY
+1709 
-1716 DAMIEETKDQYRDIL
+1716 
-1731 NSGLKVQFIKGED
+1731 
-1744 PYGNPR
+1744 
-1750 NVILDVVNN
+1750 
-1759 NHMWVFSTVDGFG
+1759 
-1772 SDADLDVSDNPLLQ
+1772 
-1786 ATEFETADGDPM
+1786 
-1798 LANDVFRVVH
+1798 
-1808 DYFGHI
+1808 
-1814 KNGVG
+1814 
-1819 FRARGEENA
+1819 
-1828 WQAHAA
+1828 
-1834 MYSPLARRAMTTETR
+1834 
-1849 GQNSYVNFGPNRDF
+1849 
-1863 NLTANGADTVYADQK
+1863 
-1878 VGLLPL
+1878 
-1884 WVSEEARLSDPRRRD
+1884 
-1899 GRIFQEGLQGAI
+1899 
-1911 RDDGKVSLTHYSR
+1911 
-1924 GKINRTDPSL
+1924 
-1934 AGGGLDRS
+1934 
-1942 RRYSPKG
+1942 
-1949 TYFGVTEAIDDGYRK
+1949 
-1964 EAGLGPVEN
+1964 
-1973 KFSVDPVLLYP
+1973 
-1984 LAKDYL
+1984 
-1990 GLVERYPA
+1990 
-1998 GNMDYDATIQNL
+1998 
-2010 KDNGFIGFWNNSTY
+2010 
-2024 GKAAF
+2024 
-2029 IFEPLIADKAASK
+2029 
-2042 IMGVDSD
+2042 
-2049 QILESLKRV
+2049 ILESLKRV

-2233 NRYGYKWDDTSESWV
+2233 NRYGYEWDDASESWV
-2248 GGNDRGKKLMGLAAD
+2248 GGNDRGKKLMDLAAD

-2514 MQGGKIKDV
+2514 MEGGKIKDV

-2536 SMGIVYKGMR
+2536 SMGVVYKGMR
-2546 RYNMKDGTLRS
+2546 RYNMKDGTLRGD
-2557 NITGISEADYLD
+2557 ITGISETDYLD

-2765 PKKGANNI
+2765 PKKGASNI

-2825 LSAFLGSFSPIG
+2825 LSTFLGSFSPIG

-2940 LAGEELESRE
+2940 MAGEELESRE

-2955 RVMGEPDRNIAVADY
+2955 RVMGEPDKNIAVADY

-3014 KLRKVRQMESQLR
+3014 KLRKIRQMESQLR

>member
-1 MPTVY
+1 MSNPKMFAQWILDNQDKQGTEDFNLVA
-6 KVQAPDGRILKIEGP
+6 QAFEKSL
-21 DDASQDQ
+21 QDEQ
-28 IMLAAQEIYSGLP
+28 ALQ
-41 ERSVEAEAVEQ
+41 Q

-69 SVKAITRGFGGALLS
+69 LGKAVTRGLGGALLS

-89 AELADIATDRLGFE
+89 AELADVVTDRLGFE
-103 DLIDSGE
+103 DLIDSGQ

-148 SVGAFF
+148 SIGSFF
-154 LPTGLIGAAGRAAG
+154 LPTGILGAAGRAAG
-168 LAAKTTTGLQT
+168 LAAKTTTGLQKAGTRAT
-179 AGAITAGGGMMV
+179 AVGFGA
-191 DDSVNRVADA
+191 NEQADRIEQA
-201 RLRGIEVTKDQED
+201 RLRGVEISEDQED
-214 AAAALSFLVGG
+214 ASIVGG
-225 LEAFTPLQVLK
+225 GFVGISEVLTPLAVLK
-236 KIRGLKDPELAKQQ
+236 KIKKLKDPKLNDQA
-250 FDAIRSVIKTGT
+250 FDPIRSAIKTGT
-262 GEGIQE
+262 LEGVQE
-268 VTSGLLMDAIQYGL
+268 VTASLMQDAIQYGI

-330 KLIREEEERQRED
+330 KLIRETEERERED
-343 YYNKVALAEESLKE
+343 YYNRVALAEESLKE
-357 RDIQNQLAAIAAQ
+357 RDIQNQLDAIAAQ

-441 AGLFPSTGRFEIREE
+441 TGLFPSTGRFEIREE

-512 SPESYDPKTAESIF
+512 SPEAYDPKTAESIF

-605 GLPPLKEFTLQEAKD
+605 GLPPLREFTLQEAKD
-620 ALGDKYDKVFDVL
+620 ALGNNYDKVFDVL

-642 SIRQEFGE
+642 AIRQEFGE

-703 SKMTPSQRMF
+703 NKMTPSQRMF
-713 LVGELKKLPA
+713 LVGELKRLPA

-730 PDLTPKPYTR
+730 PDLSPKPYTR

-760 IKSVL
+760 IKAVL

-789 VINQDNTVSELTALP
+789 VINKDNTVSELTALP

-815 EKDFTTEQSVE
+815 EKDFTVEQSVE

-831 KKLSEALKGF
+831 KKLSEKLKGF
-841 GLDDIRVSILDQ
+841 GLDDIRVRILDQ
-853 MKTKPEVTRD
+853 MKTAPDVTRE
-863 GRLVD
+863 GRVLSLRD
-868 IGSTRDFSAAEG
+868 RGDFSAAEG
-880 LFDPRSRTIF
+880 LFDTGSRTIF
-890 LGLDSARTNARDQSP
+890 LGLDSARANARDQSP
-905 EAFDFALSE
+905 EAVDFALSE
-914 VMDHEMV
+914 VMDHEIV
-921 HAMRNLDLWTQKEW
+921 HALRNLDLWTQKEF
-935 SLLENSARKFKVPGT
+935 SLLENAARKLKMPGT

-957 AIERYVTQQPAGSK
+957 AVERYVTQQRGAQK
-971 LSPVQAM
+971 RSPVEAM
-978 EEAVAELVR
+978 EEAIAEMVR
-987 YSKKDRKLVGGKPR
+987 YSKKDRKIIGGKPR
-1001 NLIDRVFEFFR
+1001 NLIDRIFEFFR

-1096 PVAGEDEQ
+1096 PVAGEGEQ

-1109 VQMSINRII
+1109 VQTSLRRRYTGAPKGMDSPQALGRLRSLIRGLTEEGEGGRFWYERSGQALLDVTGGDKKKAKQLAQAVAITSPQTPVATNFDYAIQAYYQHEAGVPISTGMYPQTMSQKLQDIFDGKDWDGRKTNNFYKNIMRKIDPSLKQGVTTDLWIMRAFGYNSDFPTDPQYDFVEKEIDRLRKELGWEPQQVQAAMWVSIKGRMEAKEVKERTEKISTKKGYMHYETGKDGKKFRVIDNESKHRGVWIAEALKYNPTGKDKDQAKFDFEDAMTNSLAQISWESIPGATADHMPEIFDAEYPVLQQYHVDMSKAFLDENGNDLISKYLGMLSPGNFEAPGYFEGRVSPGSQTKIVAPRRYKAVDLADIDKKLREGVITKEEAEALREQRLDPQSEDLIAAYAAVRGILMKQDGVGFHRPFYNKSLRKGDLNAVEIDIGRPFTKEETADFAQILSNISGHGEFNPIGSVNGVRLINFDYLLPEGKDYADFNDRKKFNDSFKKMVDTALKEMIFEDGVEVSAKSFYAKAGYLGNNWKENKNGEGYMADIAARSPDLSRRVYDIVRKIQPRIEAVDQEYASKFGWRINDSINRVFRSPDPTT
-1118 GRNGTELNQ
+1118 GRADQANYGATVRGAVRPNGNLALTHYANKKIDVTN
-1127 APDGKTAHGL
+1127 P
-1137 PSELLVD
+1137 LLSGTGAD
-1144 GPKQEAKSIVVQ
+1144 RFKRNKA
-1156 NFTPQNT
+1156 
-1163 DQVLS
+1163 
-1168 NIQTVK
+1168 
-1174 SNNPNALGS
+1174 PNAIWYGITDAEISPYQRESMIPQVKNKFEIPLKELYVVADYQNENAPIDPLNAFTKDALGDVDYEATLS
-1183 TENWIAMED
+1183 KVTENGYSGFIVNATNYGKIA
-1192 DAFGGDFVPI
+1192 VI
-1202 PPLKAIQYA
+1202 RKPLKAI
-1211 QSPELLAEKLKQ
+1211 EE
-1223 LTPDL
+1223 TDTEI
-1228 KAGVDEGFKY
+1228 D
-1238 VQQIKNLYNTQP
+1238 
-1250 TSPDLTGRLFMWGL
+1250 
-1264 LSRGAGPVQQEFAFL
+1264 
-1279 NLLESA
+1279 
-1285 APYIKKASEGK
+1285 
-1296 MTQADVI
+1296 
-1303 KWKRLVGKSIPSSS
+1303 IP
-1317 PAKSATMNANDIGK
+1317 
-1331 LLFELGKVPD
+1331 
-1341 GSSQTV
+1341 
-1347 MQTLHNMLADPNV
+1347 
-1360 SGREFR
+1360 
-1366 NEFFRLTNKPG
+1366 
-1377 VDNKVVSFIALVAG
+1377 
-1391 KDDVLV
+1391 
-1397 MDRIQGR
+1397 
-1404 HLWNDGRFGDKNI
+1404 
-1417 YNGLKKGKVKSGL
+1417 
-1430 NAIFA
+1430 
-1435 GPRGLLITESLEDGL
+1435 EDG
-1450 STVVQQAY
+1450 
-1458 DIIGRPQDASVGR
+1458 
-1471 MHWETWVIDGNQAV
+1471 
-1485 SHSTLE
+1485 
-1491 AVRTGSGIGGSVTEG
+1491 
-1506 KRGTFSSGT
+1506 
-1515 TYRQT
+1515 
-1520 ANGPITEYPLS
+1520 
-1531 DGTVARMTLDQQKEF
+1531 
-1546 EAFIKNP
+1546 
-1553 KNGIVPKGFLVGR
+1553 
-1566 SKDRPWFELPEVNRE
+1566 
-1581 KLDEAARRFEN
+1581 
-1592 ANPDGSIRSGN
+1592 
-1603 ARSIQ
+1603 
-1608 AGASDAGRRRAAAGP
+1608 
-1623 VGSVEAPATDEI
+1623 
-1635 SLSLKRLDGM
+1635 
-1645 PESFDVNGQAVEFGY
+1645 
-1660 FEPAVTAAKRYT
+1660 
-1672 ERSGKVYEPLTE
+1672 
-1684 YAPINEDVARKIAA
+1684 
-1698 EFEIMEHRPDD
+1698 
-1709 PEVMAAY
+1709 
-1716 DAMIEETKDQYRDIL
+1716 
-1731 NSGLKVQFIKGED
+1731 
-1744 PYGNPR
+1744 
-1750 NVILDVVNN
+1750 
-1759 NHMWVFSTVDGFG
+1759 
-1772 SDADLDVSDNPLLQ
+1772 
-1786 ATEFETADGDPM
+1786 
-1798 LANDVFRVVH
+1798 
-1808 DYFGHI
+1808 
-1814 KNGVG
+1814 
-1819 FRARGEENA
+1819 
-1828 WQAHAA
+1828 
-1834 MYSPLARRAMTTETR
+1834 
-1849 GQNSYVNFGPNRDF
+1849 
-1863 NLTANGADTVYADQK
+1863 
-1878 VGLLPL
+1878 
-1884 WVSEEARLSDPRRRD
+1884 
-1899 GRIFQEGLQGAI
+1899 
-1911 RDDGKVSLTHYSR
+1911 
-1924 GKINRTDPSL
+1924 
-1934 AGGGLDRS
+1934 
-1942 RRYSPKG
+1942 
-1949 TYFGVTEAIDDGYRK
+1949 
-1964 EAGLGPVEN
+1964 
-1973 KFSVDPVLLYP
+1973 
-1984 LAKDYL
+1984 
-1990 GLVERYPA
+1990 
-1998 GNMDYDATIQNL
+1998 
-2010 KDNGFIGFWNNSTY
+2010 
-2024 GKAAF
+2024 
-2029 IFEPLIADKAASK
+2029 
-2042 IMGVDSD
+2042 
-2049 QILESLKRV
+2049 ILESLKRV

-2233 NRYGYKWDDTSESWV
+2233 NRYGYEWDDASGSWV

-2514 MQGGKIKDV
+2514 MEGGKIKDV

-2536 SMGIVYKGMR
+2536 SMGVVYKGMR
-2546 RYNMKDGTLRS
+2546 RYNMKDGTLRGD
-2557 NITGISEADYLD
+2557 ITGISETDYLD

-2955 RVMGEPDRNIAVADY
+2955 RVMGEPDKNIAVADY

-3014 KLRKVRQMESQLR
+3014 KLRKIRQMESQLR

>member
-1 MPTVY
+1 MSNPKMFAQWILDNQDKQGTEDFNLVA
-6 KVQAPDGRILKIEGP
+6 QAFEKSL
-21 DDASQDQ
+21 QDEQ
-28 IMLAAQEIYSGLP
+28 ALQ
-41 ERSVEAEAVEQ
+41 Q

-69 SVKAITRGFGGALLS
+69 LGKAVTRGFGSALLS

-103 DLIDSGE
+103 DLIDSGQ

-148 SVGAFF
+148 SIGSFF

-168 LAAKTTTGLQT
+168 LADKTTRGLQA
-179 AGAITAGGGMMV
+179 AGAGATGVGMG
-191 DDSVNRVADA
+191 ADEQAA
-201 RLRGIEVTKDQED
+201 RIEQARRSGIEVSEDQED
-214 AAAALSFLVGG
+214 ASIFLGGLVG
-225 LEAFTPLQVLK
+225 LTEIATPLLILK
-236 KIRGLKDPELAKQQ
+236 KIRGVKDPKRRDES
-250 FDAIRSVIKTGT
+250 FDAIRSAIKTGT
-262 GEGIQE
+262 LEGVQE
-268 VTSGLLMDAIQYGL
+268 VTASLMQDAIQYGI

-290 ESMWDDFTI
+290 DSLWDDFTI

-330 KLIREEEERQRED
+330 KLIRETEERERED
-343 YYNKVALAEESLKE
+343 YYNRIALAEESLKE
-357 RDIQNQLAAIAAQ
+357 RDIQNQLDAIAAQ

-441 AGLFPSTGRFEIREE
+441 TGLFPSTGRFEIREE

-512 SPESYDPKTAESIF
+512 SPEAYDPKTAESIF

-605 GLPPLKEFTLQEAKD
+605 GLPPLREFTLQEAKD

-642 SIRQEFGE
+642 AIRQEFGE

-703 SKMTPSQRMF
+703 NKMTPSQRMF
-713 LVGELKKLPA
+713 LVGELKRLPA

-730 PDLTPKPYTR
+730 PDLSPKPYTR

-760 IKSVL
+760 IKAVL

-789 VINQDNTVSELTALP
+789 VINKDNTVSELTALP

-815 EKDFTTEQSVE
+815 EKDFTVEQSVE

-831 KKLSEALKGF
+831 KKLSEKLKGF
-841 GLDDIRVSILDQ
+841 GLDDIRVRILDQ
-853 MKTKPEVTRD
+853 MKTAPDVTRE
-863 GRLVD
+863 GRVLSLRD
-868 IGSTRDFSAAEG
+868 RGDFSAAEG
-880 LFDPRSRTIF
+880 LFDTGSRTIF
-890 LGLDSARTNARDQSP
+890 LGLDSARANARDQSP
-905 EAFDFALSE
+905 EAVDFALSE
-914 VMDHEMV
+914 VMDHEIV
-921 HAMRNLDLWTQKEW
+921 HALRNLDLWTQKEF
-935 SLLENSARKFKVPGT
+935 SLLENAARKLKMPGT

-957 AIERYVTQQPAGSK
+957 AVERYVTQQKGPQK
-971 LSPVQAM
+971 RSPVQAM
-978 EEAVAELVR
+978 EEAIAEMVR
-987 YSKKDRKLVGGKPR
+987 YSKKDRKIIGGKPR
-1001 NLIDRVFEFFR
+1001 NLIDRIFEFFR

-1026 NDLINDIESGA
+1026 NDLINNIESGA

-1052 EAARRAVPERGI
+1052 ETARRAVPERGV
-1064 GLARDVKTEF
+1064 GLARDVKEF
-1074 TTRTE
+1074 RVLE
-1079 VTGRDGSSATT
+1079 
-1090 TVTRDI
+1090 
-1096 PVAGEDEQ
+1096 EDEQ

-1109 VQMSINRII
+1109 VQMSAQRASDSYKGPVKPYHMDEWTQETGLSPQEIEGFWKLGYDQRGKPEQLMMKAQKEMGGGVLSQAIEHVGDLTNRMTPNHSLGFAYEESLGKAQRILRDLKREYGFRKEAEENLRNAAEYYNIPLEEYKSKVNSALDAYADAHEELVTYNPLQTLARDAAVALGRRDFEKATELLQEFVDRIPTQKDFVAEMQPSPKAGQFAEDGVQASLRRRYTGAPKGMDSPQALGRLRSLIRGLTEEGEGGRFWYERSGQALLDVTGGDKKKAKQLAQAVAITSPQTPVATNFDYAIQAYYQHEAGVPISTGMYPQTMSQKLQDIFDGKDWDGRKTNNFYKNIMRKIDPSLKQGVTTDLWIMRAFGYDSDFPTDPQYDFVEKEIDRLRKELGWEPQQVQAAMWVSIKGRMEAKEVKERTEKISTKKGYMHYETGKDGKKFRVIDNENKHRGVWIAEALKYNPTGKDKDQAKFDFEDAMTNSLAQISWESIPGATADHMPEIFDAEYPVLQQYHVDISKAFLDENGNDLISKYLGMLSPGNFEAPGYFEGRVSPGSQTKIVAPRRYKAVDLADIDKKLREGVITKEEAEALREQRLDPQSEDLIATYAAVRGILMKQDGVGFHRPFYNKSLRKGDLNAVEIDI
-1118 GRNGTELNQ
+1118 GRPFTKEE
-1127 APDGKTAHGL
+1127 TA
-1137 PSELLVD
+1137 D
-1144 GPKQEAKSIVVQ
+1144 FAQI
-1156 NFTPQNT
+1156 
-1163 DQVLS
+1163 LS
-1168 NIQTVK
+1168 NISGHGEFNPIGSVNGVRLINFDYLLPEGKDYSNFGDRKEFNDNFNAMVVKALKEMKFKNNEAVKNKRFYAKAGYLGNNWKENKNGESYYADIAARSPDLSRRVYDIVRKIQPRIEAVDQEYASKFGWRINDSINRVFRSPDPSTGRADQADYGATVRGAVRPNGNLALTHYANK
-1174 SNNPNALGS
+1174 KIDVTNPLLSGTGADRVKRNKAPNAIWYGITDAEISPYQRESMIPQVENKFEIPLKELYVIADYQNENAPRDPLNVFTKDALGDVDYES
-1183 TENWIAMED
+1183 TLAKVTDGGYSGFIINSPNYGKIA
-1192 DAFGGDFVPI
+1192 VI
-1202 PPLKAIQYA
+1202 RKPLKAI
-1211 QSPELLAEKLKQ
+1211 EE
-1223 LTPDL
+1223 TDTEI
-1228 KAGVDEGFKY
+1228 D
-1238 VQQIKNLYNTQP
+1238 
-1250 TSPDLTGRLFMWGL
+1250 
-1264 LSRGAGPVQQEFAFL
+1264 
-1279 NLLESA
+1279 
-1285 APYIKKASEGK
+1285 
-1296 MTQADVI
+1296 
-1303 KWKRLVGKSIPSSS
+1303 IP
-1317 PAKSATMNANDIGK
+1317 
-1331 LLFELGKVPD
+1331 
-1341 GSSQTV
+1341 
-1347 MQTLHNMLADPNV
+1347 
-1360 SGREFR
+1360 
-1366 NEFFRLTNKPG
+1366 
-1377 VDNKVVSFIALVAG
+1377 
-1391 KDDVLV
+1391 
-1397 MDRIQGR
+1397 
-1404 HLWNDGRFGDKNI
+1404 
-1417 YNGLKKGKVKSGL
+1417 
-1430 NAIFA
+1430 
-1435 GPRGLLITESLEDGL
+1435 EDG
-1450 STVVQQAY
+1450 
-1458 DIIGRPQDASVGR
+1458 
-1471 MHWETWVIDGNQAV
+1471 
-1485 SHSTLE
+1485 
-1491 AVRTGSGIGGSVTEG
+1491 
-1506 KRGTFSSGT
+1506 
-1515 TYRQT
+1515 
-1520 ANGPITEYPLS
+1520 
-1531 DGTVARMTLDQQKEF
+1531 
-1546 EAFIKNP
+1546 
-1553 KNGIVPKGFLVGR
+1553 
-1566 SKDRPWFELPEVNRE
+1566 
-1581 KLDEAARRFEN
+1581 
-1592 ANPDGSIRSGN
+1592 
-1603 ARSIQ
+1603 
-1608 AGASDAGRRRAAAGP
+1608 
-1623 VGSVEAPATDEI
+1623 
-1635 SLSLKRLDGM
+1635 
-1645 PESFDVNGQAVEFGY
+1645 
-1660 FEPAVTAAKRYT
+1660 
-1672 ERSGKVYEPLTE
+1672 
-1684 YAPINEDVARKIAA
+1684 
-1698 EFEIMEHRPDD
+1698 
-1709 PEVMAAY
+1709 
-1716 DAMIEETKDQYRDIL
+1716 
-1731 NSGLKVQFIKGED
+1731 
-1744 PYGNPR
+1744 
-1750 NVILDVVNN
+1750 
-1759 NHMWVFSTVDGFG
+1759 
-1772 SDADLDVSDNPLLQ
+1772 
-1786 ATEFETADGDPM
+1786 
-1798 LANDVFRVVH
+1798 
-1808 DYFGHI
+1808 
-1814 KNGVG
+1814 
-1819 FRARGEENA
+1819 
-1828 WQAHAA
+1828 
-1834 MYSPLARRAMTTETR
+1834 
-1849 GQNSYVNFGPNRDF
+1849 
-1863 NLTANGADTVYADQK
+1863 
-1878 VGLLPL
+1878 
-1884 WVSEEARLSDPRRRD
+1884 
-1899 GRIFQEGLQGAI
+1899 
-1911 RDDGKVSLTHYSR
+1911 
-1924 GKINRTDPSL
+1924 
-1934 AGGGLDRS
+1934 
-1942 RRYSPKG
+1942 
-1949 TYFGVTEAIDDGYRK
+1949 
-1964 EAGLGPVEN
+1964 
-1973 KFSVDPVLLYP
+1973 
-1984 LAKDYL
+1984 
-1990 GLVERYPA
+1990 
-1998 GNMDYDATIQNL
+1998 
-2010 KDNGFIGFWNNSTY
+2010 
-2024 GKAAF
+2024 
-2029 IFEPLIADKAASK
+2029 
-2042 IMGVDSD
+2042 
-2049 QILESLKRV
+2049 ILESLKRV

-2173 AESGIPIEELDEFL
+2173 ADSGIPIEELDEFL

-2233 NRYGYKWDDTSESWV
+2233 NRYGYEWDDASGSWV
-2248 GGNDRGKKLMGLAAD
+2248 GGNDRGKKLMDLAAD
-2263 ADSIVNS
+2263 ADGIVNS

-2323 EYKIALGRESASE
+2323 EYKMALGRESASE

-2446 FFVELKDERLRRAIL
+2446 FFVELKDDRLRRAIL
-2461 SVNASEADN
+2461 SVNAGEADN
-2470 LIRKFSMVNRFLSM
+2470 LIRKFSMVNRWLSM
-2484 MNTSLNPEFVV
+2484 MNTSLNPEFVI

-2502 QTAIYNIVGEQT
+2502 QTAIYNIIGEQT
-2514 MQGGKIKDV
+2514 MEGGKIKDV

-2536 SMGIVYKGMR
+2536 SMGVVYKGMR
-2546 RYNMKDGTLRS
+2546 RYNMKDGTLRGD
-2557 NITGISEADYLD
+2557 ITGISETDYLD

-2591 VQTIQSMV
+2591 AQTIQSMV

-2632 RFAAFKAARDEL
+2632 RFATFKAARDEL

-2711 QAMVASMI
+2711 QAIVASMI

-2759 AEPSEA
+2759 KDS
-2765 PKKGANNI
+2765 
-2773 YLDKNGK
+2773 GK
-2780 EYANKAQYYY
+2780 DYY

-2825 LSAFLGSFSPIG
+2825 LSTFLGSFSPIG

-2940 LAGEELESRE
+2940 MAGEELESRE

-2955 RVMGEPDRNIAVADY
+2955 RVMGEPDKNIAVADY

-3014 KLRKVRQMESQLR
+3014 KLRKIRQMESQLR

-3054 YDQFNNLYDKRV
+3054 YDQFNKLYDKRV

>member
-1 MPTVY
+1 MKSLSDIRAMYPEYERV
-6 KVQAPDGRILKIEGP
+6 PDKELADAIYNKFYSDRIEIDDYYSKIGF
-21 DDASQDQ
+21 
-28 IMLAAQEIYSGLP
+28 I
-41 ERSVEAEAVEQ
+41 Q

-69 SVKAITRGFGGALLS
+69 FGKAVTRGLGGALLS

-89 AELADIATDRLGFE
+89 AELADVVTDRLGFE

-115 RLANAGQEALQ
+115 RLADAGQEALQ

-148 SVGAFF
+148 SIGSFF
-154 LPTGLIGAAGRAAG
+154 LPTGILGAAGRAAG
-168 LAAKTTTGLQT
+168 LAAKTTTGLQKAGTRAT
-179 AGAITAGGGMMV
+179 AVGFGA
-191 DDSVNRVADA
+191 NEQADRIEQA
-201 RLRGIEVTKDQED
+201 RLRGVEISEDQED
-214 AAAALSFLVGG
+214 ASIVGG
-225 LEAFTPLQVLK
+225 GFVGISEVLTPLAVLK
-236 KIRGLKDPELAKQQ
+236 KIKKLKDPKLNDQA
-250 FDAIRSVIKTGT
+250 FDPIRSAIKTGT
-262 GEGIQE
+262 LEGVQE
-268 VTSGLLMDAIQYGL
+268 VTASLMQDAIQYGI

-330 KLIREEEERQRED
+330 KLIRETEERERED

-357 RDIQNQLAAIAAQ
+357 RDVQSQLAAIAAQ

-377 ADVLNFQVDQ
+377 ADVLNFQVNQ
-387 SEQEALLGL
+387 SEQEAFLGL
-396 IAPYQPSQEALRQPK
+396 TERYQPSQEALRQPK

-476 GQATKDLEFAKH
+476 GQPTKDLEFAKH

-605 GLPPLKEFTLQEAKD
+605 GLPPLREFTLQEAKD
-620 ALGDKYDKVFDVL
+620 ALGNNYDKVFDVL

-642 SIRQEFGE
+642 AIRQEFGE

-713 LVGELKKLPA
+713 LVGELKRLPA

-730 PDLTPKPYTR
+730 PDLSPKPYTR

-760 IKSVL
+760 IKAVL

-789 VINQDNTVSELTALP
+789 VINKDNTVSELTALP

-815 EKDFTTEQSVE
+815 EKDFTVEQSVE

-831 KKLSEALKGF
+831 KKLSEKLKGM
-841 GLDDIRVSILDQ
+841 GLDDIRVRILDQ
-853 MKTKPEVTRD
+853 MKTAPDITRE
-863 GRLVD
+863 GRVVSLRD
-868 IGSTRDFSAAEG
+868 RGDFSAAEG
-880 LFDPRSRTIF
+880 LFDTGSRTIF
-890 LGLDSARTNARDQSP
+890 LGLDSARASARDQSP
-905 EAFDFALSE
+905 EAIDFALSE
-914 VMDHEMV
+914 VMDHEIV
-921 HAMRNLDLWTQKEW
+921 HALRNLDLWTQKEF
-935 SLLENSARKFKVPGT
+935 SLLENAARKLKMPGT

-957 AIERYVTQQPAGSK
+957 AVERYVTQQKGPQK
-971 LSPVQAM
+971 RSPVQAM
-978 EEAVAELVR
+978 EEAIAEMVR
-987 YSKKDRKLVGGKPR
+987 YSKKDRKIIGGKPR
-1001 NLIDRVFEFFR
+1001 NLIDRIFEFFR

-1026 NDLINDIESGA
+1026 NDLINNIESGA

-1052 EAARRAVPERGI
+1052 ETARRAVPERGI

-1096 PVAGEDEQ
+1096 PVAGEGEQ

-1109 VQMSINRII
+1109 VQTSLRRRYTGAPKGMDSPQALGRLRSLIRGLTEEGEGGRFWYERSGQALLDVTGGDKKKAKQLAQAVAITSPQTPVATNFDYAIQAYYQHEAGVPISTGMYPQTMSQKLQDIFDGKDWDGRKTNNFYKNIMRKIDPSLKQGVTTDLWIMRAFGYNSDFPTDPQYDFVEKEIDRLRKELGWEPQQVQAAMWVSIKGRMEAKEVKERTEKISTKKGYMHYETGKDGKKFRVIDNESKHRGVWIAEALKYNPTGKDKDQAKFDFEDAMTNSLAQISWESIPGATADHMPEIFDAEYPVLQQYHVDMSKAFLDENGNDLISKYLGILSPGNFEAPGYFEGRVSPGSQTKIVAPRRYKAVDLADIDKKLREGVITKEEAEALREQRLDPQSEDLIAAYAAVRGILMKQDGVGFHRPFYNKSLRKGDLNAVEIDIGRPFTKEETADFAQILSNISGHGEFNPIGSVNGVRLINFDYLLPEGKDYSNFGDRKEFNDNFKKMVDTALKEMIFEDGVEVSAKSFYAKAGYLGNNWKENKNGEGYMADIAARSPDLSRRVYDIVRKIQPRIEAVDQEYASKFGWRINDSINRVFRSPDPTT
-1118 GRNGTELNQ
+1118 GRADQANYGATVRGAVRPNGNLALTHYANKKIDVTN
-1127 APDGKTAHGL
+1127 P
-1137 PSELLVD
+1137 LLSGTGAD
-1144 GPKQEAKSIVVQ
+1144 RFKRNKA
-1156 NFTPQNT
+1156 
-1163 DQVLS
+1163 
-1168 NIQTVK
+1168 
-1174 SNNPNALGS
+1174 PNAIWYGITDAEISPYQRESMIPQVKNKFEIPLKELYVVADYQNENAPIDPLNAFTKDALGDVDYEATLS
-1183 TENWIAMED
+1183 KVTENGYSGFIVNATNYGKIA
-1192 DAFGGDFVPI
+1192 VI
-1202 PPLKAIQYA
+1202 RKPLKAI
-1211 QSPELLAEKLKQ
+1211 EE
-1223 LTPDL
+1223 TDTEI
-1228 KAGVDEGFKY
+1228 D
-1238 VQQIKNLYNTQP
+1238 
-1250 TSPDLTGRLFMWGL
+1250 
-1264 LSRGAGPVQQEFAFL
+1264 
-1279 NLLESA
+1279 
-1285 APYIKKASEGK
+1285 
-1296 MTQADVI
+1296 
-1303 KWKRLVGKSIPSSS
+1303 IP
-1317 PAKSATMNANDIGK
+1317 
-1331 LLFELGKVPD
+1331 
-1341 GSSQTV
+1341 
-1347 MQTLHNMLADPNV
+1347 
-1360 SGREFR
+1360 
-1366 NEFFRLTNKPG
+1366 
-1377 VDNKVVSFIALVAG
+1377 
-1391 KDDVLV
+1391 
-1397 MDRIQGR
+1397 
-1404 HLWNDGRFGDKNI
+1404 
-1417 YNGLKKGKVKSGL
+1417 
-1430 NAIFA
+1430 
-1435 GPRGLLITESLEDGL
+1435 EDG
-1450 STVVQQAY
+1450 
-1458 DIIGRPQDASVGR
+1458 
-1471 MHWETWVIDGNQAV
+1471 
-1485 SHSTLE
+1485 
-1491 AVRTGSGIGGSVTEG
+1491 
-1506 KRGTFSSGT
+1506 
-1515 TYRQT
+1515 
-1520 ANGPITEYPLS
+1520 
-1531 DGTVARMTLDQQKEF
+1531 
-1546 EAFIKNP
+1546 
-1553 KNGIVPKGFLVGR
+1553 
-1566 SKDRPWFELPEVNRE
+1566 
-1581 KLDEAARRFEN
+1581 
-1592 ANPDGSIRSGN
+1592 
-1603 ARSIQ
+1603 
-1608 AGASDAGRRRAAAGP
+1608 
-1623 VGSVEAPATDEI
+1623 
-1635 SLSLKRLDGM
+1635 
-1645 PESFDVNGQAVEFGY
+1645 
-1660 FEPAVTAAKRYT
+1660 
-1672 ERSGKVYEPLTE
+1672 
-1684 YAPINEDVARKIAA
+1684 
-1698 EFEIMEHRPDD
+1698 
-1709 PEVMAAY
+1709 
-1716 DAMIEETKDQYRDIL
+1716 
-1731 NSGLKVQFIKGED
+1731 
-1744 PYGNPR
+1744 
-1750 NVILDVVNN
+1750 
-1759 NHMWVFSTVDGFG
+1759 
-1772 SDADLDVSDNPLLQ
+1772 
-1786 ATEFETADGDPM
+1786 
-1798 LANDVFRVVH
+1798 
-1808 DYFGHI
+1808 
-1814 KNGVG
+1814 
-1819 FRARGEENA
+1819 
-1828 WQAHAA
+1828 
-1834 MYSPLARRAMTTETR
+1834 
-1849 GQNSYVNFGPNRDF
+1849 
-1863 NLTANGADTVYADQK
+1863 
-1878 VGLLPL
+1878 
-1884 WVSEEARLSDPRRRD
+1884 
-1899 GRIFQEGLQGAI
+1899 
-1911 RDDGKVSLTHYSR
+1911 
-1924 GKINRTDPSL
+1924 
-1934 AGGGLDRS
+1934 
-1942 RRYSPKG
+1942 
-1949 TYFGVTEAIDDGYRK
+1949 
-1964 EAGLGPVEN
+1964 
-1973 KFSVDPVLLYP
+1973 
-1984 LAKDYL
+1984 
-1990 GLVERYPA
+1990 
-1998 GNMDYDATIQNL
+1998 
-2010 KDNGFIGFWNNSTY
+2010 
-2024 GKAAF
+2024 
-2029 IFEPLIADKAASK
+2029 
-2042 IMGVDSD
+2042 
-2049 QILESLKRV
+2049 ILESLKRV

-2173 AESGIPIEELDEFL
+2173 ADSGIPIEELDEFL

-2323 EYKIALGRESASE
+2323 EYKMALGRESASE

-2579 ADWFYT
+2579 ADWFYN

-2591 VQTIQSMV
+2591 AQTIQNMV

-2622 DANGS
+2622 DANSS

-2765 PKKGANNI
+2765 PKKGASNI

-2879 MSSTRTPFK
+2879 MSTTRTPFK

-2940 LAGEELESRE
+2940 MAGEELESRE

-2955 RVMGEPDRNIAVADY
+2955 RVMGEPDKNIAVADY

-3014 KLRKVRQMESQLR
+3014 KLRKIRQMESQLR

>member
-1 MPTVY
+1 MSNPKMFAQWILDNQDKQGTEDFNLVA
-6 KVQAPDGRILKIEGP
+6 QAFEKSL
-21 DDASQDQ
+21 QDEQ
-28 IMLAAQEIYSGLP
+28 ALQ
-41 ERSVEAEAVEQ
+41 Q

-69 SVKAITRGFGGALLS
+69 LGKAVTRGLGGALLS

-154 LPTGLIGAAGRAAG
+154 LPTGILGAAGRAAG

-268 VTSGLLMDAIQYGL
+268 VTSGLLMDAIQYGI

-315 NRRSRLSREIELDRE
+315 NRRSRLSREVELDRE

-357 RDIQNQLAAIAAQ
+357 RDIQNQLDAIAAQ

-377 ADVLNFQVDQ
+377 ADVLNFQVNQ
-387 SEQEALLGL
+387 SEQEAFLGL
-396 IAPYQPSQEALRQPK
+396 TERYQPSQEALRQPK

-512 SPESYDPKTAESIF
+512 SPEAYDPKTAESIF

-605 GLPPLKEFTLQEAKD
+605 GLPPLREFTLQEAKD

-642 SIRQEFGE
+642 AIRQEFGE

-730 PDLTPKPYTR
+730 PDLSPKPYTR

-760 IKSVL
+760 IKAVL

-789 VINQDNTVSELTALP
+789 VINKDNTVSELTALP

-914 VMDHEMV
+914 VMDHEIV
-921 HAMRNLDLWTQKEW
+921 HAFRNLDLWTQKEF
-935 SLLENSARKFKVPGT
+935 SLLENTARKLNVPGT

-978 EEAVAELVR
+978 EEAIAELVR
-987 YSKKDRKLVGGKPR
+987 YSKKDRKIIGGKPR
-1001 NLIDRVFEFFR
+1001 NLIDRIFEFFR

-1064 GLARDVKTEF
+1064 GLARDVKEF
-1074 TTRTE
+1074 RVVE
-1079 VTGRDGSSATT
+1079 
-1090 TVTRDI
+1090 
-1096 PVAGEDEQ
+1096 EDEQ

-1109 VQMSINRII
+1109 VQMSAQRASDSYKGPVKPYHMDEWTQETGLSPQEIEGFWKLGYDQRGKPEQLMMKAQKEMGGGVLSQAIEHVGDLTNRMTPNHSLGFAYEESLGKAQRILRDLKREYGFRKEAEENLRNAAEYYNIPLEEYKSKVNSALDAYADAHEELVTYNPLQTLARDAAVALGRRDFEKATELLQEFVDRIPTQKDFVAEMQPSPKAGQFAEDGVQASLRRRYTGAPKGMDSPQALGRLRSLIRGLTEEGEGGRFWYERSGQALLDVTGGDKKKAKQLAQAVAITSPQTPVATNFDYAIQAYYQHEAGVPISTGMYPQTMSQKLQDIFDGKDWDGRKTNNFYKNIMRKIDPSLKQGVTTDLWIMRAFGYNSDFPTDPQYDFVEKEIDRLRKELGWEPQQVQAAMWVSIKGRMEAKEVKERTEKISTKKGYMHYETGKDGKKFRVIDNESKHRGVWIAEALKYNPTGKDKDQAKFDFEDAMTNSLAQISWESIPGATADHMPEIFDAEYPVLQQYHVDMSKAFLDENGNDLISKYLGMLSPGNFEAPGYFEGRVSPGSQTKIVAPRRYKAVDLADIDKKLREGVITKEEAETLREQRLDPQSEDLIAAYAAVRGILMKQDGVGFHRPFYNKSLRKGDLNAVEIDI
-1118 GRNGTELNQ
+1118 GRPFTKEE
-1127 APDGKTAHGL
+1127 TA
-1137 PSELLVD
+1137 
-1144 GPKQEAKSIVVQ
+1144 
-1156 NFTPQNT
+1156 NFAQI
-1163 DQVLS
+1163 LS
-1168 NIQTVK
+1168 NISGHGEFNPIGSVNGVRLINFDYLLPEGKDYADFNDRKKFNDSFKKMVDTALKEMIFEDGVEVSAKSFYAKAGYLGNNWKENKNGEGYMADIAARSPDLSRRVYDIVRKIQPRIEAVDQEYASKFGWRINDSINRVFRSPDPTTGRADQANYGATVRGAVRPNGNLALTHYANK
-1174 SNNPNALGS
+1174 KIDVTNPLLSGTGADRFKRNKAPNAIWYGITDAEISPYQRESMIPQVENKFEIPLKELYVIADYQNENAPRDPLNAFTKDALGDVDYEATLS
-1183 TENWIAMED
+1183 KVTENGYSGFIVNATNYGKIA
-1192 DAFGGDFVPI
+1192 VI
-1202 PPLKAIQYA
+1202 RKPLKAI
-1211 QSPELLAEKLKQ
+1211 EE
-1223 LTPDL
+1223 TDTEI
-1228 KAGVDEGFKY
+1228 D
-1238 VQQIKNLYNTQP
+1238 
-1250 TSPDLTGRLFMWGL
+1250 
-1264 LSRGAGPVQQEFAFL
+1264 
-1279 NLLESA
+1279 
-1285 APYIKKASEGK
+1285 
-1296 MTQADVI
+1296 
-1303 KWKRLVGKSIPSSS
+1303 IP
-1317 PAKSATMNANDIGK
+1317 
-1331 LLFELGKVPD
+1331 
-1341 GSSQTV
+1341 
-1347 MQTLHNMLADPNV
+1347 
-1360 SGREFR
+1360 
-1366 NEFFRLTNKPG
+1366 
-1377 VDNKVVSFIALVAG
+1377 
-1391 KDDVLV
+1391 
-1397 MDRIQGR
+1397 
-1404 HLWNDGRFGDKNI
+1404 
-1417 YNGLKKGKVKSGL
+1417 
-1430 NAIFA
+1430 
-1435 GPRGLLITESLEDGL
+1435 EDG
-1450 STVVQQAY
+1450 
-1458 DIIGRPQDASVGR
+1458 
-1471 MHWETWVIDGNQAV
+1471 
-1485 SHSTLE
+1485 
-1491 AVRTGSGIGGSVTEG
+1491 
-1506 KRGTFSSGT
+1506 
-1515 TYRQT
+1515 
-1520 ANGPITEYPLS
+1520 
-1531 DGTVARMTLDQQKEF
+1531 
-1546 EAFIKNP
+1546 
-1553 KNGIVPKGFLVGR
+1553 
-1566 SKDRPWFELPEVNRE
+1566 
-1581 KLDEAARRFEN
+1581 
-1592 ANPDGSIRSGN
+1592 
-1603 ARSIQ
+1603 
-1608 AGASDAGRRRAAAGP
+1608 
-1623 VGSVEAPATDEI
+1623 
-1635 SLSLKRLDGM
+1635 
-1645 PESFDVNGQAVEFGY
+1645 
-1660 FEPAVTAAKRYT
+1660 
-1672 ERSGKVYEPLTE
+1672 
-1684 YAPINEDVARKIAA
+1684 
-1698 EFEIMEHRPDD
+1698 
-1709 PEVMAAY
+1709 
-1716 DAMIEETKDQYRDIL
+1716 
-1731 NSGLKVQFIKGED
+1731 
-1744 PYGNPR
+1744 
-1750 NVILDVVNN
+1750 
-1759 NHMWVFSTVDGFG
+1759 
-1772 SDADLDVSDNPLLQ
+1772 
-1786 ATEFETADGDPM
+1786 
-1798 LANDVFRVVH
+1798 
-1808 DYFGHI
+1808 
-1814 KNGVG
+1814 
-1819 FRARGEENA
+1819 
-1828 WQAHAA
+1828 
-1834 MYSPLARRAMTTETR
+1834 
-1849 GQNSYVNFGPNRDF
+1849 
-1863 NLTANGADTVYADQK
+1863 
-1878 VGLLPL
+1878 
-1884 WVSEEARLSDPRRRD
+1884 
-1899 GRIFQEGLQGAI
+1899 
-1911 RDDGKVSLTHYSR
+1911 
-1924 GKINRTDPSL
+1924 
-1934 AGGGLDRS
+1934 
-1942 RRYSPKG
+1942 
-1949 TYFGVTEAIDDGYRK
+1949 
-1964 EAGLGPVEN
+1964 
-1973 KFSVDPVLLYP
+1973 
-1984 LAKDYL
+1984 
-1990 GLVERYPA
+1990 
-1998 GNMDYDATIQNL
+1998 
-2010 KDNGFIGFWNNSTY
+2010 
-2024 GKAAF
+2024 
-2029 IFEPLIADKAASK
+2029 
-2042 IMGVDSD
+2042 
-2049 QILESLKRV
+2049 ILESLKRV

-2132 GIPPIKNKDSA
+2132 GLPPIKNKDSA

-2173 AESGIPIEELDEFL
+2173 ADSGIPIEELDEFL

-2233 NRYGYKWDDTSESWV
+2233 NRYGYEWDDASGSWV
-2248 GGNDRGKKLMGLAAD
+2248 GGNDRGKKLMDLAAD

-2270 TIDRMIKGGL
+2270 TIDRMIQGGL

-2765 PKKGANNI
+2765 PKKGASNI

-2825 LSAFLGSFSPIG
+2825 LSTFLGSFSPIG

-2940 LAGEELESRE
+2940 MAGEELESRE

-2955 RVMGEPDRNIAVADY
+2955 RVMGEPDKNIAVADY

-3054 YDQFNNLYDKRV
+3054 YDQFNKLYDKRV

>member
-1 MPTVY
+1 MSNPKMFAQWILDNQDKQGTEDFNLVA
-6 KVQAPDGRILKIEGP
+6 QAFEKSL
-21 DDASQDQ
+21 QDEQ
-28 IMLAAQEIYSGLP
+28 ALQ
-41 ERSVEAEAVEQ
+41 Q

-69 SVKAITRGFGGALLS
+69 LGKAVTRGLGGALLS

-148 SVGAFF
+148 SIGSFF
-154 LPTGLIGAAGRAAG
+154 LPTGILGAAGRAAG
-168 LAAKTTTGLQT
+168 LAAKTTRGLQT
-179 AGAITAGGGMMV
+179 AGAGTTAVGLGAEEQAA
-191 DDSVNRVADA
+191 RIEQA
-201 RLRGIEVTKDQED
+201 RLRGVEISEDQED
-214 AAAALSFLVGG
+214 ASIVGG
-225 LEAFTPLQVLK
+225 GFVGISEIATPLAILK
-236 KIRGLKDPELAKQQ
+236 KIRKVTDPKRRDES
-250 FDAIRSVIKTGT
+250 FDAIRSAIKTGT
-262 GEGIQE
+262 LEGVQE
-268 VTSGLLMDAIQYGL
+268 VTASLMQDAIQYGI

-330 KLIREEEERQRED
+330 KLIRETEERERED
-343 YYNKVALAEESLKE
+343 YYNRVALAEESLKE
-357 RDIQNQLAAIAAQ
+357 RDIQNQLDAIAAQ

-441 AGLFPSTGRFEIREE
+441 TGLFPSTGRFEIREE

-512 SPESYDPKTAESIF
+512 SPEAYDPKTAESIF

-605 GLPPLKEFTLQEAKD
+605 GLPPLREFTLQEAKD
-620 ALGDKYDKVFDVL
+620 ALGNNYDKVFDVL

-642 SIRQEFGE
+642 AIRQEFGE

-703 SKMTPSQRMF
+703 NKMTPSQRMF
-713 LVGELKKLPA
+713 LVGELKRLPA

-730 PDLTPKPYTR
+730 PDLSPKPYTR

-760 IKSVL
+760 IKAVL
-765 PEDLSEKR
+765 PEALSEKR

-789 VINQDNTVSELTALP
+789 VINKDNTVSELTALP

-815 EKDFTTEQSVE
+815 EKDFTVEQSVE

-831 KKLSEALKGF
+831 KKLSEKLKGF
-841 GLDDIRVSILDQ
+841 GLDDIRVRILDQ
-853 MKTKPEVTRD
+853 MKTAPDVTRE
-863 GRLVD
+863 GRVLSLRD
-868 IGSTRDFSAAEG
+868 RGDFSAAEG
-880 LFDPRSRTIF
+880 LFDTGSRTIF
-890 LGLDSARTNARDQSP
+890 LGLDSARANARDQSP
-905 EAFDFALSE
+905 EAVDFALSE
-914 VMDHEMV
+914 VMDHEIV
-921 HAMRNLDLWTQKEW
+921 HALRNLDLWTQKEF
-935 SLLENSARKFKVPGT
+935 SLLENAARKLKMPGT

-957 AIERYVTQQPAGSK
+957 AVERYVTQQRGAQK
-971 LSPVQAM
+971 RSPVEAM
-978 EEAVAELVR
+978 EEAIAEMVR
-987 YSKKDRKLVGGKPR
+987 YSKKDRKIIGGKPR
-1001 NLIDRVFEFFR
+1001 NLIDRIFEFFR

-1026 NDLINDIESGA
+1026 NDLINNIESGA

-1096 PVAGEDEQ
+1096 PVAGEGEQ

-1109 VQMSINRII
+1109 VQTSLRRRYTGAPKGMDSPQALGRLRSLIRGLTEEGEGGRFWYERSGQALLDVTGGDKKKAKQLAQAVAITSPQTPVATNFDYAIQAYYQHEAGVPISTGMYPQTMSQKLQDIFDGKDWDGRKTNNFYKNIMRKIDPSLKQGVTTDLWIMRAFGYNSDFPTDPQYDFVEKEIDRLRKELGWEPQQVQAAMWVSIKGRMEAKEVKERTEKISTKKGYMHYETGKDGKKFRVIDNESKHRGVWIAEALKYNPTGKDKDQAKFDFEDAMTNSLAQISWESIPGATADHMPEIFDAEYPVLQQYHVDMSKAFLDENGNDLISKYLGMLSPGNFEAPGYFEGRVSPGSQTKIVAPRRYKAVDLADIDKKLREGVITKEEAEALREQRLDPQSEDLIAAYAAVRGILMKQDGVGFHRPFYNKSLRKGDLNAVEIDIGRPFTKEETADFAQILSNISGHGEFNPIGSVNGVRLINFDYLLPEGKDYADFNDRKKFNDSFKKMVDTALKEMIFEDGVEVSAKSFYAKAGYLGNNWKENKNGEGYMADIAARSPDLSRRVYDIVRKIQPRIEAVDQEYASKFGWRINDSINRVFRSPDPST
-1118 GRNGTELNQ
+1118 GRADQADYGATVRGAVRPNGNLALTHYANKKIDVTN
-1127 APDGKTAHGL
+1127 P
-1137 PSELLVD
+1137 LLSGTGAD
-1144 GPKQEAKSIVVQ
+1144 R
-1156 NFTPQNT
+1156 
-1163 DQVLS
+1163 
-1168 NIQTVK
+1168 VK
-1174 SNNPNALGS
+1174 RNKAPNAIWYGITDAEISPYQRESMIPQVENKFEIPLKELYVIADYQNENAPRDPLNVFTKDALGDVDYES
-1183 TENWIAMED
+1183 TLAKVTDGGYSGFIINSPNYGKIA
-1192 DAFGGDFVPI
+1192 VI
-1202 PPLKAIQYA
+1202 RKPLKAI
-1211 QSPELLAEKLKQ
+1211 EE
-1223 LTPDL
+1223 TDTEI
-1228 KAGVDEGFKY
+1228 D
-1238 VQQIKNLYNTQP
+1238 
-1250 TSPDLTGRLFMWGL
+1250 
-1264 LSRGAGPVQQEFAFL
+1264 
-1279 NLLESA
+1279 
-1285 APYIKKASEGK
+1285 
-1296 MTQADVI
+1296 
-1303 KWKRLVGKSIPSSS
+1303 IP
-1317 PAKSATMNANDIGK
+1317 
-1331 LLFELGKVPD
+1331 
-1341 GSSQTV
+1341 
-1347 MQTLHNMLADPNV
+1347 
-1360 SGREFR
+1360 
-1366 NEFFRLTNKPG
+1366 
-1377 VDNKVVSFIALVAG
+1377 
-1391 KDDVLV
+1391 
-1397 MDRIQGR
+1397 
-1404 HLWNDGRFGDKNI
+1404 
-1417 YNGLKKGKVKSGL
+1417 
-1430 NAIFA
+1430 
-1435 GPRGLLITESLEDGL
+1435 EDG
-1450 STVVQQAY
+1450 
-1458 DIIGRPQDASVGR
+1458 
-1471 MHWETWVIDGNQAV
+1471 
-1485 SHSTLE
+1485 
-1491 AVRTGSGIGGSVTEG
+1491 
-1506 KRGTFSSGT
+1506 
-1515 TYRQT
+1515 
-1520 ANGPITEYPLS
+1520 
-1531 DGTVARMTLDQQKEF
+1531 
-1546 EAFIKNP
+1546 
-1553 KNGIVPKGFLVGR
+1553 
-1566 SKDRPWFELPEVNRE
+1566 
-1581 KLDEAARRFEN
+1581 
-1592 ANPDGSIRSGN
+1592 
-1603 ARSIQ
+1603 
-1608 AGASDAGRRRAAAGP
+1608 
-1623 VGSVEAPATDEI
+1623 
-1635 SLSLKRLDGM
+1635 
-1645 PESFDVNGQAVEFGY
+1645 
-1660 FEPAVTAAKRYT
+1660 
-1672 ERSGKVYEPLTE
+1672 
-1684 YAPINEDVARKIAA
+1684 
-1698 EFEIMEHRPDD
+1698 
-1709 PEVMAAY
+1709 
-1716 DAMIEETKDQYRDIL
+1716 
-1731 NSGLKVQFIKGED
+1731 
-1744 PYGNPR
+1744 
-1750 NVILDVVNN
+1750 
-1759 NHMWVFSTVDGFG
+1759 
-1772 SDADLDVSDNPLLQ
+1772 
-1786 ATEFETADGDPM
+1786 
-1798 LANDVFRVVH
+1798 
-1808 DYFGHI
+1808 
-1814 KNGVG
+1814 
-1819 FRARGEENA
+1819 
-1828 WQAHAA
+1828 
-1834 MYSPLARRAMTTETR
+1834 
-1849 GQNSYVNFGPNRDF
+1849 
-1863 NLTANGADTVYADQK
+1863 
-1878 VGLLPL
+1878 
-1884 WVSEEARLSDPRRRD
+1884 
-1899 GRIFQEGLQGAI
+1899 
-1911 RDDGKVSLTHYSR
+1911 
-1924 GKINRTDPSL
+1924 
-1934 AGGGLDRS
+1934 
-1942 RRYSPKG
+1942 
-1949 TYFGVTEAIDDGYRK
+1949 
-1964 EAGLGPVEN
+1964 
-1973 KFSVDPVLLYP
+1973 
-1984 LAKDYL
+1984 
-1990 GLVERYPA
+1990 
-1998 GNMDYDATIQNL
+1998 
-2010 KDNGFIGFWNNSTY
+2010 
-2024 GKAAF
+2024 
-2029 IFEPLIADKAASK
+2029 
-2042 IMGVDSD
+2042 
-2049 QILESLKRV
+2049 ILESLKRV

-2233 NRYGYKWDDTSESWV
+2233 NRYGYEWDDASGSWV
-2248 GGNDRGKKLMGLAAD
+2248 GGNERGKKLMDLAGN

-2270 TIDRMIKGGL
+2270 TIDRMIQGGL

-2293 KYYAPLK
+2293 KYYAPMK

-2591 VQTIQSMV
+2591 AQTIQNMV

-2765 PKKGANNI
+2765 PKKGASNI

-2872 SPASQLA
+2872 SPASHLA

-2940 LAGEELESRE
+2940 MAGEELESRE

-2955 RVMGEPDRNIAVADY
+2955 RVMGEPDKNIAVADY

-3014 KLRKVRQMESQLR
+3014 KLRKIRQMESQLR

>member
-1 MPTVY
+1 MSNPKMFAQWILDNQDKQGTEDFNLVA
-6 KVQAPDGRILKIEGP
+6 QAFEKSL
-21 DDASQDQ
+21 QDEQ
-28 IMLAAQEIYSGLP
+28 ALQ
-41 ERSVEAEAVEQ
+41 Q

-69 SVKAITRGFGGALLS
+69 LGKAVTRGLGGALLS

-330 KLIREEEERQRED
+330 KLIRETEERERED
-343 YYNKVALAEESLKE
+343 YYNRVALAEESLKE
-357 RDIQNQLAAIAAQ
+357 RDIQNQLDAIAAQ

-441 AGLFPSTGRFEIREE
+441 TGLFPSTGRFEIREE

-512 SPESYDPKTAESIF
+512 SPEAYDPKTAESIF

-605 GLPPLKEFTLQEAKD
+605 GLPPLREFTLQEAKD
-620 ALGDKYDKVFDVL
+620 ALGNNYDKVFDVL

-642 SIRQEFGE
+642 AIRQEFGE

-703 SKMTPSQRMF
+703 NKMTPSQRMF
-713 LVGELKKLPA
+713 LVGELKRLPA

-730 PDLTPKPYTR
+730 PDLSPKPYTR

-760 IKSVL
+760 IKAVL

-789 VINQDNTVSELTALP
+789 VINKDNTVSELTALP

-815 EKDFTTEQSVE
+815 EKDFTVEQSVE

-831 KKLSEALKGF
+831 KKLSEKLKGF
-841 GLDDIRVSILDQ
+841 GLDDIRVRILDQ
-853 MKTKPEVTRD
+853 MKTAPDVTRE
-863 GRLVD
+863 GRVLSLRD
-868 IGSTRDFSAAEG
+868 RGDFSAAEG
-880 LFDPRSRTIF
+880 LFDTGSRTIF
-890 LGLDSARTNARDQSP
+890 LGLDSARANARDQSP
-905 EAFDFALSE
+905 EAVDFALSE
-914 VMDHEMV
+914 VMDHEIV
-921 HAMRNLDLWTQKEW
+921 HALRNLDLWTQKEF
-935 SLLENSARKFKVPGT
+935 SLLENAARKLKMPGT

-957 AIERYVTQQPAGSK
+957 AVERYVTQQRGAQK
-971 LSPVQAM
+971 RSPVEAM
-978 EEAVAELVR
+978 EEAIAEMVR
-987 YSKKDRKLVGGKPR
+987 YSKKDRKIIGGKPR
-1001 NLIDRVFEFFR
+1001 NLIDRIFEFFR

-1096 PVAGEDEQ
+1096 PVAGEGEQ

-1109 VQMSINRII
+1109 VQTSLRRRYTGAPKGMDSPQALGRLRSLIRGLTEEGEGGRFWYERSGQALLDVTGGDKKKAKQLAQAVAITSPQTPVATNFDYAIQAYYQHEAGVPISTGMYPQTMSQKLQDIFDGKDWDGRKTNNFYKNIMRKIDPSLKQGVTTDLWIMRAFGYNSDFPTDPQYDFVEKEIDRLRKELGWEPQQVQAAMWVSIKGRMEAKEVKERTEKISTKKGYMHYETGKDGKKFRVIDNESKHRGVWIAEALKYNPTGKDKDQAKFDFEDAMTNSLAQISWESIPGATADHMPEIFDAEYPVLQQYHVDMSKAFLDENGNDLISKYLGMLSPGNFEAPGYFEGRVSPGSQTKIVAPRRYKAVDLADIDKKLREGVITKEEAEALREQRLDPQSEDLIAAYAAVRGILMKQDGVGFHRPFYNKSLRKGDLNAVEIDIGRPFTKEETADFAQILSNISGHGEFNPIGSVNGVRLINFDYLLPEGKDYSNFGDRKEFNDNFNAMVVKALKEMKFKNNEAVKNKRFYAKAGYLGNNWKENKNGESYYADIAARSPDLSRRVYDIVRKIQPRIEAVDQEYASKFGWRINDSINRVFRSPDPST
-1118 GRNGTELNQ
+1118 GRADQADYGATVRGAVRPNGNLALTHYANKKIDVTN
-1127 APDGKTAHGL
+1127 P
-1137 PSELLVD
+1137 LLSGTGAD
-1144 GPKQEAKSIVVQ
+1144 R
-1156 NFTPQNT
+1156 
-1163 DQVLS
+1163 
-1168 NIQTVK
+1168 VK
-1174 SNNPNALGS
+1174 RNKAPNAIWYGITDAEISPYQRESMIPQVENKFEIPLKELYVIADYQNENAPRDPLNVFTKDALGDVDYES
-1183 TENWIAMED
+1183 TLAKVTDGGYSGFIINSPNYGKIA
-1192 DAFGGDFVPI
+1192 VI
-1202 PPLKAIQYA
+1202 RKPLKAI
-1211 QSPELLAEKLKQ
+1211 EE
-1223 LTPDL
+1223 TDTEI
-1228 KAGVDEGFKY
+1228 D
-1238 VQQIKNLYNTQP
+1238 
-1250 TSPDLTGRLFMWGL
+1250 
-1264 LSRGAGPVQQEFAFL
+1264 
-1279 NLLESA
+1279 
-1285 APYIKKASEGK
+1285 
-1296 MTQADVI
+1296 
-1303 KWKRLVGKSIPSSS
+1303 IP
-1317 PAKSATMNANDIGK
+1317 
-1331 LLFELGKVPD
+1331 
-1341 GSSQTV
+1341 
-1347 MQTLHNMLADPNV
+1347 
-1360 SGREFR
+1360 
-1366 NEFFRLTNKPG
+1366 
-1377 VDNKVVSFIALVAG
+1377 
-1391 KDDVLV
+1391 
-1397 MDRIQGR
+1397 
-1404 HLWNDGRFGDKNI
+1404 
-1417 YNGLKKGKVKSGL
+1417 
-1430 NAIFA
+1430 
-1435 GPRGLLITESLEDGL
+1435 EDG
-1450 STVVQQAY
+1450 
-1458 DIIGRPQDASVGR
+1458 
-1471 MHWETWVIDGNQAV
+1471 
-1485 SHSTLE
+1485 
-1491 AVRTGSGIGGSVTEG
+1491 
-1506 KRGTFSSGT
+1506 
-1515 TYRQT
+1515 
-1520 ANGPITEYPLS
+1520 
-1531 DGTVARMTLDQQKEF
+1531 
-1546 EAFIKNP
+1546 
-1553 KNGIVPKGFLVGR
+1553 
-1566 SKDRPWFELPEVNRE
+1566 
-1581 KLDEAARRFEN
+1581 
-1592 ANPDGSIRSGN
+1592 
-1603 ARSIQ
+1603 
-1608 AGASDAGRRRAAAGP
+1608 
-1623 VGSVEAPATDEI
+1623 
-1635 SLSLKRLDGM
+1635 
-1645 PESFDVNGQAVEFGY
+1645 
-1660 FEPAVTAAKRYT
+1660 
-1672 ERSGKVYEPLTE
+1672 
-1684 YAPINEDVARKIAA
+1684 
-1698 EFEIMEHRPDD
+1698 
-1709 PEVMAAY
+1709 
-1716 DAMIEETKDQYRDIL
+1716 
-1731 NSGLKVQFIKGED
+1731 
-1744 PYGNPR
+1744 
-1750 NVILDVVNN
+1750 
-1759 NHMWVFSTVDGFG
+1759 
-1772 SDADLDVSDNPLLQ
+1772 
-1786 ATEFETADGDPM
+1786 
-1798 LANDVFRVVH
+1798 
-1808 DYFGHI
+1808 
-1814 KNGVG
+1814 
-1819 FRARGEENA
+1819 
-1828 WQAHAA
+1828 
-1834 MYSPLARRAMTTETR
+1834 
-1849 GQNSYVNFGPNRDF
+1849 
-1863 NLTANGADTVYADQK
+1863 
-1878 VGLLPL
+1878 
-1884 WVSEEARLSDPRRRD
+1884 
-1899 GRIFQEGLQGAI
+1899 
-1911 RDDGKVSLTHYSR
+1911 
-1924 GKINRTDPSL
+1924 
-1934 AGGGLDRS
+1934 
-1942 RRYSPKG
+1942 
-1949 TYFGVTEAIDDGYRK
+1949 
-1964 EAGLGPVEN
+1964 
-1973 KFSVDPVLLYP
+1973 
-1984 LAKDYL
+1984 
-1990 GLVERYPA
+1990 
-1998 GNMDYDATIQNL
+1998 
-2010 KDNGFIGFWNNSTY
+2010 
-2024 GKAAF
+2024 
-2029 IFEPLIADKAASK
+2029 
-2042 IMGVDSD
+2042 
-2049 QILESLKRV
+2049 ILESLKRV

-2173 AESGIPIEELDEFL
+2173 ADSGIPIEELDEFL

-2514 MQGGKIKDV
+2514 MEGGKIKDV

-2765 PKKGANNI
+2765 PKKGASNI

-2955 RVMGEPDRNIAVADY
+2955 RVMGEPDKNIAVADY

-2991 RIKYREQNQD
+2991 RIKYRERNQD

-3054 YDQFNNLYDKRV
+3054 YDQFNKLYDKRV

>member
-1 MPTVY
+1 MPTIY
-6 KVQAPDGRILKIEGP
+6 EVQAPDGRILEIEGP
-21 DDASQDQ
+21 DNASQEQ

-41 ERSVEAEAVEQ
+41 EL

-69 SVKAITRGFGGALLS
+69 LGKAVTRGLGGALLS

-103 DLIDSGE
+103 DLIDSGQ

-115 RLANAGQEALQ
+115 RLADAGQEALQ

-148 SVGAFF
+148 SIGSFF
-154 LPTGLIGAAGRAAG
+154 LPTGILGAAGRAAG
-168 LAAKTTTGLQT
+168 LAAKTTRGLQT
-179 AGAITAGGGMMV
+179 AGAGTTAVGLGAEEQAA
-191 DDSVNRVADA
+191 RIEQA
-201 RLRGIEVTKDQED
+201 RLRGVEISEDQED
-214 AAAALSFLVGG
+214 ASIVGGGLVGIS
-225 LEAFTPLQVLK
+225 EIATPLAILK
-236 KIRGLKDPELAKQQ
+236 KIRKVTDPKRRDES
-250 FDAIRSVIKTGT
+250 FDAIRSAIKTGT
-262 GEGIQE
+262 LEGVQE
-268 VTSGLLMDAIQYGL
+268 VTASLMQDAIQYGI

-330 KLIREEEERQRED
+330 KLIRETEERERED
-343 YYNKVALAEESLKE
+343 YYNRIALAEESLKE
-357 RDIQNQLAAIAAQ
+357 RDIQNQLDAIAAQ

-377 ADVLNFQVDQ
+377 ADVLNFQVNQ
-387 SEQEALLGL
+387 SEQEAFLGL
-396 IAPYQPSQEALRQPK
+396 TDRYRPSQEAQRQPK

-512 SPESYDPKTAESIF
+512 SPEAYDPKTAESIF

-582 KKLYKDLKNLTASQ
+582 KKLYKDLSNLTASQ

-605 GLPPLKEFTLQEAKD
+605 GLPPLREFTLQEAKD

-642 SIRQEFGE
+642 AIRQEFGE

-713 LVGELKKLPA
+713 LVGELKRLPA

-730 PDLTPKPYTR
+730 PDLSPKPYTR

-760 IKSVL
+760 IKAVL

-789 VINQDNTVSELTALP
+789 VINKDNTVSELTALP

-815 EKDFTTEQSVE
+815 EKDFTVEQSVE

-831 KKLSEALKGF
+831 KKLSEKLKGM
-841 GLDDIRVSILDQ
+841 GLDDIRVRILDQ
-853 MKTKPEVTRD
+853 MKTAPDITRE
-863 GRLVD
+863 GRVVSLRD
-868 IGSTRDFSAAEG
+868 RGDFSAAEG
-880 LFDPRSRTIF
+880 LFDTGSRTIF
-890 LGLDSARTNARDQSP
+890 LGLDSARASARDQSP
-905 EAFDFALSE
+905 EAIDFALSE
-914 VMDHEMV
+914 VMDHEIV
-921 HAMRNLDLWTQKEW
+921 HALRNLDLWTQKEF
-935 SLLENSARKFKVPGT
+935 SLLENAARKLKMPGT

-957 AIERYVTQQPAGSK
+957 AVERYVTQQKGPQK
-971 LSPVQAM
+971 RSPVQAM
-978 EEAVAELVR
+978 EEAIAEMVR
-987 YSKKDRKLVGGKPR
+987 YSKKDRKIIGGKPR
-1001 NLIDRVFEFFR
+1001 NLIDRIFEFFR

-1026 NDLINDIESGA
+1026 NDLINNIESGA

-1052 EAARRAVPERGI
+1052 ETARRAVPERGI

-1096 PVAGEDEQ
+1096 PVAGEGEQ

-1109 VQMSINRII
+1109 VQTSLRRRYTGAPKGMDSPQALGRLRSLIRGLTEEGEGGRFWYERSGQALLDVTGGDKKKAKQLAQAVAITSPQTPVATNFDYAIQAYYQHEAGVPISTGMYPQTMSQKLQDIFDGKDWDGRKTNNFYKNIMRKIDPSLKQGVTTDLWIMRAFGYNSDFPTDPQYDFVEKEIDRLRKELGWEPQQVQAAMWVSIKGRMEAKEVKERTEKISTKKGYMHYETGKDGKKFRVIDNESKHRGVWIAEALKYNPTGKDKDQAKFDFEDAMTNSLAQISWESIPGATADHMPEIFDAEYPVLQQYHVDISKAFLDENGNDLISKYLGILSPGNFEAPGYFEGRVSPGSQTKIVAPRRYKAVDLADIDKKLREGVITKEEAEALREQRLDPQSEDLIAAYAAVRGILMKQDGVGFHRPFYNKSLRKGDLNAVEIDIGRPFTKEETADFAQILSNISGHGEFNPIGSVNGVRLINFDYLLPEGKDYSNFGDRKEFNDNFNAMVVKALKEMKFKNNEAVKNKRFYAKAGYLGNNWKENKNGESYYADIAARSPDLSRRVYDIVRKIQPRIEAVDQEYASKFGWRINDSINRVFRSPDPST
-1118 GRNGTELNQ
+1118 GRADQADYGATVRGAVRPNGNLALTHYANKKIDVTN
-1127 APDGKTAHGL
+1127 P
-1137 PSELLVD
+1137 LLSGTGAD
-1144 GPKQEAKSIVVQ
+1144 R
-1156 NFTPQNT
+1156 
-1163 DQVLS
+1163 
-1168 NIQTVK
+1168 VK
-1174 SNNPNALGS
+1174 RNKAPNAIWYGITDAEISPYQRESMIPQVENKFEIPLKELYVIADYQNENAPRDPLNVFTKDALGDVDYES
-1183 TENWIAMED
+1183 TLAKVTDGGYSGFIINSPNYGKIA
-1192 DAFGGDFVPI
+1192 VI
-1202 PPLKAIQYA
+1202 RKPLKAI
-1211 QSPELLAEKLKQ
+1211 EE
-1223 LTPDL
+1223 TDTEI
-1228 KAGVDEGFKY
+1228 D
-1238 VQQIKNLYNTQP
+1238 
-1250 TSPDLTGRLFMWGL
+1250 
-1264 LSRGAGPVQQEFAFL
+1264 
-1279 NLLESA
+1279 
-1285 APYIKKASEGK
+1285 
-1296 MTQADVI
+1296 
-1303 KWKRLVGKSIPSSS
+1303 IP
-1317 PAKSATMNANDIGK
+1317 
-1331 LLFELGKVPD
+1331 
-1341 GSSQTV
+1341 
-1347 MQTLHNMLADPNV
+1347 
-1360 SGREFR
+1360 
-1366 NEFFRLTNKPG
+1366 
-1377 VDNKVVSFIALVAG
+1377 
-1391 KDDVLV
+1391 
-1397 MDRIQGR
+1397 
-1404 HLWNDGRFGDKNI
+1404 
-1417 YNGLKKGKVKSGL
+1417 
-1430 NAIFA
+1430 
-1435 GPRGLLITESLEDGL
+1435 EDG
-1450 STVVQQAY
+1450 
-1458 DIIGRPQDASVGR
+1458 
-1471 MHWETWVIDGNQAV
+1471 
-1485 SHSTLE
+1485 
-1491 AVRTGSGIGGSVTEG
+1491 
-1506 KRGTFSSGT
+1506 
-1515 TYRQT
+1515 
-1520 ANGPITEYPLS
+1520 
-1531 DGTVARMTLDQQKEF
+1531 
-1546 EAFIKNP
+1546 
-1553 KNGIVPKGFLVGR
+1553 
-1566 SKDRPWFELPEVNRE
+1566 
-1581 KLDEAARRFEN
+1581 
-1592 ANPDGSIRSGN
+1592 
-1603 ARSIQ
+1603 
-1608 AGASDAGRRRAAAGP
+1608 
-1623 VGSVEAPATDEI
+1623 
-1635 SLSLKRLDGM
+1635 
-1645 PESFDVNGQAVEFGY
+1645 
-1660 FEPAVTAAKRYT
+1660 
-1672 ERSGKVYEPLTE
+1672 
-1684 YAPINEDVARKIAA
+1684 
-1698 EFEIMEHRPDD
+1698 
-1709 PEVMAAY
+1709 
-1716 DAMIEETKDQYRDIL
+1716 
-1731 NSGLKVQFIKGED
+1731 
-1744 PYGNPR
+1744 
-1750 NVILDVVNN
+1750 
-1759 NHMWVFSTVDGFG
+1759 
-1772 SDADLDVSDNPLLQ
+1772 
-1786 ATEFETADGDPM
+1786 
-1798 LANDVFRVVH
+1798 
-1808 DYFGHI
+1808 
-1814 KNGVG
+1814 
-1819 FRARGEENA
+1819 
-1828 WQAHAA
+1828 
-1834 MYSPLARRAMTTETR
+1834 
-1849 GQNSYVNFGPNRDF
+1849 
-1863 NLTANGADTVYADQK
+1863 
-1878 VGLLPL
+1878 
-1884 WVSEEARLSDPRRRD
+1884 
-1899 GRIFQEGLQGAI
+1899 
-1911 RDDGKVSLTHYSR
+1911 
-1924 GKINRTDPSL
+1924 
-1934 AGGGLDRS
+1934 
-1942 RRYSPKG
+1942 
-1949 TYFGVTEAIDDGYRK
+1949 
-1964 EAGLGPVEN
+1964 
-1973 KFSVDPVLLYP
+1973 
-1984 LAKDYL
+1984 
-1990 GLVERYPA
+1990 
-1998 GNMDYDATIQNL
+1998 
-2010 KDNGFIGFWNNSTY
+2010 
-2024 GKAAF
+2024 
-2029 IFEPLIADKAASK
+2029 
-2042 IMGVDSD
+2042 
-2049 QILESLKRV
+2049 ILESLKRV

-2173 AESGIPIEELDEFL
+2173 ADSGIPIEELDEFL

-2323 EYKIALGRESASE
+2323 EYKMALGRESASE

-2546 RYNMKDGTLRS
+2546 RYNMKDGTLRGD
-2557 NITGISEADYLD
+2557 ITGISETDYLD

-2579 ADWFYT
+2579 ADWFYN

-2591 VQTIQSMV
+2591 AQTIQNMV

-2622 DANGS
+2622 DANSS

-2940 LAGEELESRE
+2940 MAGEELESRE

-2955 RVMGEPDRNIAVADY
+2955 RVMGEPDKNIAVADY

-3014 KLRKVRQMESQLR
+3014 KLRKIRQMESQLR

>member
-1 MPTVY
+1 MSNPKMFAQWILDNQDKQGTEDFNLVA
-6 KVQAPDGRILKIEGP
+6 QAFEKSL
-21 DDASQDQ
+21 QDEQ
-28 IMLAAQEIYSGLP
+28 ALQ
-41 ERSVEAEAVEQ
+41 Q

-69 SVKAITRGFGGALLS
+69 LGKAVTRGLGGALLS

-330 KLIREEEERQRED
+330 KLIRETEERERED
-343 YYNKVALAEESLKE
+343 YYNRVALAEESLKE
-357 RDIQNQLAAIAAQ
+357 RDIQNQLDAIAAQ

-441 AGLFPSTGRFEIREE
+441 TGLFPSTGRFEIREE

-512 SPESYDPKTAESIF
+512 SPETYDPKTAESIF

-582 KKLYKDLKNLTASQ
+582 KKLYKDLSNLTASQ

-605 GLPPLKEFTLQEAKD
+605 GLPPLREFTLQEAKD

-642 SIRQEFGE
+642 AIRQEFGE

-713 LVGELKKLPA
+713 LVGELKRLPA

-730 PDLTPKPYTR
+730 PDLSPKPYTR

-760 IKSVL
+760 IKAVL

-789 VINQDNTVSELTALP
+789 VINKDNTVSELTALP

-815 EKDFTTEQSVE
+815 EKDFTVEQSVE

-831 KKLSEALKGF
+831 KKLSEKLKGM
-841 GLDDIRVSILDQ
+841 GLDDIRVRILDQ
-853 MKTKPEVTRD
+853 MKTAPDITRE
-863 GRLVD
+863 GRVVSLRD
-868 IGSTRDFSAAEG
+868 RGDFSAAEG
-880 LFDPRSRTIF
+880 LFDTGSRTIF
-890 LGLDSARTNARDQSP
+890 LGLDSARASARDQSP
-905 EAFDFALSE
+905 EAIDFALSE
-914 VMDHEMV
+914 VMDHEIV
-921 HAMRNLDLWTQKEW
+921 HALRNLDLWTQKEF
-935 SLLENSARKFKVPGT
+935 SLLENAARKLKMPGT

-957 AIERYVTQQPAGSK
+957 AVERYVTQQKGPQK
-971 LSPVQAM
+971 RSPVQAM
-978 EEAVAELVR
+978 EEAIAEMVR
-987 YSKKDRKLVGGKPR
+987 YSKKDRKIIGGKPR
-1001 NLIDRVFEFFR
+1001 NLIDRIFEFFR

-1026 NDLINDIESGA
+1026 NDLINNIESGA

-1052 EAARRAVPERGI
+1052 ETARRAVPERGI

-1109 VQMSINRII
+1109 VQMSAQRASDSYKGPVKPYHMDEWTQETGLSPQEIEGFWKLGYDQRGKPEQLMMKAQKEMGGGVLSQAIEHVGDLTNRMTPNHSLGFAYEESLGKAQRILRDLKREYGFRKEAEENLRNAAEYYNIPLEEYKSKVNSALDAYADAHEELVTYNPLQTLARDAAVALGRRDFEKATELLQEFVDRIPTQKDFVAEMTRGIPVAGEGGVQMSINRII

-1144 GPKQEAKSIVVQ
+1144 GPKQKAKSIVVQ

-1174 SNNPNALGS
+1174 SNNPDALGS

-1279 NLLESA
+1279 NLLKA
-1285 APYIKKASEGK
+1285 ATPYIKKASEGK

-1303 KWKRLVGKSIPSSS
+1303 NWKRLVGKSIPSGS
-1317 PAKSATMNANDIGK
+1317 PAKSVTMNANDIGK
-1331 LLFELGKVPD
+1331 LLFELGKVPE

-1347 MQTLHNMLADPNV
+1347 MQTLHNMLADPNI
-1360 SGREFR
+1360 SGKEFR

-1417 YNGLKKGKVKSGL
+1417 YDGLKKGKVKGGL

-1435 GPRGLLITESLEDGL
+1435 GPRGLLVTESLEDGL
-1450 STVVQQAY
+1450 SSVVQQAY
-1458 DIIGRPQDASVGR
+1458 DMIGRPQDASVGR

-1491 AVRTGSGIGGSVTEG
+1491 AVRTGKEIGGSVTEG

-1553 KNGIVPKGFLVGR
+1553 KNGIIPKGFLVGR

-1603 ARSIQ
+1603 ARSIR

-1635 SLSLKRLDGM
+1635 SS
-1645 PESFDVNGQAVEFGY
+1645 
-1660 FEPAVTAAKRYT
+1660 
-1672 ERSGKVYEPLTE
+1672 
-1684 YAPINEDVARKIAA
+1684 
-1698 EFEIMEHRPDD
+1698 
-1709 PEVMAAY
+1709 
-1716 DAMIEETKDQYRDIL
+1716 
-1731 NSGLKVQFIKGED
+1731 
-1744 PYGNPR
+1744 
-1750 NVILDVVNN
+1750 
-1759 NHMWVFSTVDGFG
+1759 
-1772 SDADLDVSDNPLLQ
+1772 
-1786 ATEFETADGDPM
+1786 
-1798 LANDVFRVVH
+1798 
-1808 DYFGHI
+1808 
-1814 KNGVG
+1814 
-1819 FRARGEENA
+1819 
-1828 WQAHAA
+1828 
-1834 MYSPLARRAMTTETR
+1834 
-1849 GQNSYVNFGPNRDF
+1849 
-1863 NLTANGADTVYADQK
+1863 
-1878 VGLLPL
+1878 
-1884 WVSEEARLSDPRRRD
+1884 
-1899 GRIFQEGLQGAI
+1899 
-1911 RDDGKVSLTHYSR
+1911 
-1924 GKINRTDPSL
+1924 
-1934 AGGGLDRS
+1934 
-1942 RRYSPKG
+1942 
-1949 TYFGVTEAIDDGYRK
+1949 
-1964 EAGLGPVEN
+1964 
-1973 KFSVDPVLLYP
+1973 
-1984 LAKDYL
+1984 
-1990 GLVERYPA
+1990 
-1998 GNMDYDATIQNL
+1998 
-2010 KDNGFIGFWNNSTY
+2010 
-2024 GKAAF
+2024 
-2029 IFEPLIADKAASK
+2029 
-2042 IMGVDSD
+2042 
-2049 QILESLKRV
+2049 SLKRV

-2098 KTYSVGDK
+2098 KTYSRGDK
-2106 IVYQMADKLIG
+2106 IIYQAADKLVG
-2117 LKKAEEGI
+2117 LKKAEEEI
-2125 NRYRALA
+2125 NRARALA
-2132 GIPPIKNKDSA
+2132 GLPPIKNKDSA

-2173 AESGIPIEELDEFL
+2173 ADSGIPIEELDEFL

-2233 NRYGYKWDDTSESWV
+2233 NRYGYEWDDASESWV

-2323 EYKIALGRESASE
+2323 EYKMALGRESASE

-2622 DANGS
+2622 DANSS

-2765 PKKGANNI
+2765 PKKGASNI

-2798 NVFHVAGVKLFE
+2798 KR
-2810 MKNDTISVEK
+2810 
-2820 ASGDL
+2820 
-2825 LSAFLGSFSPIG
+2825 
-2837 FFPLPTI
+2837 FPC
-2844 TQPFWELAKNENYF
+2844 
-2858 GSPIYKENFPTGVQ
+2858 S
-2872 SPASQLA
+2872 
-2879 MSSTRTPFK
+2879 
-2888 NAAKILNSLT
+2888 
-2898 GGNEYESGYMDVSP
+2898 
-2912 DALEHIAEFALGGAG
+2912 
-2927 TFGLRSMNAFEKW
+2927 RS
-2940 LAGEELESRE
+2940 
-2950 VPFLR
+2950 
-2955 RVMGEPDRNIAVADY
+2955 
-2970 YDRKV
+2970 
-2975 KLEQKE
+2975 
-2981 AAIQGLRGAD
+2981 
-2991 RIKYREQNQD
+2991 
-3001 YVTMFGV
+3001 
-3008 LNSIER
+3008 
-3014 KLRKVRQMESQLR
+3014 
-3027 SRAALSPANAEQYA
+3027 
-3041 TGLEVLEERKQKL
+3041 
-3054 YDQFNNLYDKRV
+3054 
-3066 GRTK
+3066 

>member
-1 MPTVY
+1 
-6 KVQAPDGRILKIEGP
+6 
-21 DDASQDQ
+21 
-28 IMLAAQEIYSGLP
+28 
-41 ERSVEAEAVEQ
+41 
-52 PEEKP
+52 
-57 FGVAE
+57 
-62 YAQAPLE
+62 
-69 SVKAITRGFGGALLS
+69 
-84 SAAGL
+84 
-89 AELADIATDRLGFE
+89 
-103 DLIDSGE
+103 
-110 DNELI
+110 
-115 RLANAGQEALQ
+115 
-126 ETLGASEPYRDL
+126 
-138 WFTKFGEGVG
+138 
-148 SVGAFF
+148 
-154 LPTGLIGAAGRAAG
+154 
-168 LAAKTTTGLQT
+168 
-179 AGAITAGGGMMV
+179 MV
-191 DDSVNRVADA
+191 
-201 RLRGIEVTKDQED
+201 I
-214 AAAALSFLVGG
+214 
-225 LEAFTPLQVLK
+225 
-236 KIRGLKDPELAKQQ
+236 
-250 FDAIRSVIKTGT
+250 
-262 GEGIQE
+262 
-268 VTSGLLMDAIQYGL
+268 

-441 AGLFPSTGRFEIREE
+441 TGLFPSTGRFEIREE

-512 SPESYDPKTAESIF
+512 SPEAYDPKTAESIF

-605 GLPPLKEFTLQEAKD
+605 GLPPLREFTLQEAKD
-620 ALGDKYDKVFDVL
+620 ALGNNYDKVFDVL

-642 SIRQEFGE
+642 AIRQEFGE

-703 SKMTPSQRMF
+703 NKMTPSQRMF
-713 LVGELKKLPA
+713 LVGELKRLPA

-730 PDLTPKPYTR
+730 PDLSPKPYTR

-760 IKSVL
+760 IKAVL
-765 PEDLSEKR
+765 PEALSEKR

-789 VINQDNTVSELTALP
+789 VINKDNTVSELTALP

-815 EKDFTTEQSVE
+815 EKDFTVEQSVE

-831 KKLSEALKGF
+831 KKLSEKLKGF
-841 GLDDIRVSILDQ
+841 GLDDIRVRILDQ
-853 MKTKPEVTRD
+853 MKTAPDVTRE
-863 GRLVD
+863 GRVLSLRD
-868 IGSTRDFSAAEG
+868 RGDFSAAEG
-880 LFDPRSRTIF
+880 LFDTGSRTIF
-890 LGLDSARTNARDQSP
+890 LGLDSARASARDQSP
-905 EAFDFALSE
+905 EAIDFALSE
-914 VMDHEMV
+914 VMDHEIV
-921 HAMRNLDLWTQKEW
+921 HALRNLDLWTQKEF
-935 SLLENSARKFKVPGT
+935 SLLENAARKLKMPGT

-957 AIERYVTQQPAGSK
+957 AVERYVTQQKGPQK
-971 LSPVQAM
+971 RSPVQAM
-978 EEAVAELVR
+978 EEAIAEMVR
-987 YSKKDRKLVGGKPR
+987 YSKKDRKIIGGKPR
-1001 NLIDRVFEFFR
+1001 NLIDRIFEFFR

-1026 NDLINDIESGA
+1026 NDLINNIESGA

-1052 EAARRAVPERGI
+1052 ETARRAVPERGI

-1096 PVAGEDEQ
+1096 PVAGEGEQ

-1109 VQMSINRII
+1109 VQTSLRRRYTGAPKGMDSPQALGRLRSLIRGLTEEGEGGRFWYERSGQALLDVTGGDKKKAKQLAQAVAITSPQTPVATNFDYAIQAYYQHEAGVPISTGMYPQTMSQKLQDIFDGKDWDGRKTNNFYKNIMRKIDPSLKQGVTTDLWIMRAFGYNSDFPTDPQYDFVEKEIDRLRKELGWEPQQVQAAMWVSIKGRMEAKEVKERTEKISTKKGYMHYETGKDGKKFRVIDNESKHRGVWIAEALKYNPTGKDKDQAKFDFEDAMTNSLAQISWESIPGATADHMPEIFDAEYPVLQQYHVDMSKAFLDENGNDLISKYLGMLSPGNFEAPGYFEGRVSPGSQTKIVAPRRYKAVDLADIDKKLREGVITKEEAETLREQRLDPQSEDLIAAYAAVRGILMKQDGVGFHRPFYNKSLRKGDLNAVEIDIGRPFTKEETANFAQILSNISGHGEFNPIGSVNGVRLINFDYLLPEGKDYADFNDRKKFNDSFKKMVDTALKEMIFEDGVEVSAKSFYAKAGYLGNNWKENKNGEGYMADIAARSPDLSRRVYDIVRKIQPRIEAVDQEYASKFGWRINDSINRVFRSPDPTT
-1118 GRNGTELNQ
+1118 GRADQANYGATVRGAVRPNGNLALTHYANKKIDVTN
-1127 APDGKTAHGL
+1127 P
-1137 PSELLVD
+1137 LLSGTGAD
-1144 GPKQEAKSIVVQ
+1144 RFKRNKA
-1156 NFTPQNT
+1156 
-1163 DQVLS
+1163 
-1168 NIQTVK
+1168 
-1174 SNNPNALGS
+1174 PNAIWYGITDAEISPYQRESMIPQVENKFEIPLKELYVIADYQNENAPRDPLNAFTKDALGDVDYEATLS
-1183 TENWIAMED
+1183 KVTENGYSGFIVNATNYGKIA
-1192 DAFGGDFVPI
+1192 VI
-1202 PPLKAIQYA
+1202 RKPLKAI
-1211 QSPELLAEKLKQ
+1211 EE
-1223 LTPDL
+1223 TDTEI
-1228 KAGVDEGFKY
+1228 D
-1238 VQQIKNLYNTQP
+1238 
-1250 TSPDLTGRLFMWGL
+1250 
-1264 LSRGAGPVQQEFAFL
+1264 
-1279 NLLESA
+1279 
-1285 APYIKKASEGK
+1285 
-1296 MTQADVI
+1296 
-1303 KWKRLVGKSIPSSS
+1303 IP
-1317 PAKSATMNANDIGK
+1317 
-1331 LLFELGKVPD
+1331 
-1341 GSSQTV
+1341 
-1347 MQTLHNMLADPNV
+1347 
-1360 SGREFR
+1360 
-1366 NEFFRLTNKPG
+1366 
-1377 VDNKVVSFIALVAG
+1377 
-1391 KDDVLV
+1391 
-1397 MDRIQGR
+1397 
-1404 HLWNDGRFGDKNI
+1404 
-1417 YNGLKKGKVKSGL
+1417 
-1430 NAIFA
+1430 
-1435 GPRGLLITESLEDGL
+1435 EDG
-1450 STVVQQAY
+1450 
-1458 DIIGRPQDASVGR
+1458 
-1471 MHWETWVIDGNQAV
+1471 
-1485 SHSTLE
+1485 
-1491 AVRTGSGIGGSVTEG
+1491 
-1506 KRGTFSSGT
+1506 
-1515 TYRQT
+1515 
-1520 ANGPITEYPLS
+1520 
-1531 DGTVARMTLDQQKEF
+1531 
-1546 EAFIKNP
+1546 
-1553 KNGIVPKGFLVGR
+1553 
-1566 SKDRPWFELPEVNRE
+1566 
-1581 KLDEAARRFEN
+1581 
-1592 ANPDGSIRSGN
+1592 
-1603 ARSIQ
+1603 
-1608 AGASDAGRRRAAAGP
+1608 
-1623 VGSVEAPATDEI
+1623 
-1635 SLSLKRLDGM
+1635 
-1645 PESFDVNGQAVEFGY
+1645 
-1660 FEPAVTAAKRYT
+1660 
-1672 ERSGKVYEPLTE
+1672 
-1684 YAPINEDVARKIAA
+1684 
-1698 EFEIMEHRPDD
+1698 
-1709 PEVMAAY
+1709 
-1716 DAMIEETKDQYRDIL
+1716 
-1731 NSGLKVQFIKGED
+1731 
-1744 PYGNPR
+1744 
-1750 NVILDVVNN
+1750 
-1759 NHMWVFSTVDGFG
+1759 
-1772 SDADLDVSDNPLLQ
+1772 
-1786 ATEFETADGDPM
+1786 
-1798 LANDVFRVVH
+1798 
-1808 DYFGHI
+1808 
-1814 KNGVG
+1814 
-1819 FRARGEENA
+1819 
-1828 WQAHAA
+1828 
-1834 MYSPLARRAMTTETR
+1834 
-1849 GQNSYVNFGPNRDF
+1849 
-1863 NLTANGADTVYADQK
+1863 
-1878 VGLLPL
+1878 
-1884 WVSEEARLSDPRRRD
+1884 
-1899 GRIFQEGLQGAI
+1899 
-1911 RDDGKVSLTHYSR
+1911 
-1924 GKINRTDPSL
+1924 
-1934 AGGGLDRS
+1934 
-1942 RRYSPKG
+1942 
-1949 TYFGVTEAIDDGYRK
+1949 
-1964 EAGLGPVEN
+1964 
-1973 KFSVDPVLLYP
+1973 
-1984 LAKDYL
+1984 
-1990 GLVERYPA
+1990 
-1998 GNMDYDATIQNL
+1998 
-2010 KDNGFIGFWNNSTY
+2010 
-2024 GKAAF
+2024 
-2029 IFEPLIADKAASK
+2029 
-2042 IMGVDSD
+2042 
-2049 QILESLKRV
+2049 ILESLKRV

-2132 GIPPIKNKDSA
+2132 GLPPIKNKDSA

-2233 NRYGYKWDDTSESWV
+2233 NRYGYEWDDASGSWV
-2248 GGNDRGKKLMGLAAD
+2248 GGNDRGKKLMDLAAD

-2270 TIDRMIKGGL
+2270 TIDRMIQGGL

-2765 PKKGANNI
+2765 PKKGASNI

-2825 LSAFLGSFSPIG
+2825 LSTFLGSFSPIG

-2940 LAGEELESRE
+2940 MAGEELESRE

-2955 RVMGEPDRNIAVADY
+2955 RVMGEPDKNIAVADY

-3054 YDQFNNLYDKRV
+3054 YDQFNKLYDKRV

>member
-1 MPTVY
+1 MYPEYERV
-6 KVQAPDGRILKIEGP
+6 PDKELADAIYNKFYSDRIEIDDYYSKIGF
-21 DDASQDQ
+21 
-28 IMLAAQEIYSGLP
+28 I
-41 ERSVEAEAVEQ
+41 Q

-69 SVKAITRGFGGALLS
+69 LGKAVTRGLGGALLS

-148 SVGAFF
+148 SLGAF
-154 LPTGLIGAAGRAAG
+154 LLITRGLGG
-168 LAAKTTTGLQT
+168 

-307 DAITTGMF
+307 DAVTTGMF
-315 NRRSRLSREIELDRE
+315 NRRSRLSREVELDRE

-357 RDIQNQLAAIAAQ
+357 RDVQSQLAAIAAQ

-377 ADVLNFQVDQ
+377 ADALNYQVEQ

-582 KKLYKDLKNLTASQ
+582 KKLYKDLSNLTASQ

-605 GLPPLKEFTLQEAKD
+605 GLPPLREFTLQEAKD

-642 SIRQEFGE
+642 AIRQEFGE

-730 PDLTPKPYTR
+730 PDLSPKPYTR

-760 IKSVL
+760 IKAVL

-789 VINQDNTVSELTALP
+789 VINKDNTVSELAALP

-914 VMDHEMV
+914 VMDHEIV
-921 HAMRNLDLWTQKEW
+921 HAFRNLDLWTQKEF
-935 SLLENSARKFKVPGT
+935 SLLENTARKLNVPGT

-978 EEAVAELVR
+978 EEAIAELVR
-987 YSKKDRKLVGGKPR
+987 YSKKDRKIIGGKPR
-1001 NLIDRVFEFFR
+1001 NLIDRIFEFFR

-1096 PVAGEDEQ
+1096 PVAGEGEQ

-1109 VQMSINRII
+1109 VQTSLRRRYTGAPKGMDSPQALGRLRSLIRGLTEEGEGGRFWYERSGQALLDVTGGDKKKAKQLAQAVAITSPQTPVATNFDYAIQAYYQHEAGVPISTGMYPQTMSQKLQDIFDGKDWDGRKTNNFYKNIMRKIDPSLKQGVTTDLWIMRAFGYNSDFPTDPQYDFVEKEIDRLRKELGWEPQQVQAAMWVSIKGRMEAKEVKERTEKISTKKGYMHYETGKDGKKFRVIDNESKHRGVWIAEALKYNPTGKDKDQAKFDFEDAMTNSLAQISWESIPGATADHMPEIFDAEYPVLQQYHVDMSKAFLDENGNDLISKYLGMLSPGNFEAPGYFEGRVSPGSQTKIVAPRRYKAVDLADIDKKLREGVITKEEAEALREQRLDPQSEDLIAAYAAVRGILMKQDGVGFHRPFYNKSLRKGDLNAVEIDIGRPFTKEETADFAQILSNISGHGEFNPIGSVNGVRLINFDYLLPEGKDYSNFGDRKEFNDNFNAMVVKALKEMKFKNNEAVKNKRFYAKAGYLGNNWKENKNGESYYADIAARSPDLSRRVYDIVRKIQPRIEAVDQEYASKFGWRINDSINRVFRSPDPST
-1118 GRNGTELNQ
+1118 GRADQADYGATVRGAVRPNGNLALTHYANKKIDVTN
-1127 APDGKTAHGL
+1127 P
-1137 PSELLVD
+1137 LLSGTGAD
-1144 GPKQEAKSIVVQ
+1144 R
-1156 NFTPQNT
+1156 
-1163 DQVLS
+1163 
-1168 NIQTVK
+1168 VK
-1174 SNNPNALGS
+1174 RNKAPNAIWYGITDAEISPYQRESMIPQVENKFEIPLKELYVIADYQNENAPRDPLNVFTKDALGDVDYES
-1183 TENWIAMED
+1183 TLAKVTDGGYSGFIINSPNYGKIA
-1192 DAFGGDFVPI
+1192 VI
-1202 PPLKAIQYA
+1202 RKPLKAI
-1211 QSPELLAEKLKQ
+1211 EE
-1223 LTPDL
+1223 TDTEI
-1228 KAGVDEGFKY
+1228 D
-1238 VQQIKNLYNTQP
+1238 
-1250 TSPDLTGRLFMWGL
+1250 
-1264 LSRGAGPVQQEFAFL
+1264 
-1279 NLLESA
+1279 
-1285 APYIKKASEGK
+1285 
-1296 MTQADVI
+1296 
-1303 KWKRLVGKSIPSSS
+1303 IP
-1317 PAKSATMNANDIGK
+1317 
-1331 LLFELGKVPD
+1331 
-1341 GSSQTV
+1341 
-1347 MQTLHNMLADPNV
+1347 
-1360 SGREFR
+1360 
-1366 NEFFRLTNKPG
+1366 
-1377 VDNKVVSFIALVAG
+1377 
-1391 KDDVLV
+1391 
-1397 MDRIQGR
+1397 
-1404 HLWNDGRFGDKNI
+1404 
-1417 YNGLKKGKVKSGL
+1417 
-1430 NAIFA
+1430 
-1435 GPRGLLITESLEDGL
+1435 EDG
-1450 STVVQQAY
+1450 
-1458 DIIGRPQDASVGR
+1458 
-1471 MHWETWVIDGNQAV
+1471 
-1485 SHSTLE
+1485 
-1491 AVRTGSGIGGSVTEG
+1491 
-1506 KRGTFSSGT
+1506 
-1515 TYRQT
+1515 
-1520 ANGPITEYPLS
+1520 
-1531 DGTVARMTLDQQKEF
+1531 
-1546 EAFIKNP
+1546 
-1553 KNGIVPKGFLVGR
+1553 
-1566 SKDRPWFELPEVNRE
+1566 
-1581 KLDEAARRFEN
+1581 
-1592 ANPDGSIRSGN
+1592 
-1603 ARSIQ
+1603 
-1608 AGASDAGRRRAAAGP
+1608 
-1623 VGSVEAPATDEI
+1623 
-1635 SLSLKRLDGM
+1635 
-1645 PESFDVNGQAVEFGY
+1645 
-1660 FEPAVTAAKRYT
+1660 
-1672 ERSGKVYEPLTE
+1672 
-1684 YAPINEDVARKIAA
+1684 
-1698 EFEIMEHRPDD
+1698 
-1709 PEVMAAY
+1709 
-1716 DAMIEETKDQYRDIL
+1716 
-1731 NSGLKVQFIKGED
+1731 
-1744 PYGNPR
+1744 
-1750 NVILDVVNN
+1750 
-1759 NHMWVFSTVDGFG
+1759 
-1772 SDADLDVSDNPLLQ
+1772 
-1786 ATEFETADGDPM
+1786 
-1798 LANDVFRVVH
+1798 
-1808 DYFGHI
+1808 
-1814 KNGVG
+1814 
-1819 FRARGEENA
+1819 
-1828 WQAHAA
+1828 
-1834 MYSPLARRAMTTETR
+1834 
-1849 GQNSYVNFGPNRDF
+1849 
-1863 NLTANGADTVYADQK
+1863 
-1878 VGLLPL
+1878 
-1884 WVSEEARLSDPRRRD
+1884 
-1899 GRIFQEGLQGAI
+1899 
-1911 RDDGKVSLTHYSR
+1911 
-1924 GKINRTDPSL
+1924 
-1934 AGGGLDRS
+1934 
-1942 RRYSPKG
+1942 
-1949 TYFGVTEAIDDGYRK
+1949 
-1964 EAGLGPVEN
+1964 
-1973 KFSVDPVLLYP
+1973 
-1984 LAKDYL
+1984 
-1990 GLVERYPA
+1990 
-1998 GNMDYDATIQNL
+1998 
-2010 KDNGFIGFWNNSTY
+2010 
-2024 GKAAF
+2024 
-2029 IFEPLIADKAASK
+2029 
-2042 IMGVDSD
+2042 
-2049 QILESLKRV
+2049 ILESLKRV

-2173 AESGIPIEELDEFL
+2173 ADSGIPIEELDEFL

-2233 NRYGYKWDDTSESWV
+2233 NRYGYKWDDASESWV
-2248 GGNDRGKKLMGLAAD
+2248 GGNERGKKLMDLAGN

-2270 TIDRMIKGGL
+2270 TIDRMIQGGL

-2293 KYYAPLK
+2293 KYYAPMK

-2591 VQTIQSMV
+2591 AQTIQNMV

-2765 PKKGANNI
+2765 PKKGASNI

-2844 TQPFWELAKNENYF
+2844 TQPFWEL
-2858 GSPIYKENFPTGVQ
+2858 GKERE
-2872 SPASQLA
+2872 L
-2879 MSSTRTPFK
+2879 
-2888 NAAKILNSLT
+2888 L
-2898 GGNEYESGYMDVSP
+2898 
-2912 DALEHIAEFALGGAG
+2912 
-2927 TFGLRSMNAFEKW
+2927 W
-2940 LAGEELESRE
+2940 LA
-2950 VPFLR
+2950 
-2955 RVMGEPDRNIAVADY
+2955 NI
-2970 YDRKV
+2970 
-2975 KLEQKE
+2975 
-2981 AAIQGLRGAD
+2981 
-2991 RIKYREQNQD
+2991 
-3001 YVTMFGV
+3001 
-3008 LNSIER
+3008 
-3014 KLRKVRQMESQLR
+3014 
-3027 SRAALSPANAEQYA
+3027 
-3041 TGLEVLEERKQKL
+3041 
-3054 YDQFNNLYDKRV
+3054 
-3066 GRTK
+3066 

>member
-1 MPTVY
+1 MSNPKMFAQWILDNQDKQGTEDFNLVA
-6 KVQAPDGRILKIEGP
+6 QAFEKSL
-21 DDASQDQ
+21 QDEQ
-28 IMLAAQEIYSGLP
+28 ALQ
-41 ERSVEAEAVEQ
+41 Q

-69 SVKAITRGFGGALLS
+69 LGKAVTRGLGGALLS

-89 AELADIATDRLGFE
+89 AELADVVTDRLGFE

-115 RLANAGQEALQ
+115 RLADAGQEALQ

-148 SVGAFF
+148 SIGSFF
-154 LPTGLIGAAGRAAG
+154 LPTGILGAAGRAAG
-168 LAAKTTTGLQT
+168 LAAKTTTGLQKAGTRAT
-179 AGAITAGGGMMV
+179 AVGFGA
-191 DDSVNRVADA
+191 NEQADRIEQA
-201 RLRGIEVTKDQED
+201 RLRGVEISEDQED
-214 AAAALSFLVGG
+214 ASIVGG
-225 LEAFTPLQVLK
+225 GFVGISEVLTPLAVLK
-236 KIRGLKDPELAKQQ
+236 KIKKLKDPKLNDQA
-250 FDAIRSVIKTGT
+250 FDPIRSAIKTGT
-262 GEGIQE
+262 LEGVQE
-268 VTSGLLMDAIQYGL
+268 VTASLMQDAIQYGI

-330 KLIREEEERQRED
+330 KLIRETEERERED
-343 YYNKVALAEESLKE
+343 YYNRVALAEESLKE
-357 RDIQNQLAAIAAQ
+357 RDIQNQLDAIAAQ

-441 AGLFPSTGRFEIREE
+441 TGLFPSTGRFEIREE

-512 SPESYDPKTAESIF
+512 SPEAYDPKTAESIF

-605 GLPPLKEFTLQEAKD
+605 GLPPLREFTLQEAKD
-620 ALGDKYDKVFDVL
+620 ALGNNYDKVFDVL

-642 SIRQEFGE
+642 AIRQEFGE

-730 PDLTPKPYTR
+730 PDLSPKPYTR

-760 IKSVL
+760 IKAVL

-789 VINQDNTVSELTALP
+789 VINKDNTVSELAALP

-815 EKDFTTEQSVE
+815 EKDFTVEQSVE

-831 KKLSEALKGF
+831 KKLSEKLKGM
-841 GLDDIRVSILDQ
+841 GLDDIRVRILDQ
-853 MKTKPEVTRD
+853 MKTAPDITRE
-863 GRLVD
+863 GRVVSLRD
-868 IGSTRDFSAAEG
+868 RGDFSAAEG
-880 LFDPRSRTIF
+880 LFDTGSRTIF
-890 LGLDSARTNARDQSP
+890 LGLDSARASARDQSP
-905 EAFDFALSE
+905 EAIDFALSE
-914 VMDHEMV
+914 VMDHEIV
-921 HAMRNLDLWTQKEW
+921 HALRNLDLWTQKEF
-935 SLLENSARKFKVPGT
+935 SLLENAARKLKMPGT

-957 AIERYVTQQPAGSK
+957 AVERYVTQQKGPQK
-971 LSPVQAM
+971 RSPVQAM
-978 EEAVAELVR
+978 EEAIAEMVR
-987 YSKKDRKLVGGKPR
+987 YSKKDRKIIGGKPR
-1001 NLIDRVFEFFR
+1001 NLIDRIFEFFR

-1026 NDLINDIESGA
+1026 NDLINNIESGA

-1052 EAARRAVPERGI
+1052 ETARRAVPERGI

-1174 SNNPNALGS
+1174 SNNPDALGS

-1581 KLDEAARRFEN
+1581 KLDETARRFEN

-1672 ERSGKVYEPLTE
+1672 ERSGRVYEPLTE

-1949 TYFGVTEAIDDGYRK
+1949 TYFGITEAVDDGYRK
-1964 EAGLGPVEN
+1964 ETGLGPVEN

-2098 KTYSVGDK
+2098 KTYSRGDK
-2106 IVYQMADKLIG
+2106 IIYQAADKLVG
-2117 LKKAEEGI
+2117 LKKAEEEI
-2125 NRYRALA
+2125 NRARALA
-2132 GIPPIKNKDSA
+2132 GLPPIKNKDSA

-2173 AESGIPIEELDEFL
+2173 ADSGIPIEELDEFL

-2233 NRYGYKWDDTSESWV
+2233 NRYGYEWDDASESWV
-2248 GGNDRGKKLMGLAAD
+2248 GGNDRGKKLMDLAAD
-2263 ADSIVNS
+2263 ADGIVNS
-2270 TIDRMIKGGL
+2270 TIDRMIQGGL

-2323 EYKIALGRESASE
+2323 EYKMALGRESASE

-2591 VQTIQSMV
+2591 VQTIQNMV

-2622 DANGS
+2622 DANSS

-2879 MSSTRTPFK
+2879 MSTTRTPFK

-2940 LAGEELESRE
+2940 MAGEELESRE

-2955 RVMGEPDRNIAVADY
+2955 RVIGEPDKNIAVADY

-3014 KLRKVRQMESQLR
+3014 KLRKIRQMESQLR

>member
-1 MPTVY
+1 MSNPKMFAQWILDNQDKQGTEDFNLVA
-6 KVQAPDGRILKIEGP
+6 QAFEKSL
-21 DDASQDQ
+21 QDEQ
-28 IMLAAQEIYSGLP
+28 ALQ
-41 ERSVEAEAVEQ
+41 Q

-69 SVKAITRGFGGALLS
+69 LGKAVTRGLGGALLS

-330 KLIREEEERQRED
+330 KLIRETEERERED
-343 YYNKVALAEESLKE
+343 YYNRVALAEESLKE
-357 RDIQNQLAAIAAQ
+357 RDIQNQLDAIAAQ

-441 AGLFPSTGRFEIREE
+441 TGLFPSTGRFEIREE

-512 SPESYDPKTAESIF
+512 SPEAYDPKTAESIF

-605 GLPPLKEFTLQEAKD
+605 GLPPLREFTLQEAKD
-620 ALGDKYDKVFDVL
+620 ALGNNYDKVFDVL

-642 SIRQEFGE
+642 AIRQEFGE

-703 SKMTPSQRMF
+703 NKMTPSQRMF
-713 LVGELKKLPA
+713 LVGELKRLPA

-730 PDLTPKPYTR
+730 PDLSPKPYTR

-760 IKSVL
+760 IKAVL
-765 PEDLSEKR
+765 PEALSEKR

-789 VINQDNTVSELTALP
+789 VINKDNTVSELTALP

-815 EKDFTTEQSVE
+815 EKDFTVEQSVE

-831 KKLSEALKGF
+831 KKLSEKLKGF
-841 GLDDIRVSILDQ
+841 GLDDIRVRILDQ
-853 MKTKPEVTRD
+853 MKTAPDVTRE
-863 GRLVD
+863 GRVLSLRD
-868 IGSTRDFSAAEG
+868 RGDFSAAEG
-880 LFDPRSRTIF
+880 LFDTGSRTIF
-890 LGLDSARTNARDQSP
+890 LGLDSARANARDQSP
-905 EAFDFALSE
+905 EAVDFALSE
-914 VMDHEMV
+914 VMDHEIV
-921 HAMRNLDLWTQKEW
+921 HALRNLDLWTQKEF
-935 SLLENSARKFKVPGT
+935 SLLENAARKLKMPGT

-957 AIERYVTQQPAGSK
+957 AVERYVTQQRGAQK
-971 LSPVQAM
+971 RSPVEAM
-978 EEAVAELVR
+978 EEAIAEMVR
-987 YSKKDRKLVGGKPR
+987 YSKKDRKIIGGKPR
-1001 NLIDRVFEFFR
+1001 NLIDRIFEFFR

-1026 NDLINDIESGA
+1026 NDLINNIESGA

-1052 EAARRAVPERGI
+1052 ETARRAVPERGI

-1096 PVAGEDEQ
+1096 PVAGEGEQ

-1109 VQMSINRII
+1109 VQTSLRRRYTGAPKGMDSPQALGRLRSLIRGLTEEGEGGRFWYERSGQALLDVTGGDKKKAKQLAQAVAITSPQTPVATNFDYAIQAYYQHEAGVPISTGMYPQTMSQKLQDIFDGKDWDGRKTNNFYKNIMRKIDPSLKQGVTTDLWIMRAFGYNSDFPTDPQYDFVEKEIDRLRKELGWEPQQVQAAMWVSIKGRMEAKEVKERTEKISTKKGYMHYETGKDGKKFRVIDNESKHRGVWIAEALKYNPTGKDKDQAKFDFEDAMTNSLAQISWESIPGATADHMPEIFDAEYPVLQQYHVDMSKAFLDENGNDLISKYLGMLSPGNFEAPGYFEGRVSPGSQTKIVAPRRYKAVDLADIDKKLREGVITKEEAEALREQRLDPQSEDLIAAYAAVRGILMKQDGVGFHRPFYNKSLRKGDLNAVEIDIGRPFTKEETADFAQILSNISGHGEFNPIGSVNGVRLINFDYLLPEGKDYADFNDRKKFNDSFKKMVDTALKEMIFEDGVEVSAKSFYAKAGYLGNNWKENKNGEGYMADIAARSPDLSRRVYDIVRKIQPRIEAVDQEYASKFGWRINDSINRVFRSPDPST
-1118 GRNGTELNQ
+1118 GRADQADYGATVRGAVRPNGNLALTHYANKKIDVTN
-1127 APDGKTAHGL
+1127 P
-1137 PSELLVD
+1137 LLSGTGAD
-1144 GPKQEAKSIVVQ
+1144 R
-1156 NFTPQNT
+1156 
-1163 DQVLS
+1163 
-1168 NIQTVK
+1168 VK
-1174 SNNPNALGS
+1174 RNKAPNAIWYGITDAEISPYQRESMIPQVENKFEIPLKELYVIADYQNENAPRDPLNVFTKDALGDVDYES
-1183 TENWIAMED
+1183 TLAKVTDGGYSGFIINSPNYGKIA
-1192 DAFGGDFVPI
+1192 VI
-1202 PPLKAIQYA
+1202 RKPLKAI
-1211 QSPELLAEKLKQ
+1211 EE
-1223 LTPDL
+1223 TDTEI
-1228 KAGVDEGFKY
+1228 D
-1238 VQQIKNLYNTQP
+1238 
-1250 TSPDLTGRLFMWGL
+1250 
-1264 LSRGAGPVQQEFAFL
+1264 
-1279 NLLESA
+1279 
-1285 APYIKKASEGK
+1285 
-1296 MTQADVI
+1296 
-1303 KWKRLVGKSIPSSS
+1303 IP
-1317 PAKSATMNANDIGK
+1317 
-1331 LLFELGKVPD
+1331 
-1341 GSSQTV
+1341 
-1347 MQTLHNMLADPNV
+1347 
-1360 SGREFR
+1360 
-1366 NEFFRLTNKPG
+1366 
-1377 VDNKVVSFIALVAG
+1377 
-1391 KDDVLV
+1391 
-1397 MDRIQGR
+1397 
-1404 HLWNDGRFGDKNI
+1404 
-1417 YNGLKKGKVKSGL
+1417 
-1430 NAIFA
+1430 
-1435 GPRGLLITESLEDGL
+1435 EDG
-1450 STVVQQAY
+1450 
-1458 DIIGRPQDASVGR
+1458 
-1471 MHWETWVIDGNQAV
+1471 
-1485 SHSTLE
+1485 
-1491 AVRTGSGIGGSVTEG
+1491 
-1506 KRGTFSSGT
+1506 
-1515 TYRQT
+1515 
-1520 ANGPITEYPLS
+1520 
-1531 DGTVARMTLDQQKEF
+1531 
-1546 EAFIKNP
+1546 
-1553 KNGIVPKGFLVGR
+1553 
-1566 SKDRPWFELPEVNRE
+1566 
-1581 KLDEAARRFEN
+1581 
-1592 ANPDGSIRSGN
+1592 
-1603 ARSIQ
+1603 
-1608 AGASDAGRRRAAAGP
+1608 
-1623 VGSVEAPATDEI
+1623 
-1635 SLSLKRLDGM
+1635 
-1645 PESFDVNGQAVEFGY
+1645 
-1660 FEPAVTAAKRYT
+1660 
-1672 ERSGKVYEPLTE
+1672 
-1684 YAPINEDVARKIAA
+1684 
-1698 EFEIMEHRPDD
+1698 
-1709 PEVMAAY
+1709 
-1716 DAMIEETKDQYRDIL
+1716 
-1731 NSGLKVQFIKGED
+1731 
-1744 PYGNPR
+1744 
-1750 NVILDVVNN
+1750 
-1759 NHMWVFSTVDGFG
+1759 
-1772 SDADLDVSDNPLLQ
+1772 
-1786 ATEFETADGDPM
+1786 
-1798 LANDVFRVVH
+1798 
-1808 DYFGHI
+1808 
-1814 KNGVG
+1814 
-1819 FRARGEENA
+1819 
-1828 WQAHAA
+1828 
-1834 MYSPLARRAMTTETR
+1834 
-1849 GQNSYVNFGPNRDF
+1849 
-1863 NLTANGADTVYADQK
+1863 
-1878 VGLLPL
+1878 
-1884 WVSEEARLSDPRRRD
+1884 
-1899 GRIFQEGLQGAI
+1899 
-1911 RDDGKVSLTHYSR
+1911 
-1924 GKINRTDPSL
+1924 
-1934 AGGGLDRS
+1934 
-1942 RRYSPKG
+1942 
-1949 TYFGVTEAIDDGYRK
+1949 
-1964 EAGLGPVEN
+1964 
-1973 KFSVDPVLLYP
+1973 
-1984 LAKDYL
+1984 
-1990 GLVERYPA
+1990 
-1998 GNMDYDATIQNL
+1998 
-2010 KDNGFIGFWNNSTY
+2010 
-2024 GKAAF
+2024 
-2029 IFEPLIADKAASK
+2029 
-2042 IMGVDSD
+2042 
-2049 QILESLKRV
+2049 ILESLKRV

-2233 NRYGYKWDDTSESWV
+2233 NRYGYEWDDASGSWV
-2248 GGNDRGKKLMGLAAD
+2248 GGNERGKKLMDLAGN

-2270 TIDRMIKGGL
+2270 TIDRMIQGGL

-2293 KYYAPLK
+2293 KYYAPMK

-2591 VQTIQSMV
+2591 AQTIQNMV

-2765 PKKGANNI
+2765 PKKGASNI

-2872 SPASQLA
+2872 SPASHLA

-2940 LAGEELESRE
+2940 MAGEELESRE

-2955 RVMGEPDRNIAVADY
+2955 RVMGEPDKNIAVADY

-3014 KLRKVRQMESQLR
+3014 KLRKIRQMESQLR

>member
-1 MPTVY
+1 MSNPKMFAQWILDNQDKQGTEDFNLVA
-6 KVQAPDGRILKIEGP
+6 QAFEKSL
-21 DDASQDQ
+21 QDEQ
-28 IMLAAQEIYSGLP
+28 ALQ
-41 ERSVEAEAVEQ
+41 Q

-69 SVKAITRGFGGALLS
+69 LGKAVTRGLGGALLS

-148 SVGAFF
+148 SIGSFF
-154 LPTGLIGAAGRAAG
+154 LPTGILGAAGRAAG
-168 LAAKTTTGLQT
+168 LAAKTTRGLQT
-179 AGAITAGGGMMV
+179 AGAGTTAVGLGAEEQAA
-191 DDSVNRVADA
+191 RIEQA
-201 RLRGIEVTKDQED
+201 RLRGVEISEDQED
-214 AAAALSFLVGG
+214 ASIVGG
-225 LEAFTPLQVLK
+225 GFVGISEIATPLAILK
-236 KIRGLKDPELAKQQ
+236 KIRKVTDPKRRDES
-250 FDAIRSVIKTGT
+250 FDAIRSAIKTGT
-262 GEGIQE
+262 LEGVQE
-268 VTSGLLMDAIQYGL
+268 VTASLMQDAIQYGI

-330 KLIREEEERQRED
+330 KLIRETEERERED
-343 YYNKVALAEESLKE
+343 YYNRVALAEESLKE
-357 RDIQNQLAAIAAQ
+357 RDIQNQLDAIAAQ

-441 AGLFPSTGRFEIREE
+441 TGLFPSTGRFEIREE

-512 SPESYDPKTAESIF
+512 SPEAYDPKTAESIF

-605 GLPPLKEFTLQEAKD
+605 GLPPLREFTLQEAKD
-620 ALGDKYDKVFDVL
+620 ALGNNYDKVFDVL

-642 SIRQEFGE
+642 AIRQEFGE

-703 SKMTPSQRMF
+703 NKMTPSQRMF
-713 LVGELKKLPA
+713 LVGELKRLPA

-730 PDLTPKPYTR
+730 PDLSPKPYTR

-760 IKSVL
+760 IKAVL

-789 VINQDNTVSELTALP
+789 VINKDNTVSELTALP

-815 EKDFTTEQSVE
+815 EKDFTVEQSVE

-831 KKLSEALKGF
+831 KKLSEKLKGF
-841 GLDDIRVSILDQ
+841 GLDDIRVRILDQ
-853 MKTKPEVTRD
+853 MKTAPDVTRE
-863 GRLVD
+863 GRVLSLRD
-868 IGSTRDFSAAEG
+868 RGDFSAAEG
-880 LFDPRSRTIF
+880 LFDTGSRTIF
-890 LGLDSARTNARDQSP
+890 LGLDSARANARDQSP
-905 EAFDFALSE
+905 EAVDFALSE
-914 VMDHEMV
+914 VMDHEIV
-921 HAMRNLDLWTQKEW
+921 HALRNLDLWTQKEF
-935 SLLENSARKFKVPGT
+935 SLLENAARKLKMPGT

-957 AIERYVTQQPAGSK
+957 AVERYVTQQRGAQK
-971 LSPVQAM
+971 RSPVEAM
-978 EEAVAELVR
+978 EEAIAEMVR
-987 YSKKDRKLVGGKPR
+987 YSKKDRKIIGGKPR
-1001 NLIDRVFEFFR
+1001 NLIDRIFEFFR

-1096 PVAGEDEQ
+1096 PVAGEGEQ

-1109 VQMSINRII
+1109 VQTSLRRRYTGAPKGMDSPQALGRLRSLIRGLTEEGEGGRFWYERSGQALLDVTGGDKKKAKQLAQAVAITSPQTPVATNFDYAIQAYYQHEAGVPISTGMYPQTMSQKLQDIFDGKDWDGRKQTNFYKNIMRKIDPSLKQGVTTDLWIMRAFGYNSDFPTDPQYDFVEKEIDRLRKELGWEPQQVQAAMWVSIKGRMEAKEVKERTEKISTKKGYMHYETGKDGKKFRVIDNESKHRGVWIAEALKYNPTGKDKDQAKFDFEDAMTNSLAQISWESIPGATADHMPEIFDAEYPVLQQYHVDMSKAFLDENGNDLISKYLGMLSPGNFEAPGYFEGRVSPGSQTKIVAPRRYKAVDLADIDKKLREGVITKEEAETLREQRLDPQSEDLIAAYAAVRGILMKQDGVGFHRPFYNKSLRKGDLNAVEIDIGRPFTKEETADFAQILSNISGHGEFNPIGSVNGVRLINFDYLLPEGKDYADFNDRKKFNDSFKKMVDTALKEMIFEDGVEVSAKSFYAKAGYLGNNWKENKNGEGYMADIAARSPDLSRRVYDIVRKIQPRIEAVDQEYASKFGWRINDSINRVFRSPDPTT
-1118 GRNGTELNQ
+1118 GRADQANYGATVRGAVRPNGNLALTHYANKKIDVTN
-1127 APDGKTAHGL
+1127 P
-1137 PSELLVD
+1137 LLSGTGAD
-1144 GPKQEAKSIVVQ
+1144 RFKRNKA
-1156 NFTPQNT
+1156 
-1163 DQVLS
+1163 
-1168 NIQTVK
+1168 
-1174 SNNPNALGS
+1174 PNAIWYGITDAEISPYQRESMIPQVKNKFEIPLKELYVVADYQNENAPIDPLNAFTKDALGDVDYEATLS
-1183 TENWIAMED
+1183 KVTENGYSGFIVNATNYGKIA
-1192 DAFGGDFVPI
+1192 VI
-1202 PPLKAIQYA
+1202 RKPLKAI
-1211 QSPELLAEKLKQ
+1211 EE
-1223 LTPDL
+1223 TDTEI
-1228 KAGVDEGFKY
+1228 D
-1238 VQQIKNLYNTQP
+1238 
-1250 TSPDLTGRLFMWGL
+1250 
-1264 LSRGAGPVQQEFAFL
+1264 
-1279 NLLESA
+1279 
-1285 APYIKKASEGK
+1285 
-1296 MTQADVI
+1296 
-1303 KWKRLVGKSIPSSS
+1303 IP
-1317 PAKSATMNANDIGK
+1317 
-1331 LLFELGKVPD
+1331 
-1341 GSSQTV
+1341 
-1347 MQTLHNMLADPNV
+1347 
-1360 SGREFR
+1360 
-1366 NEFFRLTNKPG
+1366 
-1377 VDNKVVSFIALVAG
+1377 
-1391 KDDVLV
+1391 
-1397 MDRIQGR
+1397 
-1404 HLWNDGRFGDKNI
+1404 
-1417 YNGLKKGKVKSGL
+1417 
-1430 NAIFA
+1430 
-1435 GPRGLLITESLEDGL
+1435 EDG
-1450 STVVQQAY
+1450 
-1458 DIIGRPQDASVGR
+1458 
-1471 MHWETWVIDGNQAV
+1471 
-1485 SHSTLE
+1485 
-1491 AVRTGSGIGGSVTEG
+1491 
-1506 KRGTFSSGT
+1506 
-1515 TYRQT
+1515 
-1520 ANGPITEYPLS
+1520 
-1531 DGTVARMTLDQQKEF
+1531 
-1546 EAFIKNP
+1546 
-1553 KNGIVPKGFLVGR
+1553 
-1566 SKDRPWFELPEVNRE
+1566 
-1581 KLDEAARRFEN
+1581 
-1592 ANPDGSIRSGN
+1592 
-1603 ARSIQ
+1603 
-1608 AGASDAGRRRAAAGP
+1608 
-1623 VGSVEAPATDEI
+1623 
-1635 SLSLKRLDGM
+1635 
-1645 PESFDVNGQAVEFGY
+1645 
-1660 FEPAVTAAKRYT
+1660 
-1672 ERSGKVYEPLTE
+1672 
-1684 YAPINEDVARKIAA
+1684 
-1698 EFEIMEHRPDD
+1698 
-1709 PEVMAAY
+1709 
-1716 DAMIEETKDQYRDIL
+1716 
-1731 NSGLKVQFIKGED
+1731 
-1744 PYGNPR
+1744 
-1750 NVILDVVNN
+1750 
-1759 NHMWVFSTVDGFG
+1759 
-1772 SDADLDVSDNPLLQ
+1772 
-1786 ATEFETADGDPM
+1786 
-1798 LANDVFRVVH
+1798 
-1808 DYFGHI
+1808 
-1814 KNGVG
+1814 
-1819 FRARGEENA
+1819 
-1828 WQAHAA
+1828 
-1834 MYSPLARRAMTTETR
+1834 
-1849 GQNSYVNFGPNRDF
+1849 
-1863 NLTANGADTVYADQK
+1863 
-1878 VGLLPL
+1878 
-1884 WVSEEARLSDPRRRD
+1884 
-1899 GRIFQEGLQGAI
+1899 
-1911 RDDGKVSLTHYSR
+1911 
-1924 GKINRTDPSL
+1924 
-1934 AGGGLDRS
+1934 
-1942 RRYSPKG
+1942 
-1949 TYFGVTEAIDDGYRK
+1949 
-1964 EAGLGPVEN
+1964 
-1973 KFSVDPVLLYP
+1973 
-1984 LAKDYL
+1984 
-1990 GLVERYPA
+1990 
-1998 GNMDYDATIQNL
+1998 
-2010 KDNGFIGFWNNSTY
+2010 
-2024 GKAAF
+2024 
-2029 IFEPLIADKAASK
+2029 
-2042 IMGVDSD
+2042 
-2049 QILESLKRV
+2049 ILESLKRV

-2270 TIDRMIKGGL
+2270 TIDRMIQGGL

-2514 MQGGKIKDV
+2514 MEGGKIKDV

-2536 SMGIVYKGMR
+2536 SMGVVYKGMR
-2546 RYNMKDGTLRS
+2546 RYNMKDGTLRGD
-2557 NITGISEADYLD
+2557 ITGISETDYLD

-2940 LAGEELESRE
+2940 MAGEELESRE

-2955 RVMGEPDRNIAVADY
+2955 RVMGEPDKNIAVADY

-3014 KLRKVRQMESQLR
+3014 KLRKIRQMESQLR

>member
-1 MPTVY
+1 MSNPKMFAQWILDNQDKQGTEDFNLVA
-6 KVQAPDGRILKIEGP
+6 QAFEKSL
-21 DDASQDQ
+21 QDEQ
-28 IMLAAQEIYSGLP
+28 ALQ
-41 ERSVEAEAVEQ
+41 Q

-69 SVKAITRGFGGALLS
+69 LGKAVTRGLGGALLS

-89 AELADIATDRLGFE
+89 AELADVVTDRLGFE
-103 DLIDSGE
+103 DLIDSGQ

-148 SVGAFF
+148 SIGSFF
-154 LPTGLIGAAGRAAG
+154 LPTGILGAAGRAAG
-168 LAAKTTTGLQT
+168 LAAKTTTGLQKAGTRAT
-179 AGAITAGGGMMV
+179 AVGFGA
-191 DDSVNRVADA
+191 NEQADRIEQA
-201 RLRGIEVTKDQED
+201 RLRGVEISEDQED
-214 AAAALSFLVGG
+214 ASIVGG
-225 LEAFTPLQVLK
+225 GFVGISEVLTPLAVLK
-236 KIRGLKDPELAKQQ
+236 KIKKLKDPKLNDQA
-250 FDAIRSVIKTGT
+250 FDPIRSAIKTGT
-262 GEGIQE
+262 LEGVQE
-268 VTSGLLMDAIQYGL
+268 VTASLMQDAIQYGI

-330 KLIREEEERQRED
+330 KLIRETEERERED
-343 YYNKVALAEESLKE
+343 YYNRVALAEESLKE
-357 RDIQNQLAAIAAQ
+357 RDIQNQLDAIAAQ

-441 AGLFPSTGRFEIREE
+441 TGLFPSTGRFEIREE

-512 SPESYDPKTAESIF
+512 SPEAYDPKTAESIF

-605 GLPPLKEFTLQEAKD
+605 GLPPLREFTLQEAKD
-620 ALGDKYDKVFDVL
+620 ALGNNYDKVFDVL

-642 SIRQEFGE
+642 AIRQEFGE

-703 SKMTPSQRMF
+703 NKMTPSQRMF
-713 LVGELKKLPA
+713 LVGELKRLPA

-730 PDLTPKPYTR
+730 PDLSPKPYTR

-760 IKSVL
+760 IKAVL

-789 VINQDNTVSELTALP
+789 VINKDNTVSELTALP

-815 EKDFTTEQSVE
+815 EKDFTVEQSVE

-831 KKLSEALKGF
+831 KKLSEKLKGF
-841 GLDDIRVSILDQ
+841 GLDDIRVRILDQ
-853 MKTKPEVTRD
+853 MKTAPDVTRE
-863 GRLVD
+863 GRVLSLRD
-868 IGSTRDFSAAEG
+868 RGDFSAAEG
-880 LFDPRSRTIF
+880 LFDTGSRTIF
-890 LGLDSARTNARDQSP
+890 LGLDSARANARDQSP
-905 EAFDFALSE
+905 EAIDFALSE
-914 VMDHEMV
+914 VMDHEIV
-921 HAMRNLDLWTQKEW
+921 HALRNLDLWTQKEF
-935 SLLENSARKFKVPGT
+935 SLLENAARKLKMPGT

-957 AIERYVTQQPAGSK
+957 AVERYVTQQRGAQK
-971 LSPVQAM
+971 RSPVEAM
-978 EEAVAELVR
+978 EEAIAEMVR
-987 YSKKDRKLVGGKPR
+987 YSKKDRKIIGGKPR
-1001 NLIDRVFEFFR
+1001 NLIDRIFEFFR

-1026 NDLINDIESGA
+1026 NDLINNIESGA

-1096 PVAGEDEQ
+1096 PVAGEGEQ

-1109 VQMSINRII
+1109 VQTSLRRRYTGAPKGMESPQALGRLRSLIRGLTEEGEGGRFWYEKSGRALLEVTGGDKKKAKQLAQAVAITSPQTPVATNFDYAIQAYYQHEAGVPISTGMYPQTMSQKLQDVFDGKDWDGRKTNNFYINIMREIDPSLEQGVTTDLWMMRSFGYDSDAPTDAQYTFVEKEIDRLAKELGWEPQQVQAAMWVSIKGRMEAKEVKERTEKISTKKGYMHYETGKDGKKFRVIDNENKHRGVWIAEALKYNPTGKDKDQAKFDFEDAMTNSLAQISWESIPGATADHMPEIFDAEYPVLQQYHVDISKAFLDENGNDLISKYFGMLSPGDFEAPGYFEGRVSPGSQTQIVAPRRYKAVDLADIDKKLREGVITKEEAETLREQRLDPQSEDLIAAYAAVRGILMKQDGVGFHRPFYNKSLRKGDLNAVEIDIGRPFTKEETANFAQILSNISGHGEFNPIGSVNGVRLINFDYLLVLPEGKDYADFNDRKKFNDSFKKMVDTALKEMIFEDGVEVSAKSFYAKAGYLGNNWKENKNGEGYMADIAARSPDLSRRVYDIVRKIQPRIEAVDQEYASKFGWRINDSINRVFRSPDPTT
-1118 GRNGTELNQ
+1118 GRADQANYGATVRGAVRPNGNLALTHYANKKIDVTN
-1127 APDGKTAHGL
+1127 P
-1137 PSELLVD
+1137 LLSGTGAD
-1144 GPKQEAKSIVVQ
+1144 RFKRNKA
-1156 NFTPQNT
+1156 
-1163 DQVLS
+1163 
-1168 NIQTVK
+1168 
-1174 SNNPNALGS
+1174 PNAIWYGITDAEISPYQRESMIPQVKNKFEIPLKELYVVADYQNENAPIDPLNAFTKDALGDVDYEATLS
-1183 TENWIAMED
+1183 KVTENGYSGFIVNATNYGKIA
-1192 DAFGGDFVPI
+1192 VI
-1202 PPLKAIQYA
+1202 RKPLKAI
-1211 QSPELLAEKLKQ
+1211 EE
-1223 LTPDL
+1223 TDTEI
-1228 KAGVDEGFKY
+1228 D
-1238 VQQIKNLYNTQP
+1238 
-1250 TSPDLTGRLFMWGL
+1250 
-1264 LSRGAGPVQQEFAFL
+1264 
-1279 NLLESA
+1279 
-1285 APYIKKASEGK
+1285 
-1296 MTQADVI
+1296 
-1303 KWKRLVGKSIPSSS
+1303 IP
-1317 PAKSATMNANDIGK
+1317 
-1331 LLFELGKVPD
+1331 
-1341 GSSQTV
+1341 
-1347 MQTLHNMLADPNV
+1347 
-1360 SGREFR
+1360 
-1366 NEFFRLTNKPG
+1366 
-1377 VDNKVVSFIALVAG
+1377 
-1391 KDDVLV
+1391 
-1397 MDRIQGR
+1397 
-1404 HLWNDGRFGDKNI
+1404 
-1417 YNGLKKGKVKSGL
+1417 
-1430 NAIFA
+1430 
-1435 GPRGLLITESLEDGL
+1435 EDG
-1450 STVVQQAY
+1450 
-1458 DIIGRPQDASVGR
+1458 
-1471 MHWETWVIDGNQAV
+1471 
-1485 SHSTLE
+1485 
-1491 AVRTGSGIGGSVTEG
+1491 
-1506 KRGTFSSGT
+1506 
-1515 TYRQT
+1515 
-1520 ANGPITEYPLS
+1520 
-1531 DGTVARMTLDQQKEF
+1531 
-1546 EAFIKNP
+1546 
-1553 KNGIVPKGFLVGR
+1553 
-1566 SKDRPWFELPEVNRE
+1566 
-1581 KLDEAARRFEN
+1581 
-1592 ANPDGSIRSGN
+1592 
-1603 ARSIQ
+1603 
-1608 AGASDAGRRRAAAGP
+1608 
-1623 VGSVEAPATDEI
+1623 
-1635 SLSLKRLDGM
+1635 
-1645 PESFDVNGQAVEFGY
+1645 
-1660 FEPAVTAAKRYT
+1660 
-1672 ERSGKVYEPLTE
+1672 
-1684 YAPINEDVARKIAA
+1684 
-1698 EFEIMEHRPDD
+1698 
-1709 PEVMAAY
+1709 
-1716 DAMIEETKDQYRDIL
+1716 
-1731 NSGLKVQFIKGED
+1731 
-1744 PYGNPR
+1744 
-1750 NVILDVVNN
+1750 
-1759 NHMWVFSTVDGFG
+1759 
-1772 SDADLDVSDNPLLQ
+1772 
-1786 ATEFETADGDPM
+1786 
-1798 LANDVFRVVH
+1798 
-1808 DYFGHI
+1808 
-1814 KNGVG
+1814 
-1819 FRARGEENA
+1819 
-1828 WQAHAA
+1828 
-1834 MYSPLARRAMTTETR
+1834 
-1849 GQNSYVNFGPNRDF
+1849 
-1863 NLTANGADTVYADQK
+1863 
-1878 VGLLPL
+1878 
-1884 WVSEEARLSDPRRRD
+1884 
-1899 GRIFQEGLQGAI
+1899 
-1911 RDDGKVSLTHYSR
+1911 
-1924 GKINRTDPSL
+1924 
-1934 AGGGLDRS
+1934 
-1942 RRYSPKG
+1942 
-1949 TYFGVTEAIDDGYRK
+1949 
-1964 EAGLGPVEN
+1964 
-1973 KFSVDPVLLYP
+1973 
-1984 LAKDYL
+1984 
-1990 GLVERYPA
+1990 
-1998 GNMDYDATIQNL
+1998 
-2010 KDNGFIGFWNNSTY
+2010 
-2024 GKAAF
+2024 
-2029 IFEPLIADKAASK
+2029 
-2042 IMGVDSD
+2042 
-2049 QILESLKRV
+2049 ILESLKRV

-2173 AESGIPIEELDEFL
+2173 ADSGIPIEELDEFL

-2514 MQGGKIKDV
+2514 MEGGKIKDV

-2536 SMGIVYKGMR
+2536 SMGVVYKGMR
-2546 RYNMKDGTLRS
+2546 RYNMKDGTLRGD
-2557 NITGISEADYLD
+2557 ITGISETDYLD

-2622 DANGS
+2622 DANSS

-2879 MSSTRTPFK
+2879 MSTTRTPFK

-2940 LAGEELESRE
+2940 MAGEELESRE

-2955 RVMGEPDRNIAVADY
+2955 RVMGEPDKNIAVADY

-3014 KLRKVRQMESQLR
+3014 KLRKIRQMESQLR
-3027 SRAALSPANAEQYA
+3027 SKAALSPANAEQYA

>member
-1 MPTVY
+1 MPTIY
-6 KVQAPDGRILKIEGP
+6 EVQAPDGRILEIEGP

-41 ERSVEAEAVEQ
+41 ERSVEAKALQQ

-69 SVKAITRGFGGALLS
+69 FGKAVTRGFGSALLS

-103 DLIDSGE
+103 DLIDSGQ

-148 SVGAFF
+148 SIGSFF

-168 LAAKTTTGLQT
+168 LADKTTRGLQA
-179 AGAITAGGGMMV
+179 AGAGATGVGMG
-191 DDSVNRVADA
+191 ADEQAA
-201 RLRGIEVTKDQED
+201 RIEWARRSGIEISEDQED
-214 AAAALSFLVGG
+214 ASIFLGGLVG
-225 LEAFTPLQVLK
+225 LTEIATPLLILK
-236 KIRGLKDPELAKQQ
+236 KIRGVKDPKRRDES
-250 FDAIRSVIKTGT
+250 FDAIRSAIKTGT
-262 GEGIQE
+262 LEGVQE
-268 VTSGLLMDAIQYGL
+268 VTASLMQDAIQYGI

-290 ESMWDDFTI
+290 DSLWDDFTI

-357 RDIQNQLAAIAAQ
+357 RDVQSQLAAIAAQ

-377 ADVLNFQVDQ
+377 ADVLNYQVDQ

-435 RNASKK
+435 RNASNK

-476 GQATKDLEFAKH
+476 GQPTKDLEFAKH

-605 GLPPLKEFTLQEAKD
+605 GLPPLREFTLQEAKD
-620 ALGDKYDKVFDVL
+620 ALGNKYDKVFDVL

-642 SIRQEFGE
+642 AIRQEFGE

-689 LSYVFKKITGESSV
+689 LSYVFKKITGESSIN
-703 SKMTPSQRMF
+703 KMTPSQRMF
-713 LVGELKKLPA
+713 LVGELKRLPA

-730 PDLTPKPYTR
+730 PDLSPKPYTR

-760 IKSVL
+760 IKAVL
-765 PEDLSEKR
+765 PEALSEKR

-815 EKDFTTEQSVE
+815 EKDFTVEQSVE

-831 KKLSEALKGF
+831 KKLSEKLKGM
-841 GLDDIRVSILDQ
+841 GLDDIRVRILDQ
-853 MKTKPEVTRD
+853 MKTAPDITRE
-863 GRLVD
+863 GRVVSLRD
-868 IGSTRDFSAAEG
+868 RGDFSAAEG
-880 LFDPRSRTIF
+880 LFDTGSRTIF
-890 LGLDSARTNARDQSP
+890 LGLDSARASARDQSP
-905 EAFDFALSE
+905 EAIDFALSE
-914 VMDHEMV
+914 VMDHEIV
-921 HAMRNLDLWTQKEW
+921 HALRNLDLWTQKEF
-935 SLLENSARKFKVPGT
+935 SLLENAARKLKMPGT

-957 AIERYVTQQPAGSK
+957 AVERYVTQQKGPQK
-971 LSPVQAM
+971 RSPVQAM
-978 EEAVAELVR
+978 EEAIAEMVR
-987 YSKKDRKLVGGKPR
+987 YSKKDRKIIGGKPR
-1001 NLIDRVFEFFR
+1001 NLIDRIFEFFR

-1026 NDLINDIESGA
+1026 NDLINNIESGS

-1052 EAARRAVPERGI
+1052 ETARRAVPERGV
-1064 GLARDVKTEF
+1064 GLARDVKEF
-1074 TTRTE
+1074 RVVE
-1079 VTGRDGSSATT
+1079 
-1090 TVTRDI
+1090 
-1096 PVAGEDEQ
+1096 EDEQ

-1127 APDGKTAHGL
+1127 
-1137 PSELLVD
+1137 
-1144 GPKQEAKSIVVQ
+1144 
-1156 NFTPQNT
+1156 
-1163 DQVLS
+1163 
-1168 NIQTVK
+1168 
-1174 SNNPNALGS
+1174 
-1183 TENWIAMED
+1183 
-1192 DAFGGDFVPI
+1192 
-1202 PPLKAIQYA
+1202 
-1211 QSPELLAEKLKQ
+1211 
-1223 LTPDL
+1223 
-1228 KAGVDEGFKY
+1228 
-1238 VQQIKNLYNTQP
+1238 
-1250 TSPDLTGRLFMWGL
+1250 
-1264 LSRGAGPVQQEFAFL
+1264 
-1279 NLLESA
+1279 
-1285 APYIKKASEGK
+1285 
-1296 MTQADVI
+1296 
-1303 KWKRLVGKSIPSSS
+1303 
-1317 PAKSATMNANDIGK
+1317 
-1331 LLFELGKVPD
+1331 
-1341 GSSQTV
+1341 
-1347 MQTLHNMLADPNV
+1347 
-1360 SGREFR
+1360 
-1366 NEFFRLTNKPG
+1366 
-1377 VDNKVVSFIALVAG
+1377 
-1391 KDDVLV
+1391 
-1397 MDRIQGR
+1397 
-1404 HLWNDGRFGDKNI
+1404 
-1417 YNGLKKGKVKSGL
+1417 
-1430 NAIFA
+1430 
-1435 GPRGLLITESLEDGL
+1435 
-1450 STVVQQAY
+1450 
-1458 DIIGRPQDASVGR
+1458 
-1471 MHWETWVIDGNQAV
+1471 
-1485 SHSTLE
+1485 
-1491 AVRTGSGIGGSVTEG
+1491 
-1506 KRGTFSSGT
+1506 
-1515 TYRQT
+1515 
-1520 ANGPITEYPLS
+1520 
-1531 DGTVARMTLDQQKEF
+1531 
-1546 EAFIKNP
+1546 
-1553 KNGIVPKGFLVGR
+1553 
-1566 SKDRPWFELPEVNRE
+1566 
-1581 KLDEAARRFEN
+1581 
-1592 ANPDGSIRSGN
+1592 
-1603 ARSIQ
+1603 
-1608 AGASDAGRRRAAAGP
+1608 
-1623 VGSVEAPATDEI
+1623 APATDEI

-1672 ERSGKVYEPLTE
+1672 ERSRRVYEPLTE

-1709 PEVMAAY
+1709 PEVAAAY
-1716 DAMIEETKDQYRDIL
+1716 NAMIEETKDQYRDIL
-1731 NSGLKVQFIKGED
+1731 DSGLKVQFIKGED

-1949 TYFGVTEAIDDGYRK
+1949 TYFGITEAVDDGYRK
-1964 EAGLGPVEN
+1964 ETGLGPVEN

-2063 RNPAESITRIYDESA
+2063 RNPAESITRIYDESV

-2173 AESGIPIEELDEFL
+2173 VDSGIPIEELDEFL

-2233 NRYGYKWDDTSESWV
+2233 NRYGYEWDDASGSWV
-2248 GGNDRGKKLMGLAAD
+2248 GGNDRGKKLMDLAAD

-2270 TIDRMIKGGL
+2270 TIDRMIQGGL

-2314 GSGLSTKGK
+2314 GSGLNTKGK
-2323 EYKIALGRESASE
+2323 EFQRAFGRESASE
-2336 SPLGHIMLNAERTI
+2336 SPLGHIMLNVERTI
-2350 ARSVKNESFGQK
+2350 ARSVKNENFGQK
-2362 LVKLIKDNPNSDFW
+2362 LVNLIKDNPNSEFW
-2376 NVYSSSDP
+2376 NVYDATDP

-2389 VDTHYTYIGKE
+2389 ADTYYTYVG
-2400 SGMQGQRYPDIP
+2400 SDAGMQGQRFKEIP
-2412 KGMDRKDFVKYVVIK
+2412 RDMNSRDFVKYTVIK

-2441 KDGEE
+2441 KIDGNEYFIE
-2446 FFVELKDERLRRAIL
+2446 IKDDRLRRAIQ
-2461 SVNASEADN
+2461 SVNAGEADN
-2470 LIRKFSMVNRFLSM
+2470 LIRKFSMVNRWLSM
-2484 MNTSLNPEFVV
+2484 MNTSLNPEFVI

-2502 QTAIYNIVGEQT
+2502 QTAIYNIIGEQT
-2514 MQGGKIKDV
+2514 MEGGKIKDV

-2536 SMGIVYKGMR
+2536 SMGVVYKGMR
-2546 RYNMKDGTLRS
+2546 RYNMKDGTLRGD
-2557 NITGISEADYLD
+2557 ITGISETDYLD

-2585 RPAEEQ
+2585 RPSEEQ

-2632 RFAAFKAARDEL
+2632 RFATFKAARDEL

-2711 QAMVASMI
+2711 QAIVASMI

-2751 KERNIVIM
+2751 KQRNIVIM
-2759 AEPSEA
+2759 
-2765 PKKGANNI
+2765 K
-2773 YLDKNGK
+2773 D
-2780 EYANKAQYYY
+2780 
-2790 TIPLPYGY
+2790 
-2798 NVFHVAGVKLFE
+2798 
-2810 MKNDTISVEK
+2810 M
-2820 ASGDL
+2820 
-2825 LSAFLGSFSPIG
+2825 
-2837 FFPLPTI
+2837 
-2844 TQPFWELAKNENYF
+2844 
-2858 GSPIYKENFPTGVQ
+2858 
-2872 SPASQLA
+2872 
-2879 MSSTRTPFK
+2879 R
-2888 NAAKILNSLT
+2888 
-2898 GGNEYESGYMDVSP
+2898 
-2912 DALEHIAEFALGGAG
+2912 
-2927 TFGLRSMNAFEKW
+2927 
-2940 LAGEELESRE
+2940 
-2950 VPFLR
+2950 
-2955 RVMGEPDRNIAVADY
+2955 
-2970 YDRKV
+2970 
-2975 KLEQKE
+2975 
-2981 AAIQGLRGAD
+2981 
-2991 RIKYREQNQD
+2991 
-3001 YVTMFGV
+3001 
-3008 LNSIER
+3008 
-3014 KLRKVRQMESQLR
+3014 
-3027 SRAALSPANAEQYA
+3027 
-3041 TGLEVLEERKQKL
+3041 
-3054 YDQFNNLYDKRV
+3054 
-3066 GRTK
+3066 

>member
-1 MPTVY
+1 MSNPKMFAQWILDNQDKQGTEDFNLVA
-6 KVQAPDGRILKIEGP
+6 QAFEKSL
-21 DDASQDQ
+21 QDEQ
-28 IMLAAQEIYSGLP
+28 ALQ
-41 ERSVEAEAVEQ
+41 Q

-69 SVKAITRGFGGALLS
+69 LGKAVTRGLGGALLS

-89 AELADIATDRLGFE
+89 AELADVVTDRLGFE
-103 DLIDSGE
+103 DLIDSGQ

-115 RLANAGQEALQ
+115 RLADAGQEALQ

-148 SVGAFF
+148 SIGSFF
-154 LPTGLIGAAGRAAG
+154 LPTGILGAAGRAAG
-168 LAAKTTTGLQT
+168 LAAKTTTGLQKAGTRAT
-179 AGAITAGGGMMV
+179 AVGFGA
-191 DDSVNRVADA
+191 NEQADRIEQA
-201 RLRGIEVTKDQED
+201 RLRGVEISEDQED
-214 AAAALSFLVGG
+214 ASIVGG
-225 LEAFTPLQVLK
+225 GFVGISEVLTPLAVLK
-236 KIRGLKDPELAKQQ
+236 KIKKLKDPKLNDQA
-250 FDAIRSVIKTGT
+250 FDPIRSAIKTGT
-262 GEGIQE
+262 LEGVQE
-268 VTSGLLMDAIQYGL
+268 VTASLMQDAIQYGI

-330 KLIREEEERQRED
+330 KLIRETEERERED
-343 YYNKVALAEESLKE
+343 YYNRVALAEESLKE
-357 RDIQNQLAAIAAQ
+357 RDIQNQLDAIAAQ

-441 AGLFPSTGRFEIREE
+441 TGLFPSTGRFEIREE

-512 SPESYDPKTAESIF
+512 SPEAYDPKTAESIF

-605 GLPPLKEFTLQEAKD
+605 GLPPLREFTLQEAKD
-620 ALGDKYDKVFDVL
+620 ALGNNYDKVFDVL

-642 SIRQEFGE
+642 AIRQEFGE

-713 LVGELKKLPA
+713 LVGELKRLPA

-730 PDLTPKPYTR
+730 PDLSPKPYTR

-760 IKSVL
+760 IKAVL

-789 VINQDNTVSELTALP
+789 VINKDNTVSELTALP

-815 EKDFTTEQSVE
+815 EKDFTVEQSVE

-831 KKLSEALKGF
+831 KKLSEKLKGM
-841 GLDDIRVSILDQ
+841 GLDDIRVRILDQ
-853 MKTKPEVTRD
+853 MKTAPDITRE
-863 GRLVD
+863 GRVVSLRD
-868 IGSTRDFSAAEG
+868 RGDFSAAEG
-880 LFDPRSRTIF
+880 LFDTGSRTIF
-890 LGLDSARTNARDQSP
+890 LGLDSARASARDQSP
-905 EAFDFALSE
+905 EAIDFALSE
-914 VMDHEMV
+914 VMDHEIV
-921 HAMRNLDLWTQKEW
+921 HALRNLDLWTQKEF
-935 SLLENSARKFKVPGT
+935 SLLENAARKLKMPGT

-957 AIERYVTQQPAGSK
+957 AVERYVTQQKGPQK
-971 LSPVQAM
+971 RSPVQAM
-978 EEAVAELVR
+978 EEAIAEMVR
-987 YSKKDRKLVGGKPR
+987 YSKKDRKIIGGKPR
-1001 NLIDRVFEFFR
+1001 NLIDRIFEFFR

-1026 NDLINDIESGA
+1026 NDLINNIESGA

-1052 EAARRAVPERGI
+1052 ETARRAVPERGI

-1174 SNNPNALGS
+1174 SNNPDALGS

-1672 ERSGKVYEPLTE
+1672 ERSGRVYEPLTE

-1949 TYFGVTEAIDDGYRK
+1949 TYFGITEAVDDGYRK
-1964 EAGLGPVEN
+1964 ETGLGPVEN

-2098 KTYSVGDK
+2098 KTYSRGDK
-2106 IVYQMADKLIG
+2106 IIYQAADKLVG
-2117 LKKAEEGI
+2117 LKKAEEEI
-2125 NRYRALA
+2125 NRARALA
-2132 GIPPIKNKDSA
+2132 GLPPIKNKDSA

-2173 AESGIPIEELDEFL
+2173 ADSGIPIEELDEFL

-2233 NRYGYKWDDTSESWV
+2233 NRYGYEWDDASESWV
-2248 GGNDRGKKLMGLAAD
+2248 GGNDRGKKLMDLAAD
-2263 ADSIVNS
+2263 ADGIVNS
-2270 TIDRMIKGGL
+2270 TIDRMIQGGL

-2323 EYKIALGRESASE
+2323 EYKMALGRESASE

-2591 VQTIQSMV
+2591 VQTIQNMV

-2622 DANGS
+2622 DANSS

-2879 MSSTRTPFK
+2879 MSTTRTPFK

-2940 LAGEELESRE
+2940 MAGEELESRE

-2955 RVMGEPDRNIAVADY
+2955 RVMGEPDKNIAVADY

-3014 KLRKVRQMESQLR
+3014 KLRKIRQMESQLR